1 MGAQVS
7 TQKTGAHETSLSAN
21 GSSII
26 HYTNINYYKDA
37 ASNSAN
43 RQDFTQDP
51 SKFTEPVKDVMIK
64 SLPALNSPSAEEC
77 GFSDRVRSI
86 TIGNSTITTQECANV
101 VVAYGRW
108 PSYLRDDEA
117 TAEDQPTQPDVATCR
132 FYTLESVQW
141 QENSA
146 GWWWKFPDALSNMG
160 LFGQNMLYHY
170 LGRTGYT
177 IHVQCN
183 ASKFHQGCLLVV
195 CVPEAEMGCSKVD
208 GVVNAQGLSNSET
221 PIEFD
226 RTSTTPE
233 VGVVQKAV
241 YNAGMGVGV
250 GNLTIF
256 PHQWINL
263 RTNNS
268 ATIVIPYINCV
279 PMDNM
284 FRHNNFTLMVIPFAP
299 LKSSGGTN
307 YVPIT
312 ITVAPMDAEYNGL
325 RLAGHQGLPTMNTP
339 GSTQFLTSDD
349 YQSPCAMPEFD
360 VTPCMDI
367 PGEVHNLMEI
377 AEVDSVVPV
386 NNTPTNMEGTDAF
399 QIKVTAGNVQDKNAI
414 FSFQLNPG
422 NSTVLRRTLLGEI
435 LNYYAHW
442 SGSIK
447 LTFLFCG
454 SAMATGK
461 LLLAYSP
468 PGASVPKSRRDAML
482 GTHVI
487 WDVGLQSSCVLC
499 VPWISQTHY
508 RLVAQ
513 DEYTSAGYIT
523 CWYQTNIV
531 VPPETP
537 SDCVVLCFVSACND
551 FSVRMLKDTP
561 FIEQA
566 AELQNEVRQAVEGA
580 IGRVADT
587 IRSGPSNSEAVP
599 ALTAAETGHTSQ
611 VVPSD
616 TMQTRHVK
624 NFHSRSES
632 TIENFLC
639 RAACVHMAKYKAR
652 GSSESTDRFDAWEI
666 STRDMVQ
673 LRRKCEMFTY
683 LRFDMEVTFVITSY
697 QHQGTVKQD
706 MPPMTHQIMYIPPGG
721 PIPKKVDG
729 YEWQTSTNPSIFWT
743 EGNAP
748 PRMSIP
754 FISIGNAYSS
764 FYDGWSHFDSKGAYG
779 FNTLNKMGH
788 IYCRHVNKETPAEV
802 ISYIRIYF
810 KPKHVKAWV
819 PRPPRLCQYK
829 NKANVNFDA
838 TAVTETRE
846 TINTVPVSSHGG
858 DRRGDLATLNTHG
871 AFGHQSGAV
880 YVGNYRVVNRH
891 LATSADWQNCVW
903 EDYNRDLLVS
913 TTTAHGCDTI
923 ARCQCTTG
931 VYFCA
936 SRGKHYPVSFEGPG
950 LVEVQESEYYPK
962 RFQSHVLLAAGFSE
976 PGDCGGILRCEHGVI
991 GLVTMGGEGVV
1002 GFADIRDLLWLED
1015 DAMEQ
1020 GVKDYVEQ
1028 LGNAFG
1034 SGFTNQ
1040 IYEQVNLL
1048 KESLIGQDSILE
1060 KSLKALVRIISAL
1073 VIVVRNHDDLIT
1085 VTATLAL
1092 IGCTSSPWRWLKRKI
1107 SQYYGIPMA
1116 ERQNSGWLKKFTEMT
1131 NACKGMEWIAI
1142 KIQKFIEWLKV
1153 KILPEVKEKHE
1164 FLNRL
1169 KQLPLL
1175 ESQIA
1180 TIEQS
1185 APSQSDQEQ
1194 LFSNVQYFAHYCRK
1208 YAPLYAAE
1216 AKRVYALEKKMS
1228 NYIQFKSKCRIEPV
1242 CLLLHGSPGAGKSVA
1257 TNLIGRS
1264 LAEKLNSS
1272 VYSLPPD
1279 PDHFD
1284 GYKQQAVVIMD
1295 DLCQNPD
1302 GKDVSLFCQMVS
1314 SVDFVPPMAAL
1325 EEKGILFTSPF
1336 VLASTNA
1343 GSINAPTVSDS
1354 RALARRFHFDMNIE
1368 VISIYSQNG
1377 KINMPM
1383 SVKTCDDE
1391 CCPVNFKKC
1400 CPLVCGKAIQFIDR
1414 RTQVRYS
1421 LDMLVTEMFREYNH
1435 RHSVG
1440 ATLEALFQGPPVYRE
1455 IKISVAPETPPPPAI
1470 ADLLKS
1476 VDSEAVRE
1484 YCKEKGWLVPEINS
1498 TLQIEK
1504 HVSRAFICLQALTT
1518 FVSVA
1523 GIIYIIYKLFAGFQG
1538 AYTGMPNQKPKV
1550 PTLRQAKVQ
1559 GPAFEFAVAMMKRNA
1574 STVKTEYGEFTM
1586 LGIYDRWA
1594 VLPRHAKPGPTIL
1607 MNDQEV
1613 GVVDAKELVDKDG
1626 TNLELTLLKLN
1637 RNEKFRDI
1645 RGFLTSEEAEV
1656 NEAVLAI
1663 NTSKF
1668 PNMYIPVG
1676 QVIDYG
1682 FLNLGGTPTKRML
1695 MYNFPTRAGQ
1705 CGGVLMS
1712 TGRVLGIHVGGN
1724 GHQGFSAALLRHY
1737 FNDEQGEIEF
1747 IESSKDAGFPVINTP
1762 SKTKLEPSVFHHV
1775 FEGNKEPAV
1784 LRNGDP
1790 RLKTNFEEAIFSKYI
1805 GNVNTHVDEYMM
1817 EAVDHYAGQLATLD
1831 ISTEPMKLEDA
1842 VYGTEGLEA
1851 LDLTTSA
1858 GYPYVAL
1865 GIKKRDILSKK
1876 TKDLTRLKECM
1887 DKYGLNLPMV
1897 TYVKDELRSAEKI
1910 AKGKSRLIEASSLN
1924 DSVAMRQTFGNL
1936 YKTFHLNPGIV
1947 TGSAVGCD
1955 PDLFWSKIPVMLDG
1969 HLIAFDYS
1977 GYDASLSPV
1986 WFACLKLLL
1995 EKLGYS
2001 HKETSYID
2009 YLCNSHHLYRDK
2021 HYFVRGGMP
2030 SGCSGTSIFNTM
2042 INNIII
2048 RTLVLKVYKGID
2060 LDQFRMIAYGDDVIA
2075 SYPHPIDASM
2085 LAEAGKGYGLIMTPA
2100 DKGECFNEVTW
2111 TNVTFLKRYFRADEQ
2126 YPFLVHPVM
2135 PMKDIHE
2142 SIRWTKDPKN
2152 TQDHVRSLCLLAWHN
2167 GEHEY
2172 EEFVSKIR
2180 SVPIGRCLI
2189 LPAFSTLRRK
2199 WLDSF

>member
-1 MGAQVS
+1 MS
-7 TQKTGAHETSLSAN
+7 TQKTGAHETGLNASGNSV
-21 GSSII
+21 I

-51 SKFTEPVKDVMIK
+51 GKFTEPVKDIMVKTM
-64 SLPALNSPSAEEC
+64 PALNSPSAEEC
-77 GFSDRVRSI
+77 GYSDRVRSI
-86 TIGNSTITTQECANV
+86 TLGNSTITTQECANV
-101 VVAYGRW
+101 VVGYGVW
-108 PSYLRDDEA
+108 PEYLKDNEA

-141 QENSA
+141 MKNSA
-146 GWWWKFPDALSNMG
+146 GWWWKLPDALSQMG
-160 LFGQNMLYHY
+160 LFGQNMQYHY

-195 CVPEAEMGCSKVD
+195 CVPEAEMGCS
-208 GVVNAQGLSNSET
+208 NLNN
-221 PIEFD
+221 
-226 RTSTTPE
+226 TPE
-233 VGVVQKAV
+233 FSELSGGDSARMFTDTQVGESNAKKVQTAV
-241 YNAGMGVGV
+241 WNAGMGVGV

-268 ATIVIPYINCV
+268 ATLVMPYINSV

-284 FRHNNFTLMVIPFAP
+284 FRHNNLTLMIIPFVP
-299 LKSSGGTN
+299 LNYSEGSSP

-312 ITVAPMDAEYNGL
+312 VTIAPMCAEYNGL
-325 RLAGHQGLPTMNTP
+325 RLASNQGLPVMTTP

-349 YQSPCAMPEFD
+349 FQSPSAMPQFD
-360 VTPCMDI
+360 VTPEMQI
-367 PGEVHNLMEI
+367 PGRVNNLMEI

-386 NNTPTNMEGTDAF
+386 NNTEDNVSSLKAY
-399 QIKVTAGNVQDKNAI
+399 QIPVQSNSDNGKQVFGFPLQPGANNV
-414 FSFQLNPG
+414 LN
-422 NSTVLRRTLLGEI
+422 RTLLGEI
-435 LNYYAHW
+435 LNYYTHW

-447 LTFLFCG
+447 LTFMFCG

-461 LLLAYSP
+461 FLLAYSP
-468 PGASVPKSRRDAML
+468 PGAGVPKNRKDAML

-508 RLVAQ
+508 RYVVE
-513 DEYTSAGYIT
+513 DEYTAAGYVT

-531 VPPETP
+531 VPADVQ
-537 SDCVVLCFVSACND
+537 SSCDILCFVSACND

-561 FIEQA
+561 FIGQDTFYQGPVE
-566 AELQNEVRQAVEGA
+566 ESVDRAVA
-580 IGRVADT
+580 RVADT
-587 IRSGPSNSEAVP
+587 ISSRPTNSESIP

-624 NFHSRSES
+624 NYHSRSES
-632 TIENFLC
+632 SIENFLC
-639 RAACVHMAKYKAR
+639 RSACVYYATYTNNSKKGFA
-652 GSSESTDRFDAWEI
+652 EWVI
-666 STRDMVQ
+666 NTRQVAQ
-673 LRRKCEMFTY
+673 LRRKLELFTY
-683 LRFDMEVTFVITSY
+683 LRFDLELTFVITSA
-697 QHQGTVKQD
+697 QQPSTASSVDAPVQ
-706 MPPMTHQIMYIPPGG
+706 THQIMYVPPGG
-721 PIPKKVDG
+721 PVPTKVKD
-729 YEWQTSTNPSIFWT
+729 YAWQTSTNPSVFWT

-754 FISIGNAYSS
+754 FISIGNAYSC
-764 FYDGWSHFDSKGAYG
+764 FYDGWTQFSRNGVYG
-779 FNTLNKMGH
+779 INTLNNMGTL
-788 IYCRHVNKETPAEV
+788 YMRHVNEAGQGPIKSTV
-802 ISYIRIYF
+802 RIYF

-819 PRPPRLCQYK
+819 PRPPRLCQYEK
-829 NKANVNFDA
+829 QKNVNFSPIG
-838 TAVTETRE
+838 VTTSR
-846 TINTVPVSSHGG
+846 TDIITTG
-858 DRRGDLATLNTHG
+858 T
-871 AFGHQSGAV
+871 FGQQSGAI
-880 YVGNYRVVNRH
+880 YVGNYRIVNRH
-891 LATSADWQNCVW
+891 LATHFDWQNCIW
-903 EDYNRDLLVS
+903 EDYNRDLLVC
-913 TTTAHGCDTI
+913 TTTAHGCDNI
-923 ARCQCTTG
+923 ARCQCTAG
-931 VYFCA
+931 VYYCA
-936 SRGKHYPVSFEGPG
+936 SRNKHYPVHFEGPG

-962 RFQSHVLLAAGFSE
+962 RYQSHVLLAAGFSE

-991 GLVTMGGEGVV
+991 GIVTMGGEGVV
-1002 GFADIRDLLWLED
+1002 GFADVRDLLWLED

-1020 GVKDYVEQ
+1020 GVRDYVEQ

-1040 IYEQVNLL
+1040 ICEQVNLL

-1060 KSLKALVRIISAL
+1060 KSLKALVKIISAL

-1092 IGCTSSPWRWLKRKI
+1092 IGCTTSPWRWLKKKVT
-1107 SQYYGIPMA
+1107 QYYGIPMA
-1116 ERQNSGWLKKFTEMT
+1116 ERQNNGWLKKFTEMT

-1142 KIQKFIEWLKV
+1142 KIQKFIEWLKI

-1164 FLNRL
+1164 FLTRL

-1194 LFSNVQYFAHYCRK
+1194 LFSNIQYFAHYCRK

-1216 AKRVYALEKKMS
+1216 AKRVFSLEKKMS

-1354 RALARRFHFDMNIE
+1354 RALARRFHFDLNIE
-1368 VISIYSQNG
+1368 VISMYSQNG

-1383 SVKTCDDE
+1383 SVKACDDE
-1391 CCPVNFKKC
+1391 CCPVNFKRC

-1414 RTQVRYS
+1414 RTQMRYS

-1440 ATLEALFQGPPVYRE
+1440 ATLEALFQGPPVYKE

-1594 VLPRHAKPGPTIL
+1594 VLPRHARPGPTIL

-1645 RGFLTSEEAEV
+1645 RGFLTREEAEV

-1676 QVIDYG
+1676 QVTDYG

-1712 TGRVLGIHVGGN
+1712 TGKVLGIHVGGN

-1790 RLKTNFEEAIFSKYI
+1790 RLKANFEEAIFSKYI

-1876 TKDLTRLKECM
+1876 SKDLSKLRECM

-1897 TYVKDELRSAEKI
+1897 TYVKDELRSAEKV

-2001 HKETSYID
+2001 HKETNYID

-2030 SGCSGTSIFNTM
+2030 SGCSGTSIFNSM

-2048 RTLVLKVYKGID
+2048 RTLMLKVYKGID

-2075 SYPHPIDASM
+2075 SYPYPIDASL

-2100 DKGECFNEVTW
+2100 DKGKCFNEVTW

-2167 GEHEY
+2167 GEQEY
-2172 EEFVSKIR
+2172 ENFVSKIR
-2180 SVPIGRCLI
+2180 SVPVGRCLT

>member
-7 TQKTGAHETSLSAN
+7 TQKTGAHETSLSASGN
-21 GSSII
+21 SII

-51 SKFTEPVKDVMIK
+51 GKFTEPVKDIMIK
-64 SLPALNSPSAEEC
+64 SMPALNSPSAEEC
-77 GFSDRVRSI
+77 GYSDRVRSI
-86 TIGNSTITTQECANV
+86 TLGNSTITTQECANV
-101 VVAYGRW
+101 VVGYGVW
-108 PSYLRDDEA
+108 PQYLSDKEA

-132 FYTLESVQW
+132 FYTLSSVQW
-141 QENSA
+141 QKESA
-146 GWWWKFPDALSNMG
+146 GWWWKFPDALSDMG
-160 LFGQNMLYHY
+160 LFAQNMMYHY

-195 CVPEAEMGCSKVD
+195 CVPEAEMGCTNKENTPLFEKLCGQD
-208 GVVNAQGLSNSET
+208 NAKEFSREGPTVSEGAT
-221 PIEFD
+221 D
-226 RTSTTPE
+226 
-233 VGVVQKAV
+233 VQTAV
-241 YNAGMGVGV
+241 CNAGMGVGV

-268 ATIVIPYINCV
+268 ATIVMPYINSV
-279 PMDNM
+279 PMDSM
-284 FRHNNFTLMVIPFAP
+284 IRHNNFTLMIIPFVP
-299 LKSSGGTN
+299 LDFVNGSSP
-307 YVPIT
+307 YIPIT
-312 ITVAPMDAEYNGL
+312 VTVAPMSAEYNGL
-325 RLAGHQGLPTMNTP
+325 RLASTQGLPTMLTP
-339 GSTQFLTSDD
+339 GSNQFLTSDD
-349 YQSPCAMPEFD
+349 FQSPSAMPQFD
-360 VTPCMDI
+360 VTPEMEI
-367 PGEVHNLMEI
+367 PGQVRNLMEI
-377 AEVDSVVPV
+377 AEVDSVVPL
-386 NNTPTNMEGTDAF
+386 NNIQDNLRKMD
-399 QIKVTAGNVQDKNAI
+399 IYRVQVSSQTSQGAQVFG
-414 FSFQLNPG
+414 FSLQPG
-422 NSTVLRRTLLGEI
+422 ASSVLQRTLLGEI
-435 LNYYAHW
+435 LNYYTHW
-442 SGSIK
+442 SGSLK
-447 LTFLFCG
+447 LTFVFCG

-461 LLLAYSP
+461 FLLAYSP
-468 PGASVPKSRRDAML
+468 PGAGVPPDRKKAML

-508 RLVAQ
+508 RYTVQ
-513 DEYTSAGYIT
+513 DEYTDSGYIT
-523 CWYQTNIV
+523 CWYQTNVIA
-531 VPPETP
+531 PADALST
-537 SDCVVLCFVSACND
+537 CYIMCMVSACND
-551 FSVRMLKDTP
+551 FSVRMLRDTR
-561 FIEQA
+561 FIKQTA
-566 AELQNEVRQAVEGA
+566 FYQSPVEESIERS

-587 IRSGPSNSEAVP
+587 IGSGPSNSEAIP
-599 ALTAAETGHTSQ
+599 ALTAVETGHTSQ
-611 VVPSD
+611 VTPSD
-616 TMQTRHVK
+616 TMQTRHVH
-624 NFHSRSES
+624 NYHSRSES
-632 TIENFLC
+632 SVENFLA
-639 RAACVHMAKYKAR
+639 RSACVFYTTYTNSKNAAKEKKFATWKVSVR
-652 GSSESTDRFDAWEI
+652 QAA
-666 STRDMVQ
+666 Q
-673 LRRKCEMFTY
+673 LRRKLEMFTY
-683 LRFDMEVTFVITSY
+683 LRCDIELTFVITSA
-697 QHQGTVKQD
+697 QD
-706 MPPMTHQIMYIPPGG
+706 PSTATNLDVPVLTHQIMYVPPGG
-721 PIPKKVDG
+721 PVPETVDD
-729 YEWQTSTNPSIFWT
+729 YNWQTSTNPSLFWT

-754 FISIGNAYSS
+754 FMSIGNAYSM
-764 FYDGWSHFDSKGAYG
+764 FYDGWSEFRHDGVYG
-779 FNTLNKMGH
+779 LNTLNNMGT
-788 IYCRHVNKETPAEV
+788 IYARHVNADNPGSITSTV
-802 ISYIRIYF
+802 RIYF

-819 PRPPRLCQYK
+819 PRPPRLAQYL
-829 NKANVNFDA
+829 KANNVNFEITD
-838 TAVTETRE
+838 VTEKRDSLVT
-846 TINTVPVSSHGG
+846 T
-858 DRRGDLATLNTHG
+858 G
-871 AFGHQSGAV
+871 AFGHQSGAI
-880 YVGNYRVVNRH
+880 YVGNYRIVNRH
-891 LATSADWQNCVW
+891 LATHNDWQNCVW

-913 TTTAHGCDTI
+913 TTTAHGCDVI
-923 ARCQCTTG
+923 ARCKCTTG

-936 SRGKHYPVSFEGPG
+936 SRNRHYPVSFEGPG
-950 LVEVQESEYYPK
+950 LAEVQESEYYPK
-962 RFQSHVLLAAGFSE
+962 KYQSHVLLAAGFSE

-991 GLVTMGGEGVV
+991 GIVTMGGEGIV
-1002 GFADIRDLLWLED
+1002 GFADVRDLLWLED

-1040 IYEQVNLL
+1040 ICEQVNLL
-1048 KESLIGQDSILE
+1048 KDSLVGQDSILE
-1060 KSLKALVRIISAL
+1060 KSLKALVKIISAL

-1085 VTATLAL
+1085 MTATLAL
-1092 IGCTSSPWRWLKRKI
+1092 VGCTSSPWRWLKQKV

-1116 ERQNSGWLKKFTEMT
+1116 ERQGNGWLKKFTEMT
-1131 NACKGMEWIAI
+1131 NACKGMEWIAT
-1142 KIQKFIEWLKV
+1142 KIQKFIEWLKI

-1216 AKRVYALEKKMS
+1216 AKRVFSLEKKMG

-1314 SVDFVPPMAAL
+1314 SVDFTPPMAAL

-1368 VISIYSQNG
+1368 VISMYSQNG

-1440 ATLEALFQGPPVYRE
+1440 ATLEALFQGPPVYKE
-1455 IKISVAPETPPPPAI
+1455 IKISVAPEVPPPPAI

-1484 YCKEKGWLVPEINS
+1484 YCREKGWLVPEVNS

-1504 HVSRAFICLQALTT
+1504 HISRAFICLQALTT

-1538 AYTGMPNQKPKV
+1538 AYTGIPNQKPKV

-1559 GPAFEFAVAMMKRNA
+1559 GPAFEFAVAMMKRNSSIA
-1574 STVKTEYGEFTM
+1574 KTEYGEFTM
-1586 LGIYDRWA
+1586 LGIYDKWA

-1613 GVVDAKELVDKDG
+1613 GVIDAKELVDRDG

-1645 RGFLTSEEAEV
+1645 RGFLAKEEIEV

-1676 QVIDYG
+1676 QVTDYG

-1712 TGRVLGIHVGGN
+1712 TGKVLGIHVGGN
-1724 GHQGFSAALLRHY
+1724 GHQGFSAALLKHY

-1747 IESSKDAGFPVINTP
+1747 IESSKEAGFPIINTP
-1762 SKTKLEPSVFHHV
+1762 SKTKLEPSVFHQV
-1775 FEGNKEPAV
+1775 FEGDKEPAV

-1790 RLKTNFEEAIFSKYI
+1790 RLKANFEEAIFSKYI
-1805 GNVNTHVDEYMM
+1805 GNVNTHVDEYML
-1817 EAVDHYAGQLATLD
+1817 EAIDHYAGQLATLD

-1876 TKDLTRLKECM
+1876 TKDLTKLKECM

-1897 TYVKDELRSAEKI
+1897 TYVKDELRSTEKI

-1986 WFACLKLLL
+1986 WFACLKMLL
-1995 EKLGYS
+1995 EKLGYT
-2001 HKETSYID
+2001 HKETNYID

-2030 SGCSGTSIFNTM
+2030 SGCSGTSIFNSM

-2048 RTLVLKVYKGID
+2048 RTLMLKVYKGID

-2075 SYPHPIDASM
+2075 SYPWPIDASL
-2085 LAEAGKGYGLIMTPA
+2085 LAEAGKDYGLVMTPA

-2111 TNVTFLKRYFRADEQ
+2111 ANVTFLKRYFRADDQ

-2172 EEFVSKIR
+2172 EEFIRKIR
-2180 SVPIGRCLI
+2180 SVPVGRCLT

>member
-1 MGAQVS
+1 MS
-7 TQKTGAHETSLSAN
+7 TQKTGAHETGLNASGNSV
-21 GSSII
+21 I

-51 SKFTEPVKDVMIK
+51 GKFTEPVKDIMVKTM
-64 SLPALNSPSAEEC
+64 PALNSPSAEEC
-77 GFSDRVRSI
+77 GYSDRVRSI
-86 TIGNSTITTQECANV
+86 TLGNSTITTQECANV
-101 VVAYGRW
+101 VVGYGVW
-108 PSYLRDDEA
+108 PEYLKDNEA

-141 QENSA
+141 MKNSA
-146 GWWWKFPDALSNMG
+146 GWWWKLPDALSQMG
-160 LFGQNMLYHY
+160 LFGQNMQYHY

-195 CVPEAEMGCSKVD
+195 CVPEAEMGCS
-208 GVVNAQGLSNSET
+208 NLNN
-221 PIEFD
+221 
-226 RTSTTPE
+226 TPE
-233 VGVVQKAV
+233 FSELSGGDSARMFTDTQVGESNAKKVQTAV
-241 YNAGMGVGV
+241 WNAGMGVGV

-268 ATIVIPYINCV
+268 ATLVMPYINSV

-284 FRHNNFTLMVIPFAP
+284 FRHNNLTLMIIPFVP
-299 LKSSGGTN
+299 LNYSEGSSP

-312 ITVAPMDAEYNGL
+312 VTIAPMCAEYNGL
-325 RLAGHQGLPTMNTP
+325 RLASNQGLPVMTTP

-349 YQSPCAMPEFD
+349 FQSPSAMPQFD
-360 VTPCMDI
+360 VTPEMQI
-367 PGEVHNLMEI
+367 PGRVNNLMEI

-386 NNTPTNMEGTDAF
+386 NNTEDNVSSLKAY
-399 QIKVTAGNVQDKNAI
+399 QIPVQSNSDNGKQVFGFPLQPGANNV
-414 FSFQLNPG
+414 LN
-422 NSTVLRRTLLGEI
+422 RTLLGEI
-435 LNYYAHW
+435 LNYYTHW

-447 LTFLFCG
+447 LTFMFCG

-461 LLLAYSP
+461 FLLAYSP
-468 PGASVPKSRRDAML
+468 PGAGVPKNRKDAML

-508 RLVAQ
+508 RYVVE
-513 DEYTSAGYIT
+513 DEYTAAGYVT

-531 VPPETP
+531 VPADVQ
-537 SDCVVLCFVSACND
+537 SSCDILCFVSACND

-561 FIEQA
+561 FIGQDTFYQGPVE
-566 AELQNEVRQAVEGA
+566 ESVDRAVA
-580 IGRVADT
+580 RVADT
-587 IRSGPSNSEAVP
+587 ISSRPTNSESIP

-624 NFHSRSES
+624 NYHSRSES
-632 TIENFLC
+632 SIENFLC
-639 RAACVHMAKYKAR
+639 RSACVYYATYTNN
-652 GSSESTDRFDAWEI
+652 SEKGFAEWVI
-666 STRDMVQ
+666 NTRQVAQ
-673 LRRKCEMFTY
+673 LRRKLELFTY
-683 LRFDMEVTFVITSY
+683 LRFDLELTFVITSA
-697 QHQGTVKQD
+697 QQPSTASSVDAPVQ
-706 MPPMTHQIMYIPPGG
+706 THQIMYVPPGG
-721 PIPKKVDG
+721 PVPTKVKD
-729 YEWQTSTNPSIFWT
+729 YAWQTSTNPSVFWT

-754 FISIGNAYSS
+754 FISIGNAYSC
-764 FYDGWSHFDSKGAYG
+764 FYDGWTQFSRNGVYG
-779 FNTLNKMGH
+779 INTLNNMGTL
-788 IYCRHVNKETPAEV
+788 YMRHVNEV
-802 ISYIRIYF
+802 GQGPIKSTVRIYF

-819 PRPPRLCQYK
+819 PRPPRLCQYEK
-829 NKANVNFDA
+829 QKNVNFSPIG
-838 TAVTETRE
+838 VTTSR
-846 TINTVPVSSHGG
+846 TDIITTG
-858 DRRGDLATLNTHG
+858 T
-871 AFGHQSGAV
+871 FGQQSGAI
-880 YVGNYRVVNRH
+880 YVGNYRIVNRH
-891 LATSADWQNCVW
+891 LATHFDWQNCIW
-903 EDYNRDLLVS
+903 EDYNRDLLVC
-913 TTTAHGCDTI
+913 TTTAHGCDNI
-923 ARCQCTTG
+923 ARCQCTAG
-931 VYFCA
+931 VYYCA
-936 SRGKHYPVSFEGPG
+936 SRNKHYPVHFEGPG

-962 RFQSHVLLAAGFSE
+962 RYQSHVLLAAGFSE

-991 GLVTMGGEGVV
+991 GIVTMGGEGVV
-1002 GFADIRDLLWLED
+1002 GFADVRDLLWLED

-1020 GVKDYVEQ
+1020 GVRDYVEQ

-1040 IYEQVNLL
+1040 ICEQVNLL

-1060 KSLKALVRIISAL
+1060 KSLKALVKIISAL

-1092 IGCTSSPWRWLKRKI
+1092 IGCTTSPWRWLKKKVT
-1107 SQYYGIPMA
+1107 QYYGIPMA
-1116 ERQNSGWLKKFTEMT
+1116 ERQNNGWLKKFTEMT

-1142 KIQKFIEWLKV
+1142 KIQKFIEWLKI

-1164 FLNRL
+1164 FLTRL

-1194 LFSNVQYFAHYCRK
+1194 LFSNIQYFAHYCRK

-1216 AKRVYALEKKMS
+1216 AKRVFSLEKKMS

-1354 RALARRFHFDMNIE
+1354 RALARRFHFDLNIE
-1368 VISIYSQNG
+1368 VISMYSQNG

-1383 SVKTCDDE
+1383 SVKACDDE
-1391 CCPVNFKKC
+1391 CCPVNFKRC

-1414 RTQVRYS
+1414 RTQMRYS

-1440 ATLEALFQGPPVYRE
+1440 ATLEALFQGPPVYKE

-1594 VLPRHAKPGPTIL
+1594 VLPRHARPGPTIL

-1645 RGFLTSEEAEV
+1645 RGFLTREEAEV

-1676 QVIDYG
+1676 QVTDYG

-1712 TGRVLGIHVGGN
+1712 TGKVLGIHVGGN

-1790 RLKTNFEEAIFSKYI
+1790 RLKANFEEAIFSKYI

-1876 TKDLTRLKECM
+1876 SKDLSKLRECM

-1897 TYVKDELRSAEKI
+1897 TYVKDELRSAEKV

-2001 HKETSYID
+2001 HKETNYID

-2030 SGCSGTSIFNTM
+2030 SGCSGTSIFNSM

-2048 RTLVLKVYKGID
+2048 RTLMLKVYKGID

-2075 SYPHPIDASM
+2075 SYPYPIDASL

-2100 DKGECFNEVTW
+2100 DKGKCFNEVTW

-2167 GEHEY
+2167 GEQEY
-2172 EEFVSKIR
+2172 ENFVSKIR
-2180 SVPIGRCLI
+2180 SVPVGRCLT

>member
-21 GSSII
+21 GNSVI

-51 SKFTEPVKDVMIK
+51 GKFTEPVKDVMIK
-64 SLPALNSPSAEEC
+64 SMPALNSPSAEEC
-77 GFSDRVRSI
+77 GYSDRVRSL
-86 TIGNSTITTQECANV
+86 TLGNSTITTQESANV
-101 VVAYGRW
+101 VVGYGRW
-108 PSYLRDDEA
+108 PEYLKDEEA

-141 QENSA
+141 EKNSA
-146 GWWWKFPDALSNMG
+146 GWWWKFPEALKDMG

-170 LGRTGYT
+170 LGRAGYT

-195 CVPEAEMGCSKVD
+195 CVPEAEMGCSQTDKEVT
-208 GVVNAQGLSNSET
+208 ALSLTKGET
-221 PIEFD
+221 AHEFA
-226 RTSTTPE
+226 STKTTGE
-233 VGVVQKAV
+233 HTVQSIV
-241 YNAGMGVGV
+241 CNAGMGVGV
-250 GNLTIF
+250 GNLTVF

-263 RTNNS
+263 RTNNC
-268 ATIVIPYINCV
+268 ATIVMPYINSV

-284 FRHNNFTLMVIPFAP
+284 FRHYNFTLMVIPFAP
-299 LKSSGGTN
+299 LDYTAQASE
-307 YVPIT
+307 YVPVTVT
-312 ITVAPMDAEYNGL
+312 IAPMCAEYNGL
-325 RLAGHQGLPTMNTP
+325 RLAYQQGLPVLNTP
-339 GSTQFLTSDD
+339 GSNQFMTSDD
-349 YQSPCAMPEFD
+349 FQSPSAMPQFD
-360 VTPCMDI
+360 VTPHMDI

-386 NNTPTNMEGTDAF
+386 NNTQNNLQSMDAYHIEVNTGNHQGDKIFAF
-399 QIKVTAGNVQDKNAI
+399 QIQ
-414 FSFQLNPG
+414 PG
-422 NSTVLRRTLLGEI
+422 LDSVFKRTLLGEV

-447 LTFLFCG
+447 LTFTFCG

-468 PGASVPKSRRDAML
+468 PGADVPASRKQAML
-482 GTHVI
+482 GTHII
-487 WDVGLQSSCVLC
+487 WDIGLQSSCVLC
-499 VPWISQTHY
+499 IPWISQTHY
-508 RLVAQ
+508 RLVQQ
-513 DEYTSAGYIT
+513 DEYTSAGNVT
-523 CWYQTNIV
+523 CWYQTGIV
-531 VPPETP
+531 VPPGTP
-537 SDCVVLCFVSACND
+537 NKCVVLCFVSACND
-551 FSVRMLKDTP
+551 FSVRMLRDTP
-561 FIEQA
+561 FIGQTA
-566 AELQNEVRQAVEGA
+566 LLQGDTDVAINNAVA
-580 IGRVADT
+580 RVADT
-587 IRSGPSNSEAVP
+587 IASGPSNSTSIP
-599 ALTAAETGHTSQ
+599 ALTAVETGHTSQ
-611 VVPSD
+611 VEPSD

-624 NFHSRSES
+624 NYHSRSES
-632 TIENFLC
+632 TIENFLS
-639 RAACVHMAKYKAR
+639 RSACVYIEEYFTKDQDNVNRYMSWTINAR
-652 GSSESTDRFDAWEI
+652 R
-666 STRDMVQ
+666 MVQ
-673 LRRKCEMFTY
+673 LRRKFELFTY
-683 LRFDMEVTFVITSY
+683 MRFDMEVTFVITSR
-697 QHQGTVKQD
+697 QLPGTSIAQD
-706 MPPMTHQIMYIPPGG
+706 MPPLTHQIMYIPPGG
-721 PIPKKVDG
+721 PVPNSVTDFA
-729 YEWQTSTNPSIFWT
+729 WQTSTNPSIFWT

-754 FISIGNAYSS
+754 FISIGNAYSN
-764 FYDGWSHFDSKGAYG
+764 FYDGWSHFSQNGVYG
-779 FNTLNKMGH
+779 YNALNNMGKL
-788 IYCRHVNKETPAEV
+788 YARHVNKDTPYQM
-802 ISYIRIYF
+802 SSTIRVYF
-810 KPKHVKAWV
+810 KPKHIRVWV
-819 PRPPRLCQYK
+819 PRPPRLCPYIK
-829 NKANVNFDA
+829 SSNVNFDPTNLTEKRESITYVPDTIRPDVR
-838 TAVTETRE
+838 TA
-846 TINTVPVSSHGG
+846 GK
-858 DRRGDLATLNTHG
+858 
-871 AFGHQSGAV
+871 FGQQSGAI

-891 LATSADWQNCVW
+891 LATHTDWQNCVW

-913 TTTAHGCDTI
+913 TTTAHGCDII

-931 VYFCA
+931 VYYCQ
-936 SRGKHYPVSFEGPG
+936 SRCKHYPVCFEGPG
-950 LVEVQESEYYPK
+950 LVEVQANEYYP
-962 RFQSHVLLAAGFSE
+962 RRYQSHVLLAAGFSE

-991 GLVTMGGEGVV
+991 GIVTMGGEGIV
-1002 GFADIRDLLWLED
+1002 GFADVRDLLWLED

-1040 IYEQVNLL
+1040 ICEQVNLL
-1048 KESLIGQDSILE
+1048 KESLVGQDSILE
-1060 KSLKALVRIISAL
+1060 KSLKALVKIISAL

-1092 IGCTSSPWRWLKRKI
+1092 IGCTSSPWRWLKRKV
-1107 SQYYGIPMA
+1107 SQYYGIFMA
-1116 ERQNSGWLKKFTEMT
+1116 ERQNNGWLKKFTEMT

-1153 KILPEVKEKHE
+1153 KILPEVREKHE

-1185 APSQSDQEQ
+1185 APSQGDQEQ

-1208 YAPLYAAE
+1208 FAPLYAAE
-1216 AKRVYALEKKMS
+1216 AKRVFSLEKKMG

-1368 VISIYSQNG
+1368 VISMYSQNG

-1383 SVKTCDDE
+1383 SVKTCDEE
-1391 CCPVNFKKC
+1391 CCPVNFKRC

-1421 LDMLVTEMFREYNH
+1421 LDMLVTEMFREYSH

-1455 IKISVAPETPPPPAI
+1455 IKINVAPETPPPPAI

-1484 YCKEKGWLVPEINS
+1484 YCKERGWLVPELNS

-1538 AYTGMPNQKPKV
+1538 AYTGIPNQKPKV

-1559 GPAFEFAVAMMKRNA
+1559 GPVFEFAVAMMKRNS

-1613 GVVDAKELVDKDG
+1613 GVLDAKELVDKDG
-1626 TNLELTLLKLN
+1626 ANLELTLLKLN

-1645 RGFLTSEEAEV
+1645 RGFLAKEEVEV
-1656 NEAVLAI
+1656 GEAVLAI

-1676 QVIDYG
+1676 QVTDYG

-1712 TGRVLGIHVGGN
+1712 TGKVLGIHVGGN
-1724 GHQGFSAALLRHY
+1724 GHQGFSAALLKHY

-1747 IESSKDAGFPVINTP
+1747 IESSKEAGFPVINTP
-1762 SKTKLEPSVFHHV
+1762 SKTKLEPSVFHQV

-1817 EAVDHYAGQLATLD
+1817 EAVDHYAGQLVTLD

-1876 TKDLTRLKECM
+1876 TKDLTKLKECM

-1897 TYVKDELRSAEKI
+1897 TYVKDELRSAEKV

-1936 YKTFHLNPGIV
+1936 YKTFHLNPGVV

-1995 EKLGYS
+1995 EKLGYT
-2001 HKETSYID
+2001 HKETNYID

-2030 SGCSGTSIFNTM
+2030 SGCSGTSIFNSM

-2048 RTLVLKVYKGID
+2048 RTLMLKVYKGID

-2075 SYPHPIDASM
+2075 SYPWPIDASL
-2085 LAEAGKGYGLIMTPA
+2085 LAEAGKDYGLIMTPA

-2172 EEFVSKIR
+2172 EEFIRKIR
-2180 SVPIGRCLI
+2180 SVPVGRCLT

>member
-7 TQKTGAHETSLSAN
+7 TQKTGAHETGLSASGN
-21 GSSII
+21 SII

-64 SLPALNSPSAEEC
+64 SLPALNSPTVEEC
-77 GFSDRVRSI
+77 GYSDRVRSI
-86 TIGNSTITTQECANV
+86 TLGNSTITTQESANV
-101 VVAYGRW
+101 VVGYGVW
-108 PSYLRDDEA
+108 PEYLRDEEA
-117 TAEDQPTQPDVATCR
+117 TAQDQPTQPDVATCR
-132 FYTLESVQW
+132 FYTLESVMW
-141 QENSA
+141 EKSSA
-146 GWWWKFPDALSNMG
+146 GWWWKFPDALAEMG

-170 LGRTGYT
+170 LGRSGYT

-195 CVPEAEMGCSKVD
+195 CVPEAEMGS
-208 GVVNAQGLSNSET
+208 AQLDKPLNHTKLSNTEHARIFGSMN
-221 PIEFD
+221 
-226 RTSTTPE
+226 SNKAGA
-233 VGVVQKAV
+233 VQNVVH
-241 YNAGMGVGV
+241 NAGMGVGV
-250 GNLTIF
+250 GNLPIF

-263 RTNNS
+263 RTNNC
-268 ATIVIPYINCV
+268 ATIVMPYINSV

-284 FRHNNFTLMVIPFAP
+284 FRHYNFTLMVIPFAQLDYAP
-299 LKSSGGTN
+299 SASTH
-307 YVPIT
+307 VPIT
-312 ITVAPMDAEYNGL
+312 VTVAPMCAEYNGL
-325 RLAGHQGLPTMNTP
+325 RLAGKQGLPTMLTP
-339 GSTQFLTSDD
+339 GSNQFLTSDD
-349 YQSPCAMPEFD
+349 FQSPSAMPQFD
-360 VTPCMDI
+360 VTPEIAI
-367 PGEVHNLMEI
+367 PGEVKNLMEI

-386 NNTPTNMEGTDAF
+386 NNLED
-399 QIKVTAGNVQDKNAI
+399 KVNSIEAYRIPVKSMSGSATQVFGFKLQ
-414 FSFQLNPG
+414 PG
-422 NSTVLRRTLLGEI
+422 DDSVFKRTLLGEI
-435 LNYYAHW
+435 LNYFANW

-447 LTFLFCG
+447 LTFTYCG
-454 SAMATGK
+454 AAMTTGK
-461 LLLAYSP
+461 FLIAYSP
-468 PGASVPKSRRDAML
+468 PGAGIPANRKDAML
-482 GTHVI
+482 GTHIV
-487 WDVGLQSSCVLC
+487 WDIGLQSSCVLC
-499 VPWISQTHY
+499 VPWISQTNY
-508 RLVAQ
+508 RFVTHDA
-513 DEYTSAGYIT
+513 YTDAGFIT

-531 VPPETP
+531 SPPDIPADSTI
-537 SDCVVLCFVSACND
+537 LCFVSACND
-551 FSVRMLKDTP
+551 FSVRLLRDTP
-561 FIEQA
+561 FISQNA
-566 AELQNEVRQAVEGA
+566 LLQNDPATAIVKSVE
-580 IGRVADT
+580 RVADT
-587 IRSGPSNSEAVP
+587 IASGPMNSERVP
-599 ALTAAETGHTSQ
+599 ALTAVETGHTSQ

-616 TMQTRHVK
+616 TMQTRHVV
-624 NFHSRSES
+624 NHHIRSES
-632 TIENFLC
+632 SIENFLS
-639 RAACVHMAKYKAR
+639 RSACVYIDTYGTKEN
-652 GSSESTDRFDAWEI
+652 GNIERFTNWKI
-666 STRDMVQ
+666 NTRQVVQ
-673 LRRKCEMFTY
+673 LRRKLEMFTY
-683 LRFDMEVTFVITSY
+683 IRFDVEITFVITST
-697 QHQGTVKQD
+697 QGTSTQTNTDTPVL
-706 MPPMTHQIMYIPPGG
+706 THQVMYVPPGG
-721 PIPKKVDG
+721 PIPAS
-729 YEWQTSTNPSIFWT
+729 YEDYSWQTSTNPSVFWT

-748 PRMSIP
+748 ARMSIP
-754 FISIGNAYSS
+754 FMSVGNAYCN
-764 FYDGWSHFDSKGAYG
+764 FYDGWSHFSQSGVYG
-779 FNTLNKMGH
+779 FTTLNNMGQLFF
-788 IYCRHVNKETPAEV
+788 RHVNKDTLGPYNSTV
-802 ISYIRIYF
+802 RVYF
-810 KPKHVKAWV
+810 KPKHIKAWV
-819 PRPPRLCQYK
+819 PRPPRLCDYVY
-829 NKANVNFDA
+829 AHNVDF
-838 TAVTETRE
+838 TPRGVTDKRE
-846 TINTVPVSSHGG
+846 KIILERDNHLTPMVN
-858 DRRGDLATLNTHG
+858 HG
-871 AFGHQSGAV
+871 AFGQQSGAV

-891 LATSADWQNCVW
+891 LATHADWQNCVW

-923 ARCQCTTG
+923 ARCHCTTG
-931 VYFCA
+931 VYFCQ
-936 SRGKHYPVSFEGPG
+936 SKNKHYPVSFEGPG

-962 RFQSHVLLAAGFSE
+962 RYQSHVLLAAGFSE

-1002 GFADIRDLLWLED
+1002 GFADMRDLLWLED

-1040 IYEQVNLL
+1040 ICEQVNLL

-1060 KSLKALVRIISAL
+1060 KSLKALVKIISAL

-1092 IGCTSSPWRWLKRKI
+1092 IGCTSSPWRWLKHKV

-1116 ERQNSGWLKKFTEMT
+1116 ERQNNGWLKKFTEMT

-1153 KILPEVKEKHE
+1153 KILPEVREKHE

-1185 APSQSDQEQ
+1185 APSQGDQEQ

-1216 AKRVYALEKKMS
+1216 AKRVFSLEKKMS

-1368 VISIYSQNG
+1368 VISMYSQNG

-1391 CCPVNFKKC
+1391 CCPANFKKC

-1455 IKISVAPETPPPPAI
+1455 IKISVAPEIPPPPAI

-1613 GVVDAKELVDKDG
+1613 GVVDAKELVDRDG

-1645 RGFLTSEEAEV
+1645 RGFLAREEAEV

-1676 QVIDYG
+1676 QVTDYG

-1712 TGRVLGIHVGGN
+1712 TGKVLGIHVGGN

-1747 IESSKDAGFPVINTP
+1747 IESSKEAGFPVINTP

-1790 RLKTNFEEAIFSKYI
+1790 RLKANFEEAIFSKYI

-1817 EAVDHYAGQLATLD
+1817 EAVDQYAGQLATLD

-1876 TKDLTRLKECM
+1876 TKDLTKLKECM

-1897 TYVKDELRSAEKI
+1897 TYVKDELRSAEKV

-1936 YKTFHLNPGIV
+1936 YRAFHLNPGIV

-2001 HKETSYID
+2001 YKETNYID

-2030 SGCSGTSIFNTM
+2030 SGCSGTSIFNSM

-2048 RTLVLKVYKGID
+2048 RTLMLKVYKGID

-2075 SYPHPIDASM
+2075 SYPHPIDAAL

-2100 DKGECFNEVTW
+2100 DKGKFFNEVTW

-2167 GEHEY
+2167 GEQEY

-2180 SVPIGRCLI
+2180 SVPVGRCLT

>member
-7 TQKTGAHETSLSAN
+7 TQKTGAHETGLSASGN
-21 GSSII
+21 SII

-51 SKFTEPVKDVMIK
+51 GKFTEPVKDIMIK
-64 SLPALNSPSAEEC
+64 SMPALNSPSAEEC
-77 GFSDRVRSI
+77 GYSDRVRSI
-86 TIGNSTITTQECANV
+86 TLGNSTITTQECANV
-101 VVAYGRW
+101 VVGYGVW
-108 PSYLRDDEA
+108 PTYLKDDEA

-132 FYTLESVQW
+132 FYTLESVMW
-141 QENSA
+141 QQSSP

-160 LFGQNMLYHY
+160 LFGQNMQYHY
-170 LGRTGYT
+170 LGRAGYT
-177 IHVQCN
+177 VHVQCN

-195 CVPEAEMGCSKVD
+195 CVPEAEMGCATLANKPDQKS
-208 GVVNAQGLSNSET
+208 LSNGET
-221 PIEFD
+221 ANVFESQN
-226 RTSTTPE
+226 STGQTA
-233 VGVVQKAV
+233 VQANV
-241 YNAGMGVGV
+241 INAGMGVGV
-250 GNLTIF
+250 GNLTIY

-268 ATIVIPYINCV
+268 ATIVMPYINSV

-284 FRHNNFTLMVIPFAP
+284 FRHNNFTLMIIPFAP
-299 LKSSGGTN
+299 LSYSTGATT

-312 ITVAPMDAEYNGL
+312 VTVAPMCAEYNGL
-325 RLAGHQGLPTMNTP
+325 RLAGKQGLPTMLTP
-339 GSTQFLTSDD
+339 GSNQFLTSDD
-349 YQSPCAMPEFD
+349 FQSPSAMPQFD
-360 VTPCMDI
+360 VTPEMDI
-367 PGEVHNLMEI
+367 PGQVNNLMEI

-386 NNTPTNMEGTDAF
+386 NNTEGKVLSIESY
-399 QIKVTAGNVQDKNAI
+399 QIPVQ
-414 FSFQLNPG
+414 S
-422 NSTVLRRTLLGEI
+422 NSTNGSQVFGFPLIPGASSVLNRTLLGEI
-435 LNYYAHW
+435 LNYYTHW

-447 LTFLFCG
+447 LTFMFCG

-461 LLLAYSP
+461 FLLAYSP
-468 PGASVPKSRRDAML
+468 PGAGAPTTRKEAML

-499 VPWISQTHY
+499 IPWISQTHY
-508 RLVAQ
+508 RYVVV
-513 DEYTSAGYIT
+513 DEYTAGGYIT

-531 VPPETP
+531 VPADTQ
-537 SDCVVLCFVSACND
+537 SDCKILCFVSACND

-561 FIEQA
+561 FIKQDNFYQGPPGE
-566 AELQNEVRQAVEGA
+566 AVERA
-580 IGRVADT
+580 IARVADT
-587 IRSGPSNSEAVP
+587 IGSGPVNSESIP

-611 VVPSD
+611 VVPAD

-624 NFHSRSES
+624 NYHSRSES
-632 TIENFLC
+632 TVENFLC
-639 RAACVHMAKYKAR
+639 RSACVFYTTYKNH
-652 GSSESTDRFDAWEI
+652 GTDGDNFGYWVI
-666 STRDMVQ
+666 STRQVAQ
-673 LRRKCEMFTY
+673 LRRKLEMFTY
-683 LRFDMEVTFVITSY
+683 ARFDLELTFVITST
-697 QHQGTVKQD
+697 QEQSTIQGQD
-706 MPPMTHQIMYIPPGG
+706 SPVLTHQIMYVPPGG
-721 PIPKKVDG
+721 PVPTKVNS
-729 YEWQTSTNPSIFWT
+729 YSWQTSTNPSVFWT
-743 EGNAP
+743 EGSAP

-754 FISIGNAYSS
+754 FISIGNAYSM
-764 FYDGWSHFDSKGAYG
+764 FYDGWAKFDKQGTYG
-779 FNTLNKMGH
+779 INTLNNMGTL
-788 IYCRHVNKETPAEV
+788 YMRHVNDGSPGPIVSTV
-802 ISYIRIYF
+802 RIYF
-810 KPKHVKAWV
+810 KPKHVKTWI
-819 PRPPRLCQYK
+819 PRPPRLCQYQ
-829 NKANVNFDA
+829 KAGNVNFEP
-838 TAVTETRE
+838 TGVTESRTDI
-846 TINTVPVSSHGG
+846 TTMQ
-858 DRRGDLATLNTHG
+858 TTG
-871 AFGHQSGAV
+871 AYGQQSGAI
-880 YVGNYRVVNRH
+880 YIGNYRIVNRH
-891 LATSADWQNCVW
+891 LATHTDWQNCVW

-936 SRGKHYPVSFEGPG
+936 SRNKHYPVVFEGPG

-962 RFQSHVLLAAGFSE
+962 KYQTHVLLAVGFSE
-976 PGDCGGILRCEHGVI
+976 PGDCGGILRCEHGVVGI
-991 GLVTMGGEGVV
+991 VTMGGEGVV
-1002 GFADIRDLLWLED
+1002 GFADVRDLLWLED

-1040 IYEQVNLL
+1040 ICEQVNLL
-1048 KESLIGQDSILE
+1048 KETLIGQDSILE
-1060 KSLKALVRIISAL
+1060 KSLKALVKIISAL

-1092 IGCTSSPWRWLKRKI
+1092 IGCTSSPWRWLKQKV

-1116 ERQNSGWLKKFTEMT
+1116 ERQNNGWLKKFTEMT

-1142 KIQKFIEWLKV
+1142 KIQKFIDWLKV
-1153 KILPEVKEKHE
+1153 KILPEVREKHE
-1164 FLNRL
+1164 FLTRL

-1185 APSQSDQEQ
+1185 APSQGDQEQ

-1216 AKRVYALEKKMS
+1216 AKRVFALEKKMS

-1302 GKDVSLFCQMVS
+1302 GRDVSLFCQMVS

-1368 VISIYSQNG
+1368 VISMYSQNG

-1383 SVKTCDDE
+1383 SVKTCDEE
-1391 CCPVNFKKC
+1391 CSPVNFKKC

-1455 IKISVAPETPPPPAI
+1455 IKISVTPEIPPPPAI

-1484 YCKEKGWLVPEINS
+1484 YCKERGWLVPEVNS
-1498 TLQIEK
+1498 ALQIEK

-1538 AYTGMPNQKPKV
+1538 AYTGMPNQKPKI

-1613 GVVDAKELVDKDG
+1613 DVVDAKELVDKDG

-1645 RGFLTSEEAEV
+1645 RGFLTREEAEV

-1676 QVIDYG
+1676 QVTDYG

-1712 TGRVLGIHVGGN
+1712 TGKVLGIHVGGN

-1747 IESSKDAGFPVINTP
+1747 IESSKEAGFPVINTP

-1790 RLKTNFEEAIFSKYI
+1790 RLKANFEEAIFSKYI
-1805 GNVNTHVDEYMM
+1805 GNVNTHVDEYMQ
-1817 EAVDHYAGQLATLD
+1817 EAIDHYAGQLATLD

-1876 TKDLTRLKECM
+1876 TKDLTKLKECM

-1897 TYVKDELRSAEKI
+1897 TYVKDELRSADKV

-2001 HKETSYID
+2001 HKETNYID

-2030 SGCSGTSIFNTM
+2030 SGCSGTSIFNSM

-2048 RTLVLKVYKGID
+2048 RTLMLKVYKGID

-2075 SYPHPIDASM
+2075 SYPHPIDASL
-2085 LAEAGKGYGLIMTPA
+2085 LAETGKGYGLIMTPA

-2167 GEHEY
+2167 GEQEY

-2180 SVPIGRCLI
+2180 SVPVGRCLT

>member
-1 MGAQVS
+1 MS
-7 TQKTGAHETSLSAN
+7 TQKTGAHETGLNASGN
-21 GSSII
+21 SII

-43 RQDFTQDP
+43 RQDFSQDP
-51 SKFTEPVKDVMIK
+51 SKFTEPMKDIMVK
-64 SLPALNSPSAEEC
+64 SLPALNSPKAEEC
-77 GFSDRVRSI
+77 GYSDRVRSI
-86 TIGNSTITTQECANV
+86 TLGNSTITTQECANV
-101 VVAYGRW
+101 VVAYGEW
-108 PSYLRDDEA
+108 PEYLSDREA
-117 TAEDQPTQPDVATCR
+117 VAEDQPTQPDVATCR
-132 FYTLESVQW
+132 FYTLDSVSW
-141 QENSA
+141 QKTSD
-146 GWWWKFPDALSNMG
+146 GWWWKFPNALKDMG

-195 CVPEAEMGCSKVD
+195 CVPEAEMGCATVGNTLNATALCNGDVAMTFSKGSV
-208 GVVNAQGLSNSET
+208 
-221 PIEFD
+221 
-226 RTSTTPE
+226 STANE
-233 VGVVQKAV
+233 VQTAV
-241 YNAGMGVGV
+241 YNAGMGVAA

-268 ATIVIPYINCV
+268 ATIVMPYINSV

-284 FRHNNFTLMVIPFAP
+284 YRHHNFTLMIIPFAP
-299 LKSSGGTN
+299 LDFAVGASS

-312 ITVAPMDAEYNGL
+312 VTIAPMSAEYNGL
-325 RLAGHQGLPTMNTP
+325 RLAGPQGLPTMLTP
-339 GSTQFLTSDD
+339 GSNQFLTSDD
-349 YQSPCAMPEFD
+349 FQSPSAMPQFD
-360 VTPCMDI
+360 VTPEMHI
-367 PGEVHNLMEI
+367 PGEVRNLMEI
-377 AEVDSVVPV
+377 AEVDSVIPINNLQNTVNSMEAYRVEVVP
-386 NNTPTNMEGTDAF
+386 NAEAGK
-399 QIKVTAGNVQDKNAI
+399 QIFG
-414 FSFQLNPG
+414 FQLQPG
-422 NSTVLRRTLLGEI
+422 ASSVFKRTLLGEI
-435 LNYYAHW
+435 LNYYTHW

-447 LTFLFCG
+447 LTFVFCG

-461 LLLAYSP
+461 FLLAYSP
-468 PGASVPKSRRDAML
+468 PGAGVPKDRKGAML

-508 RLVAQ
+508 RFVA
-513 DEYTSAGYIT
+513 DDVYTDAGFVT
-523 CWYQTNIV
+523 CWYQTSV
-531 VPPETP
+531 VAPADAQ
-537 SDCVVLCFVSACND
+537 SACYILGFVSACND
-551 FSVRMLKDTP
+551 FSVRLLKDTP
-561 FIEQA
+561 FISQ
-566 AELQNEVRQAVEGA
+566 QNFYQGDVCEEVERA
-580 IGRVADT
+580 ITRVADT
-587 IRSGPSNSEAVP
+587 VGRGPANTESVP
-599 ALTAAETGHTSQ
+599 ALTAVETGHTSQ
-611 VVPSD
+611 VVPGD
-616 TMQTRHVK
+616 TMQTRHVR
-624 NFHSRSES
+624 NFHTRSES
-632 TIENFLC
+632 SVENFMC
-639 RAACVHMAKYKAR
+639 RAACVYYVDYHTQNDQEDKKYA
-652 GSSESTDRFDAWEI
+652 SWTI
-666 STRDMVQ
+666 NTRQVAQ
-673 LRRKCEMFTY
+673 LRRKIELFTY
-683 LRFDMEVTFVITSY
+683 TRFDVEITFVITTTQQQS
-697 QHQGTVKQD
+697 TAPNPD
-706 MPPMTHQIMYIPPGG
+706 TPLLTHQIMYVPPGG
-721 PIPKKVDG
+721 PVPNSSTD
-729 YEWQTSTNPSIFWT
+729 YCWQSSTNPSIFWT
-743 EGNAP
+743 EGSAP

-754 FISIGNAYSS
+754 FISVGNAYSS
-764 FYDGWSHFDSKGAYG
+764 FYDGWSHFTQNGVYG
-779 FNTLNKMGH
+779 FNALNNMGRL
-788 IYCRHVNKETPAEV
+788 YFRHVNDNTVGPYVSKA
-802 ISYIRIYF
+802 RIYF
-810 KPKHVKAWV
+810 KPKHVRAWV
-819 PRPPRLCQYK
+819 PRPPRLCEY
-829 NKANVNFDA
+829 NNRANVNFTPKGVTDA
-838 TAVTETRE
+838 RSSITATTD
-846 TINTVPVSSHGG
+846 TIIESRAMQNT
-858 DRRGDLATLNTHG
+858 G
-871 AFGHQSGAV
+871 AFGQQSGAV

-891 LATSADWQNCVW
+891 LATHTDWQNCVW

-913 TTTAHGCDTI
+913 TTTAQGCDTI
-923 ARCQCTTG
+923 ARCRCTTG

-936 SRGKHYPVSFEGPG
+936 SKNKHYPVSFEGPG

-962 RFQSHVLLAAGFSE
+962 RYQSHVLLAAGFSE

-1002 GFADIRDLLWLED
+1002 GFADVRDLLWLED

-1040 IYEQVNLL
+1040 ICEQVNLL
-1048 KESLIGQDSILE
+1048 KESLVGQDSILE
-1060 KSLKALVRIISAL
+1060 KSLKALVKIISAL

-1092 IGCTSSPWRWLKRKI
+1092 IGCTSSPWRWLKHKV
-1107 SQYYGIPMA
+1107 SQYYGISMA
-1116 ERQNSGWLKKFTEMT
+1116 ERQNNNWLKKFTEMT

-1153 KILPEVKEKHE
+1153 KILPEVREKHE

-1185 APSQSDQEQ
+1185 APSQGDQEQ

-1216 AKRVYALEKKMS
+1216 AKRVFSLEKKMS

-1368 VISIYSQNG
+1368 VISMYSQNG

-1383 SVKTCDDE
+1383 SVKTCDEE
-1391 CCPVNFKKC
+1391 CCPVNFRKC

-1484 YCKEKGWLVPEINS
+1484 YCKERGWLVPEINS

-1538 AYTGMPNQKPKV
+1538 AYTGIPNQKPKV

-1613 GVVDAKELVDKDG
+1613 DVVDAKELVDKDG

-1645 RGFLTSEEAEV
+1645 RGFLAREEAEV

-1676 QVIDYG
+1676 QVTDYG

-1712 TGRVLGIHVGGN
+1712 TGKVLGIHVGGN

-1747 IESSKDAGFPVINTP
+1747 IESSREAGFPVINTP

-1790 RLKTNFEEAIFSKYI
+1790 RLKVNFEEAIFSKYI

-1876 TKDLTRLKECM
+1876 TKDLTKLKECM

-1897 TYVKDELRSAEKI
+1897 TYVKDELRSVEKV

-2001 HKETSYID
+2001 HKETNYID

-2030 SGCSGTSIFNTM
+2030 SGCSGTSIFNSM

-2048 RTLVLKVYKGID
+2048 RTLMLKVYKGID

-2075 SYPHPIDASM
+2075 SYPHPIDASL

-2100 DKGECFNEVTW
+2100 DKGDCFNEVTW
-2111 TNVTFLKRYFRADEQ
+2111 SNVTFLKRYFRADEQ

-2167 GEHEY
+2167 GEQEY

-2180 SVPIGRCLI
+2180 SVPVGRCLT

>member
-1 MGAQVS
+1 MS
-7 TQKTGAHETSLSAN
+7 TQKTGAHETSVSAT
-21 GSSII
+21 GSSIV
-26 HYTNINYYKDA
+26 HYTNINFYKDA

-43 RQDFTQDP
+43 RQDFSQDP
-51 SKFTEPVKDVMIK
+51 SKFTEPLKDVMIK

-77 GFSDRVRSI
+77 GYSDRVRSL
-86 TIGNSTITTQECANV
+86 TLGNSTITTQESANV
-101 VVAYGRW
+101 VVAYGEW
-108 PSYLRDDEA
+108 PEYLADDQA

-132 FYTLESVQW
+132 FYTLDSIQW
-141 QENSA
+141 EANSA
-146 GWWWKFPDALSNMG
+146 GWWWKFPDALKDMG
-160 LFGQNMLYHY
+160 LFGQNMYYHY
-170 LGRTGYT
+170 LGRAGYT

-183 ASKFHQGCLLVV
+183 ASRFHQGCLLVV
-195 CVPEAEMGCSKVD
+195 CVPEAEMGSHTPGTAFASDAVSK
-208 GVVNAQGLSNSET
+208 GEAALQFSET
-221 PIEFD
+221 G
-226 RTSTTPE
+226 SGGTTA
-233 VGVVQKAV
+233 GVQTAV
-241 YNAGMGVGV
+241 CNAGMGVAV

-263 RTNNS
+263 RTNNC
-268 ATIVIPYINCV
+268 ATIVMPYINCV

-284 FRHNNFTLMVIPFAP
+284 FRHYNFTLMIIPFVP
-299 LKSSGGTN
+299 LAEMGGTT

-312 ITVAPMDAEYNGL
+312 VTVAPMCAEYNGL
-325 RLAGHQGLPTMNTP
+325 RLSSKQGLPVLATP
-339 GSTQFLTSDD
+339 GSDQFLTSDD
-349 YQSPCAMPEFD
+349 YQSPCAMPEYD
-360 VTPCMDI
+360 VTPPMRI
-367 PGEVHNLMEI
+367 PGEVRNLMEI
-377 AEVDSVVPV
+377 AEVDSVIPINNVADNLQSTRVYQIPV
-386 NNTPTNMEGTDAF
+386 SAANNSQTESVFAF
-399 QIKVTAGNVQDKNAI
+399 QLDPGHGNV
-414 FSFQLNPG
+414 LN
-422 NSTVLRRTLLGEI
+422 RTLLGEV

-442 SGSIK
+442 SGSLK
-447 LTFLFCG
+447 FTFLFCG

-468 PGASVPKSRRDAML
+468 PGADVPKSRKDAML
-482 GTHVI
+482 GTHII
-487 WDVGLQSSCVLC
+487 WDIGLQSSCVLC

-508 RLVAQ
+508 RLVQQ
-513 DEYTSAGYIT
+513 DAYSAAGYIS
-523 CWYQTNIV
+523 CWYQTNII
-531 VPPETP
+531 VPPSTP
-537 SDCVVLCFVSACND
+537 TQCYLLGFVSACND
-551 FSVRMLKDTP
+551 FSVRMLRDTP
-561 FIEQA
+561 FITQSA
-566 AELQNEVRQAVEGA
+566 NLQGDDPPQVKTGT
-580 IGRVADT
+580 VADT
-587 IRSGPSNSEAVP
+587 SPSGPANSERVP
-599 ALTAAETGHTSQ
+599 ALTAVETGHTSQ

-616 TMQTRHVK
+616 TIQTRCVK

-632 TIENFLC
+632 SIENFLC
-639 RAACVHMAKYKAR
+639 RSACAHM
-652 GSSESTDRFDAWEI
+652 SSYEAFPTESQDGTQRFANWTI
-666 STRDMVQ
+666 SVKDMVQ

-683 LRFDMEVTFVITSY
+683 LRFDVEVTFVITSVIKTAN
-697 QHQGTVKQD
+697 GEV
-706 MPPMTHQIMYIPPGG
+706 PAPAVTHQMMYIPPGG
-721 PIPKKVDG
+721 PVPASVES
-729 YEWQTSTNPSIFWT
+729 YAWQTSTNPSVFWT

-754 FISIGNAYSS
+754 FIGIGNAYSM
-764 FYDGWSHFDSKGAYG
+764 FYDGWASFRQSGGYG
-779 FNTLNKMGH
+779 YSTLNHMGQ
-788 IYCRHVNKETPAEV
+788 IFVRHVNANVPNLVSTV
-802 ISYIRIYF
+802 RIYF
-810 KPKHVKAWV
+810 KPKHIRAWV
-819 PRPPRLCQYK
+819 PRPPRLSQYVY
-829 NKANVNFDA
+829 KANVDY
-838 TAVTETRE
+838 TVTNITEKRDSIRWTPS
-846 TINTVPVSSHGG
+846 TGPSMVTY
-858 DRRGDLATLNTHG
+858 G
-871 AFGHQSGAV
+871 AFGQQSGAV

-891 LATSADWQNCVW
+891 LATHADWQNCVW

-923 ARCQCTTG
+923 ARCQCSTG

-936 SRGKHYPVSFEGPG
+936 SRNKHYPVVFEGPG
-950 LVEVQESEYYPK
+950 LVEVQENEYYPK
-962 RFQSHVLLAAGFSE
+962 RYQSHVLLAAGFSE

-991 GLVTMGGEGVV
+991 GMVTMGGEGIV
-1002 GFADIRDLLWLED
+1002 GFADVRDLLWLED

-1020 GVKDYVEQ
+1020 GVRDYVEQ

-1040 IYEQVNLL
+1040 ICEQVNLL
-1048 KESLIGQDSILE
+1048 KESLVGQDSILE
-1060 KSLKALVRIISAL
+1060 KSLKALVKIISAL

-1085 VTATLAL
+1085 ITATLAL
-1092 IGCTSSPWRWLKRKI
+1092 IGCTSSPWRWLKHKV

-1116 ERQNSGWLKKFTEMT
+1116 ERQNNNWLKKFTEMT
-1131 NACKGMEWIAI
+1131 NACKGMEWIAT

-1216 AKRVYALEKKMS
+1216 AKRVFSLEKKMS

-1368 VISIYSQNG
+1368 VISMYSQNG

-1414 RTQVRYS
+1414 KTQVRYS

-1645 RGFLTSEEAEV
+1645 RGFLAREEAEV

-1676 QVIDYG
+1676 QVTDYG

-1712 TGRVLGIHVGGN
+1712 TGKVLGIHVGGN

-1747 IESSKDAGFPVINTP
+1747 IESSKEAGFPVINTP
-1762 SKTKLEPSVFHHV
+1762 SKTKLEPSVFHQV

-1790 RLKTNFEEAIFSKYI
+1790 RLKANFEEAIFSKYI

-1876 TKDLTRLKECM
+1876 TKDLTKLKECM

-1897 TYVKDELRSAEKI
+1897 TYVKDELRSAEKV

-1936 YKTFHLNPGIV
+1936 YKAFHLNPGIV

-1995 EKLGYS
+1995 GKLGYT
-2001 HKETSYID
+2001 HKETNYID

-2030 SGCSGTSIFNTM
+2030 SGCSGTSIFNSM

-2048 RTLVLKVYKGID
+2048 RTLMLKVYKGID

-2075 SYPHPIDASM
+2075 SYPHPIDAAL

-2167 GEHEY
+2167 GEREY

-2180 SVPIGRCLI
+2180 SVPVGRCLT

>member
-7 TQKTGAHETSLSAN
+7 TQKTGAHETGVSASGN
-21 GSSII
+21 SVI

-43 RQDFTQDP
+43 RQDFKQDP
-51 SKFTEPVKDVMIK
+51 SKFTEPLKDVMVK

-77 GFSDRVRSI
+77 GYSDRVRSL
-86 TIGNSTITTQECANV
+86 TLGNSTITTQESANV
-101 VVAYGRW
+101 VIGYGEW
-108 PSYLRDDEA
+108 PGYLADDQA

-132 FYTLESVQW
+132 FYTLESVKW
-141 QENSA
+141 EANSP
-146 GWWWKFPDALSNMG
+146 GWWWKLPDALKDMG
-160 LFGQNMLYHY
+160 LFGQNMYYHY
-170 LGRTGYT
+170 LGRAGYT

-183 ASKFHQGCLLVV
+183 ASRFHQGCLLVV
-195 CVPEAEMGCSKVD
+195 CVPEAEMGSSVPGSAFAVEEITK
-208 GVVNAQGLSNSET
+208 GEEAMEFTAGNHQGT
-221 PIEFD
+221 T
-226 RTSTTPE
+226 TS
-233 VGVVQKAV
+233 VQKAV
-241 YNAGMGVGV
+241 CNAGLGVGV

-263 RTNNS
+263 RTNNC
-268 ATIVIPYINCV
+268 ATIVMPYINCV
-279 PMDNM
+279 PMDTM
-284 FRHNNFTLMVIPFAP
+284 YRHYNFTLMVIPFVQ
-299 LKSSGGTN
+299 LRSDGGTT

-312 ITVAPMDAEYNGL
+312 VTVAPMCAEYNGL
-325 RLAGHQGLPTMNTP
+325 RLSAHQGLPVLNTP
-339 GSTQFLTSDD
+339 GSNQFLTTDD
-349 YQSPCAMPEFD
+349 YQSPCAMPEYD
-360 VTPCMDI
+360 VTPLMHI
-367 PGEVHNLMEI
+367 PGEVSNLMEI

-386 NNTPTNMEGTDAF
+386 NNLSD
-399 QIKVTAGNVQDKNAI
+399 KVNTIETFGIPVSASDSAQTAAI
-414 FSFQLNPG
+414 FTFQLDPG
-422 NSTVLRRTLLGEI
+422 RSPVLKRTLLGEI

-461 LLLAYSP
+461 ILLAYSP
-468 PGASVPKSRRDAML
+468 PGAGVPTKRKDAML

-487 WDVGLQSSCVLC
+487 WDIGLQSSCVLC

-508 RLVAQ
+508 RLVDQ
-513 DEYTSAGYIT
+513 DEYTAAGYISG
-523 CWYQTNIV
+523 WYQTNLI
-531 VPPETP
+531 VPPSTP
-537 SDCVVLCFVSACND
+537 TKCEILCFVSACND
-551 FSVRMLKDTP
+551 FSVRMLRDTP
-561 FIEQA
+561 FIEQEA
-566 AELQNEVRQAVEGA
+566 ALQGDDDRPQGTRGSTVQ
-580 IGRVADT
+580 DT
-587 IRSGPSNSEAVP
+587 QKSGPSNSEQVP

-611 VVPSD
+611 VEPSD
-616 TMQTRHVK
+616 TIQTRHVV
-624 NFHSRSES
+624 NYHSRSES

-639 RAACVHMAKYKAR
+639 RSACVYIGTYNSKGAQEGDTDQFAVWTISVKDMAQ
-652 GSSESTDRFDAWEI
+652 
-666 STRDMVQ
+666 M
-673 LRRKCEMFTY
+673 RRKCEIFTY
-683 LRFDMEVTFVITSY
+683 LRFDMEVTFVITSTTTN
-697 QHQGTVKQD
+697 GGSVSNEA
-706 MPPMTHQIMYIPPGG
+706 PITHQVMYVPPGG
-721 PIPKKVDG
+721 PIPKKVDS
-729 YEWQTSTNPSIFWT
+729 YAWQTSTNPSVFWT
-743 EGNAP
+743 EGSTP

-754 FISIGNAYSS
+754 FISIGNAYSM
-764 FYDGWSHFDSKGAYG
+764 FYDGWSSFKATGAYG
-779 FNTLNKMGH
+779 YSNLNHMGKLY
-788 IYCRHVNKETPAEV
+788 IRHVGAVERTITSKV
-802 ISYIRIYF
+802 RVYF
-810 KPKHVKAWV
+810 KPKHVRGWV
-819 PRPPRLCQYK
+819 PRPPRLCPYIR
-829 NKANVNFDA
+829 KASVDF
-838 TAVTETRE
+838 AVTPITDHRAN
-846 TINTVPVSSHGG
+846 INSTTN
-858 DRRGDLATLNTHG
+858 LANCG
-871 AFGHQSGAV
+871 AYGQQSGAI
-880 YVGNYRVVNRH
+880 YVSNYRVVNRH
-891 LATSADWQNCVW
+891 LATHTDWQNCVW

-913 TTTAHGCDTI
+913 TTTAHGCDVI

-936 SRGKHYPVSFEGPG
+936 SRNKHYPVSFEGPG

-962 RFQSHVLLAAGFSE
+962 RYQSHVLLAAGFSE

-991 GLVTMGGEGVV
+991 GIVTMGGEGVV
-1002 GFADIRDLLWLED
+1002 GFADVRDLLWLED
-1015 DAMEQ
+1015 DVMEQ

-1040 IYEQVNLL
+1040 ICEQVNLL
-1048 KESLIGQDSILE
+1048 KESLVGQDSILE
-1060 KSLKALVRIISAL
+1060 KSLKALVKIISAL

-1092 IGCTSSPWRWLKRKI
+1092 IGCTSSPWRWLKQKV

-1116 ERQNSGWLKKFTEMT
+1116 ERQSNGWLKKFTEMT

-1194 LFSNVQYFAHYCRK
+1194 LFSNIQYFAHYCRK

-1216 AKRVYALEKKMS
+1216 AKRVFSLEKKMS

-1368 VISIYSQNG
+1368 VISMYSQNG

-1383 SVKTCDDE
+1383 SVKTCDEE

-1455 IKISVAPETPPPPAI
+1455 IKISVSPEIPPPPAI

-1484 YCKEKGWLVPEINS
+1484 YCKERGWLVPEVNS

-1504 HVSRAFICLQALTT
+1504 HVSRAFICLQAVTT

-1559 GPAFEFAVAMMKRNA
+1559 GPAFEFAVAMMKRNS

-1586 LGIYDRWA
+1586 LGIYDKWA

-1613 GVVDAKELVDKDG
+1613 GVLDAKELVDKDG

-1645 RGFLTSEEAEV
+1645 RGFLAKEEVEV

-1712 TGRVLGIHVGGN
+1712 TGKVLGIHVGGN
-1724 GHQGFSAALLRHY
+1724 GHQGFSAALLKHY

-1747 IESSKDAGFPVINTP
+1747 IENSKEVGFPVINTP
-1762 SKTKLEPSVFHHV
+1762 SKTKLEPSVFHQV

-1790 RLKTNFEEAIFSKYI
+1790 RLKANFEEAIFSKYI
-1805 GNVNTHVDEYMM
+1805 GNVNTHVDDYML
-1817 EAVDHYAGQLATLD
+1817 EAVDPYAGQLATLD

-1876 TKDLTRLKECM
+1876 TKDLTKLKECM

-1897 TYVKDELRSAEKI
+1897 TYVKDELRSAEKV

-1995 EKLGYS
+1995 EKLGYT
-2001 HKETSYID
+2001 HKETNYID

-2030 SGCSGTSIFNTM
+2030 SGCSGTSIFNSM

-2048 RTLVLKVYKGID
+2048 RTLMLKVYKGID

-2075 SYPHPIDASM
+2075 SYPWPIDASL
-2085 LAEAGKGYGLIMTPA
+2085 LAEAGKDYGLIMTPA

-2111 TNVTFLKRYFRADEQ
+2111 TNVTFLKRYFRADDQ

-2172 EEFVSKIR
+2172 EEFIRKIR
-2180 SVPIGRCLI
+2180 SVPVGRCLT

>member
-1 MGAQVS
+1 MS
-7 TQKTGAHETSLSAN
+7 TQKTGAHETSLSAAGN
-21 GSSII
+21 SVI

-51 SKFTEPVKDVMIK
+51 GKFTEPVKDIMVK
-64 SLPALNSPSAEEC
+64 SMPALNSPSAEEC
-77 GFSDRVRSI
+77 GYSDRVRSI
-86 TIGNSTITTQECANV
+86 TLGNSTITTQECANV
-101 VVAYGRW
+101 VVGYGVW
-108 PSYLRDDEA
+108 PTYLKDEEA

-132 FYTLESVQW
+132 FYTLESVMW
-141 QENSA
+141 QQSSP

-160 LFGQNMLYHY
+160 LFGQNMQYHY
-170 LGRTGYT
+170 LGRAGYT

-195 CVPEAEMGCSKVD
+195 CVPEAEMGCATLANKPDPKSLSK
-208 GVVNAQGLSNSET
+208 GEIANMFESQNSTGET
-221 PIEFD
+221 A
-226 RTSTTPE
+226 
-233 VGVVQKAV
+233 VQANV
-241 YNAGMGVGV
+241 INAGMGVGV

-268 ATIVIPYINCV
+268 ATIVMPYINSV

-299 LKSSGGTN
+299 LSYSTGATT

-312 ITVAPMDAEYNGL
+312 VTVAPMCAEYNGL
-325 RLAGHQGLPTMNTP
+325 RLAGKQGLPTLSTP
-339 GSTQFLTSDD
+339 GSNQFLTSDD
-349 YQSPCAMPEFD
+349 FQSPSAMPQFD
-360 VTPCMDI
+360 VTPEMDI
-367 PGEVHNLMEI
+367 PGQVNNLMEI

-386 NNTPTNMEGTDAF
+386 NNTEGKVMSIEAYQIPVQSNPTNGSQVFGFPLTPGANS
-399 QIKVTAGNVQDKNAI
+399 V
-414 FSFQLNPG
+414 LN
-422 NSTVLRRTLLGEI
+422 RTLLGEI

-447 LTFLFCG
+447 LTFMFCG

-461 LLLAYSP
+461 FLLAYSP
-468 PGASVPKSRRDAML
+468 PGAGAPTTRKEAML

-499 VPWISQTHY
+499 IPWISQTHY
-508 RLVAQ
+508 RYVVM
-513 DEYTSAGYIT
+513 DEYTAGGYIT

-531 VPPETP
+531 VPADAQ
-537 SDCVVLCFVSACND
+537 SDCKILCFASACND

-561 FIEQA
+561 FIKQDNFF
-566 AELQNEVRQAVEGA
+566 QGPPGEVVERA
-580 IGRVADT
+580 IARVADT
-587 IRSGPSNSEAVP
+587 IGSGPVNSESIP

-624 NFHSRSES
+624 NYHSRSES
-632 TIENFLC
+632 TVENFLC
-639 RAACVHMAKYKAR
+639 RSACVFYTTYKNHDSDGDNFAY
-652 GSSESTDRFDAWEI
+652 WVI
-666 STRDMVQ
+666 NTRQVAQ
-673 LRRKCEMFTY
+673 LRRKLEMFTY
-683 LRFDMEVTFVITSY
+683 ARFDLELTFVITST
-697 QHQGTVKQD
+697 QEQPTVRGQD
-706 MPPMTHQIMYIPPGG
+706 TPVLTHQIMYVPPGG
-721 PIPKKVDG
+721 PVPTKVNS
-729 YEWQTSTNPSIFWT
+729 YSWQTSTNPSVFWT
-743 EGNAP
+743 EGSAP

-754 FISIGNAYSS
+754 FIGIGNAYSM
-764 FYDGWSHFDSKGAYG
+764 FYDGWARFDKQGTYG
-779 FNTLNKMGH
+779 TSTLNNMGTL
-788 IYCRHVNKETPAEV
+788 YMRHVNDGGPGPIVSTV
-802 ISYIRIYF
+802 RIYF
-810 KPKHVKAWV
+810 KPKHVKTWV
-819 PRPPRLCQYK
+819 PRPPRLCQYQ
-829 NKANVNFDA
+829 KAGNVNFEP
-838 TAVTETRE
+838 TGVTEGRTDI
-846 TINTVPVSSHGG
+846 TTMK
-858 DRRGDLATLNTHG
+858 TTG
-871 AFGHQSGAV
+871 AFGQQSGAV
-880 YVGNYRVVNRH
+880 YVGNYRVVNIH
-891 LATSADWQNCVW
+891 LATRADWQNCVW
-903 EDYNRDLLVS
+903 EDYDRDLLVS

-923 ARCQCTTG
+923 ARCDCTAG

-936 SRGKHYPVSFEGPG
+936 SRNKHYPVTFEGPG

-962 RFQSHVLLAAGFSE
+962 KHQSHVLLAAGFAE
-976 PGDCGGILRCEHGVI
+976 PGDCGGILRCQHGVI
-991 GLVTMGGEGVV
+991 GIVTMGGEGVV
-1002 GFADIRDLLWLED
+1002 GFADVRDLLWLED

-1020 GVKDYVEQ
+1020 GVRDYVEQ

-1040 IYEQVNLL
+1040 ICEQVTLL

-1060 KSLKALVRIISAL
+1060 KSLKALVKIVSAL

-1092 IGCTSSPWRWLKRKI
+1092 IGCTTSPWRWLKQKV

-1216 AKRVYALEKKMS
+1216 AKRVFSLEKKMS

-1343 GSINAPTVSDS
+1343 GSVNAPTVSDS
-1354 RALARRFHFDMNIE
+1354 RALVRRFHFDMNIE
-1368 VISIYSQNG
+1368 VVSMYSQNG

-1383 SVKTCDDE
+1383 AVKTCDEE

-1455 IKISVAPETPPPPAI
+1455 IKISVAPETPPPPAV

-1484 YCKEKGWLVPEINS
+1484 YCKEKGWLIPEVDS

-1504 HVSRAFICLQALTT
+1504 HVNRAFICLQALTT

-1607 MNDQEV
+1607 MNDQVV
-1613 GVVDAKELVDKDG
+1613 GVLDAKELVDKDG

-1645 RGFLTSEEAEV
+1645 RGFLAREEVEA

-1676 QVIDYG
+1676 RVTDYG

-1712 TGRVLGIHVGGN
+1712 TGKVLGIHVGGN

-1737 FNDEQGEIEF
+1737 FNEEQGEIEF
-1747 IESSKDAGFPVINTP
+1747 VESSKDAGFPVINTP

-1790 RLKTNFEEAIFSKYI
+1790 RLKANFEEAIFSKYI

-1817 EAVDHYAGQLATLD
+1817 EAVDYYAGQLATLD

-1876 TKDLTRLKECM
+1876 TRDLTKLKECM

-1897 TYVKDELRSAEKI
+1897 TYVKDELRSADKV

-1955 PDLFWSKIPVMLDG
+1955 PDVFWSKIPVMLDG

-1986 WFACLKLLL
+1986 WFTCLKLLL
-1995 EKLGYS
+1995 EKLGYTN
-2001 HKETSYID
+2001 KETNYID

-2030 SGCSGTSIFNTM
+2030 SGCSGTSIFNSM

-2048 RTLVLKVYKGID
+2048 RTLMLKVYKGID

-2075 SYPHPIDASM
+2075 SYPWPIDASL

-2172 EEFVSKIR
+2172 EEFIRKIR
-2180 SVPIGRCLI
+2180 SVPVGRCLS

>member
-7 TQKTGAHETSLSAN
+7 TQKTGAHETSVSATGN
-21 GSSII
+21 SVV
-26 HYTNINYYKDA
+26 HYTNINFYKDA

-43 RQDFTQDP
+43 RQDFRQDP
-51 SKFTEPVKDVMIK
+51 SKFTEPIKDVMVK
-64 SLPALNSPSAEEC
+64 TLPALNSPSAEEC
-77 GFSDRVRSI
+77 GYSDRVRSL
-86 TIGNSTITTQECANV
+86 TLGNSTITTQESANV
-101 VVAYGRW
+101 VVAYGQW
-108 PSYLRDDEA
+108 PQYLADDQA

-132 FYTLESVQW
+132 FYTLDSIQW
-141 QENSA
+141 QKASP
-146 GWWWKFPDALSNMG
+146 GWWWKFPDALKDMG
-160 LFGQNMLYHY
+160 LFGQNMYYHY
-170 LGRTGYT
+170 LGRAGYT

-195 CVPEAEMGCSKVD
+195 CVPEAEMGGRPTGQAFLNEELTKGEIACTFTANKEEGTSK
-208 GVVNAQGLSNSET
+208 T
-221 PIEFD
+221 
-226 RTSTTPE
+226 
-233 VGVVQKAV
+233 VQAAV
-241 YNAGMGVGV
+241 CNAGMGVGV
-250 GNLTIF
+250 GNLTIY

-263 RTNNS
+263 RTNNC
-268 ATIVIPYINCV
+268 ATIVMPYINCV

-284 FRHNNFTLMVIPFAP
+284 NRHYNFTLMVIPFVP
-299 LKSSGGTN
+299 LDSNGGTT

-312 ITVAPMDAEYNGL
+312 VTVAPMCAEYNGL
-325 RLAGHQGLPTMNTP
+325 RLSAHHQGLPVLNTP

-349 YQSPCAMPEFD
+349 YQSPSAMPEYD
-360 VTPCMDI
+360 VTPVLRI

-386 NNTPTNMEGTDAF
+386 NNLKDTINTINAYGIPVSASNSSRDEAIFAF
-399 QIKVTAGNVQDKNAI
+399 QLD
-414 FSFQLNPG
+414 PG
-422 NSTVLRRTLLGEI
+422 HSSVLSRTLLGEI

-442 SGSIK
+442 SGSLK
-447 LTFLFCG
+447 FTFLFCG

-461 LLLAYSP
+461 ILLSYSP
-468 PGASVPKSRRDAML
+468 PGAKVPEKRKDAML
-482 GTHVI
+482 GTHII
-487 WDVGLQSSCVLC
+487 WDLGLQSSCVLC
-499 VPWISQTHY
+499 VPWISQSHY
-508 RLVAQ
+508 RLVQQ
-513 DEYTSAGYIT
+513 DEYSAAGFISG
-523 CWYQTNIV
+523 WYQTNII
-531 VPPETP
+531 VPPNTP
-537 SDCVVLCFVSACND
+537 TDCRVLCFVSACND
-551 FSVRMLKDTP
+551 FSVRMLRDTP
-561 FIEQA
+561 FATQDA
-566 AELQNEVRQAVEGA
+566 KLQGDDK
-580 IGRVADT
+580 ILDTVANT
-587 IRSGPSNSEAVP
+587 ERSGPSNSEQVP
-599 ALTAAETGHTSQ
+599 ALTAVETGHTSQ
-611 VVPSD
+611 VTPSD
-616 TMQTRHVK
+616 TIQTRHVA
-624 NFHSRSES
+624 NYHSRSES
-632 TIENFLC
+632 SIENFLC
-639 RAACVHMAKYKAR
+639 RSACVFKDEYNASGGDEGDVKRYAVW
-652 GSSESTDRFDAWEI
+652 DI
-666 STRDMVQ
+666 SVKDMVQ
-673 LRRKCEMFTY
+673 MRRKCEMFTY
-683 LRFDMEVTFVITSY
+683 LRFDMEVTFVITSKMSD
-697 QHQGTVKQD
+697 GTTTSQIPVV
-706 MPPMTHQIMYIPPGG
+706 THQVMYIPPGG
-721 PIPKKVDG
+721 PIPTKVDG
-729 YEWQTSTNPSIFWT
+729 YEWQTSTNPSVFWT

-748 PRMSIP
+748 ARMSIP
-754 FISIGNAYSS
+754 FISIGNAYSM
-764 FYDGWSHFDSKGAYG
+764 FYDGWSNFEQTGSYG
-779 FNTLNKMGH
+779 YNNLNHMGKLY
-788 IYCRHVNKETPAEV
+788 IRHVNANITNLTSTV
-802 ISYIRIYF
+802 RVYF
-810 KPKHVKAWV
+810 KPKHVRAWV
-819 PRPPRLCQYK
+819 PRPPRLCKYLYK
-829 NKANVNFDA
+829 AKVDFNVEPV
-838 TAVTETRE
+838 TAARQNIRDTSKLGSRAVQSVT
-846 TINTVPVSSHGG
+846 
-858 DRRGDLATLNTHG
+858 THG
-871 AFGHQSGAV
+871 AFGQQSGAV

-891 LATSADWQNCVW
+891 LATHSDWQNCVW

-913 TTTAHGCDTI
+913 TTTAHGCDII
-923 ARCQCTTG
+923 ARCQCTSG

-936 SRGKHYPVSFEGPG
+936 SKNKHYPVVFEGPG
-950 LVEVQESEYYPK
+950 LVEVQESEFYPK
-962 RFQSHVLLAAGFSE
+962 RYQSHVLLAAGFSE
-976 PGDCGGILRCEHGVI
+976 PGDCGGILRCDHGVI

-1020 GVKDYVEQ
+1020 GVKGYVEQ

-1040 IYEQVNLL
+1040 ICEQVNLL

-1092 IGCTSSPWRWLKRKI
+1092 IGCTTSPWRWLKQKV

-1116 ERQNSGWLKKFTEMT
+1116 ERQNNGWLKKFTEMT

-1194 LFSNVQYFAHYCRK
+1194 LFSNVQYLAHFCRK
-1208 YAPLYAAE
+1208 FQPLYATE
-1216 AKRVYALEKKMS
+1216 AKRVYALEKRMN
-1228 NYIQFKSKCRIEPV
+1228 NYMQFKSKHRIEPV

-1368 VISIYSQNG
+1368 VISMYSQNG

-1484 YCKEKGWLVPEINS
+1484 YCKEKGWLVPEVNS

-1523 GIIYIIYKLFAGFQG
+1523 GIIYIVYKLFAGFQG

-1645 RGFLTSEEAEV
+1645 RGFLAREEAEV

-1676 QVIDYG
+1676 QVTDYG

-1712 TGRVLGIHVGGN
+1712 TGKVLGIHVGGN

-1747 IESSKDAGFPVINTP
+1747 IESSKEAGFPVINTP
-1762 SKTKLEPSVFHHV
+1762 SKTKLEPSVFHDV

-1790 RLKTNFEEAIFSKYI
+1790 RLKANFEEAIFSKYI
-1805 GNVNTHVDEYMM
+1805 GNVNTHVDEYML

-1876 TKDLTRLKECM
+1876 TKDLTKLKECM

-1897 TYVKDELRSAEKI
+1897 TYVKDELRSAEKV

-1936 YKTFHLNPGIV
+1936 YRTFHLNPGIV

-2001 HKETSYID
+2001 HKETNYID

-2030 SGCSGTSIFNTM
+2030 SGCSGTSIFNSM

-2048 RTLVLKVYKGID
+2048 RTLMLKVYKGID

-2075 SYPHPIDASM
+2075 SYPHPIDASL

-2111 TNVTFLKRYFRADEQ
+2111 ANVTFLKRYFRADEQ

-2167 GEHEY
+2167 GEQEY

-2180 SVPIGRCLI
+2180 SVPVGRCLT

>member
-7 TQKTGAHETSLSAN
+7 TQKTGAHETGLNASGNSV
-21 GSSII
+21 I

-51 SKFTEPVKDVMIK
+51 SKFTEPVKDIMIK
-64 SLPALNSPSAEEC
+64 SMPALNSPSAEEC
-77 GFSDRVRSI
+77 GYSDRVRSM
-86 TIGNSTITTQECANV
+86 TLGNSTITTQECANV
-101 VVAYGRW
+101 IVAYGRW
-108 PSYLRDDEA
+108 PGYLSDDEA

-132 FYTLESVQW
+132 FYTLESVDW
-141 QENSA
+141 SANSN
-146 GWWWKFPDALSNMG
+146 GWWWKFPEALKDMG

-170 LGRTGYT
+170 LGRAGYT

-183 ASKFHQGCLLVV
+183 ASRFHQGCLLVV
-195 CVPEAEMGCSKVD
+195 CVPEAEMGSAVPGKALLASD
-208 GVVNAQGLSNSET
+208 LTGAEEPMEFKNTDTTTGVQANV
-221 PIEFD
+221 I
-226 RTSTTPE
+226 
-233 VGVVQKAV
+233 
-241 YNAGMGVGV
+241 NAGMGVGV

-268 ATIVIPYINCV
+268 ATIVMPYINSV

-284 FRHNNFTLMVIPFAP
+284 YRHYNFTLMVIPFAK
-299 LKSSGGTN
+299 LSVIGSN
-307 YVPIT
+307 LNSVPIT
-312 ITVAPMDAEYNGL
+312 VTVAPMFAEYNGL
-325 RLAGHQGLPTMNTP
+325 RLAGPQGLPVMNTP
-339 GSTQFLTSDD
+339 GSNQFLTSDD
-349 YQSPCAMPEFD
+349 FQSPSAMPQFD
-360 VTPCMDI
+360 VTPGMDI
-367 PGEVHNLMEI
+367 PGEVQNMMEI
-377 AEVDSVVPV
+377 AEVDSLVPI
-386 NNTPTNMEGTDAF
+386 NNTQENVRTMESFRVKVQTGSHDAN
-399 QIKVTAGNVQDKNAI
+399 TAI
-414 FSFQLNPG
+414 FGFQLDPG
-422 NSTVLRRTLLGEI
+422 SSSVLKHTLLGEI

-442 SGSIK
+442 SGSLK
-447 LTFLFCG
+447 FTFMFCG
-454 SAMATGK
+454 TAMTTGK

-468 PGASVPKSRRDAML
+468 PGASAPTSRKQAML
-482 GTHVI
+482 GTHII

-508 RLVAQ
+508 RFVHT

-523 CWYQTNIV
+523 AWYQTSIV

-537 SDCVVLCFVSACND
+537 TECTILCFVSACND
-551 FSVRMLKDTP
+551 FSVRMLRDTP
-561 FIEQA
+561 FIDQK
-566 AELQNEVRQAVEGA
+566 AELQGDVEDSVNRAVV
-580 IGRVADT
+580 RVADT
-587 IRSGPSNSEAVP
+587 MPSGPSNSQAVP

-611 VVPSD
+611 VVPGD
-616 TMQTRHVK
+616 NIQTRHVH
-624 NFHSRSES
+624 NYHSRTES
-632 TIENFLC
+632 SIENFFG
-639 RAACVHMAKYKAR
+639 RSACVVVKTYKMGQKVVA
-652 GSSESTDRFDAWEI
+652 TDRYDSWMI
-666 STRDMVQ
+666 SIRDMVQ

-683 LRFDMEVTFVITSY
+683 MRFDLEITFVVTSY
-697 QHQGTVKQD
+697 QQYSTSLTQD
-706 MPPMTHQIMYIPPGG
+706 MPVITHQFMYVPPGG
-721 PIPKKVDG
+721 PVPESVNS
-729 YEWQTSTNPSIFWT
+729 YAWQTSTNPSIFWT

-748 PRMSIP
+748 ARMSIP
-754 FISIGNAYSS
+754 FISVGNAYSC
-764 FYDGWSHFDSKGAYG
+764 FYDGWSHFTQKGVYG
-779 FNTLNKMGH
+779 YNTLNNMGKL
-788 IYCRHVNKETPAEV
+788 YMRHVNKNSPTEI
-802 ISYIRIYF
+802 ISTLRVYF

-819 PRPPRLCQYK
+819 PRPPRLCPYK
-829 NKANVNFDA
+829 YKANVDFE
-838 TAVTETRE
+838 VTPITDKRDSI
-846 TINTVPVSSHGG
+846 TSIPVPKH
-858 DRRGDLATLNTHG
+858 THG
-871 AFGHQSGAV
+871 AFGQQSGAV
-880 YVGNYRVVNRH
+880 YVGNYRLLNRH
-891 LATSADWQNCVW
+891 LATHTDWQNCVW
-903 EDYNRDLLVS
+903 ESYNRDLLVS

-923 ARCQCTTG
+923 ARCRCITG

-936 SRGKHYPVSFEGPG
+936 SKNKHYPVHFEGPG

-962 RFQSHVLLAAGFSE
+962 RYQSHVLLAAGFSE

-991 GLVTMGGEGVV
+991 GIVTMGGEGVV
-1002 GFADIRDLLWLED
+1002 GFADVRDLLWLED

-1040 IYEQVNLL
+1040 ICEQVNLL
-1048 KESLIGQDSILE
+1048 KESLVGQDSILE
-1060 KSLKALVRIISAL
+1060 KSLKALVKIISAL

-1092 IGCTSSPWRWLKRKI
+1092 IGCTSSPWRWLKQKV

-1116 ERQNSGWLKKFTEMT
+1116 ERQNNGWLKKFTEMT
-1131 NACKGMEWIAI
+1131 NACKGMEWIAV

-1153 KILPEVKEKHE
+1153 KILPEVREKHE

-1208 YAPLYAAE
+1208 YAPLYALE
-1216 AKRVYALEKKMS
+1216 ARRVFSLEKKMS

-1368 VISIYSQNG
+1368 VISMYSQNG

-1383 SVKTCDDE
+1383 SVKTCDEE
-1391 CCPVNFKKC
+1391 CCPVNFKRC

-1440 ATLEALFQGPPVYRE
+1440 ATLEALFQGPPVYKE

-1476 VDSEAVRE
+1476 VDSEAVRD
-1484 YCKEKGWLVPEINS
+1484 YCKEKGWLVPEVSS

-1559 GPAFEFAVAMMKRNA
+1559 GPAFEFAVAMMKRNS

-1613 GVVDAKELVDKDG
+1613 GVLDAKELVDKDG
-1626 TNLELTLLKLN
+1626 INLELTLLKLN

-1645 RGFLTSEEAEV
+1645 RGFLAKEEVEV

-1676 QVIDYG
+1676 QVTDYG

-1712 TGRVLGIHVGGN
+1712 TGKVLGIHVGGN
-1724 GHQGFSAALLRHY
+1724 GHQGFSAALLKHY

-1747 IESSKDAGFPVINTP
+1747 IESSKDAGYPIINTP
-1762 SKTKLEPSVFHHV
+1762 SRTKLEPSVFHQV

-1790 RLKTNFEEAIFSKYI
+1790 RLKANFEEAIFSKYI
-1805 GNVNTHVDEYMM
+1805 GNVNTHVDEYML

-1897 TYVKDELRSAEKI
+1897 TYVKDELRSAEKV

-1986 WFACLKLLL
+1986 WFACLKMLL
-1995 EKLGYS
+1995 EKLGYT
-2001 HKETSYID
+2001 HKETNYID

-2030 SGCSGTSIFNTM
+2030 SGCSGTSIFNSM

-2048 RTLVLKVYKGID
+2048 RTLMLKVYKGID

-2075 SYPHPIDASM
+2075 SYPWPIDASL
-2085 LAEAGKGYGLIMTPA
+2085 LAEAGKEYGLIMTPA

-2172 EEFVSKIR
+2172 EEFIQKIR
-2180 SVPIGRCLI
+2180 SVPVGRCLT

>member
-7 TQKTGAHETSLSAN
+7 TQKTGAHETGLNASGN
-21 GSSII
+21 SII
-26 HYTNINYYKDA
+26 HYTNINYYKDS

-64 SLPALNSPSAEEC
+64 SLPALNSPTVEEC
-77 GFSDRVRSI
+77 GYSDRVRSI

-101 VVAYGRW
+101 VVGYGVW
-108 PSYLRDDEA
+108 PEYLKDDEA
-117 TAEDQPTQPDVATCR
+117 TAQDQPTQPDVATCR
-132 FYTLESVQW
+132 FYTLESVKW
-141 QENSA
+141 EKESP
-146 GWWWKFPDALSNMG
+146 GWWWKFPDALSDMG
-160 LFGQNMLYHY
+160 LFGQNMQYHY
-170 LGRTGYT
+170 LGRAGYT

-195 CVPEAEMGCSKVD
+195 CVPDAEMGAAKPNVAFNHSK
-208 GVVNAQGLSNSET
+208 LSNAENANVFT
-221 PIEFD
+221 KEKN
-226 RTSTTPE
+226 TAEHE
-233 VGVVQKAV
+233 VQTIVH
-241 YNAGMGVGV
+241 NAGMGVAA

-268 ATIVIPYINCV
+268 ATIVMPYINGV

-284 FRHNNFTLMVIPFAP
+284 FRHYNFTLMIIPFAK
-299 LKSSGGTN
+299 LDYAATAST

-312 ITVAPMDAEYNGL
+312 VTVAPMCAEYNGL
-325 RLAGHQGLPTMNTP
+325 RLAGHQGLPVMNTP

-349 YQSPCAMPEFD
+349 FQSPSAMPQFD
-360 VTPCMDI
+360 VTPEILI
-367 PGEVHNLMEI
+367 PGEVRNLMEI

-386 NNTPTNMEGTDAF
+386 NNTPTAVTSMEAYR
-399 QIKVTAGNVQDKNAI
+399 IPVQPQQ
-414 FSFQLNPG
+414 SG
-422 NSTVLRRTLLGEI
+422 NSQVFGFKLEPGDGTVFKRTLLGEI
-435 LNYYAHW
+435 LNYYANW

-447 LTFLFCG
+447 LTFMYCG
-454 SAMATGK
+454 AAMATGK
-461 LLLAYSP
+461 FLIAYAP
-468 PGASVPKSRRDAML
+468 PGAGVPANRKQAML

-499 VPWISQTHY
+499 VPWISQTNY
-508 RLVAQ
+508 RFVSH
-513 DEYTSAGYIT
+513 DVYTDAGNIT
-523 CWYQTNIV
+523 CWYQTSIV
-531 VPPETP
+531 IPPDVPTT
-537 SDCVVLCFVSACND
+537 STILCFVSACND
-551 FSVRMLKDTP
+551 FSVRLLRDSP
-561 FIEQA
+561 FATQDALFQNDPAQA
-566 AELQNEVRQAVEGA
+566 IQGA

-587 IRSGPSNSEAVP
+587 IASGPSNSERVP

-616 TMQTRHVK
+616 TIQTRHVV
-624 NFHSRSES
+624 NFHTRSES
-632 TIENFLC
+632 TIENFMC
-639 RAACVHMAKYKAR
+639 RAACVYIAR
-652 GSSESTDRFDAWEI
+652 YGTDKQGEQI
-666 STRDMVQ
+666 SRYTKWKITTRQVAQ
-673 LRRKCEMFTY
+673 LRRKMEMFTY
-683 LRFDMEVTFVITSY
+683 MRFDLEMTFVITSSQRMSTTY
-697 QHQGTVKQD
+697 DSDTPVL
-706 MPPMTHQIMYIPPGG
+706 THQIMYVPPGG
-721 PIPKKVDG
+721 PEPRD
-729 YEWQTSTNPSIFWT
+729 YEDFAWQTSTNPSIFWT

-748 PRMSIP
+748 PRLSIP
-754 FISIGNAYSS
+754 FMSVGNAYCN
-764 FYDGWSHFDSKGAYG
+764 FYDGWSHFSQSGVYG
-779 FNTLNKMGH
+779 FTTLNNMGQLFM
-788 IYCRHVNKETPAEV
+788 RHVNKSTAHPVDTVARV
-802 ISYIRIYF
+802 YF

-819 PRPPRLCQYK
+819 PRPPRLCPYMY
-829 NKANVNFDA
+829 ARNVDFEPQG
-838 TAVTETRE
+838 VTESRE
-846 TINTVPVSSHGG
+846 KITL
-858 DRRGDLATLNTHG
+858 DRDTHTPMRTCG
-871 AFGHQSGAV
+871 PFGQQSGAV

-891 LATSADWQNCVW
+891 LATHNDWQNCVW
-903 EDYNRDLLVS
+903 EDYYRDLLVS

-923 ARCQCTTG
+923 ATCQCSTG

-936 SRGKHYPVSFEGPG
+936 SRNKHYPVSFEGPG
-950 LVEVQESEYYPK
+950 LVEVQESEYYP
-962 RFQSHVLLAAGFSE
+962 RRYQSHVLLATGFSE

-991 GLVTMGGEGVV
+991 GLVTMGGEGIV
-1002 GFADIRDLLWLED
+1002 GFADVRDLLWLED

-1020 GVKDYVEQ
+1020 GVRDYVEQ

-1040 IYEQVNLL
+1040 ICEQVTLL
-1048 KESLIGQDSILE
+1048 KESLVGQDSILE
-1060 KSLKALVRIISAL
+1060 KSLKALVKIISAL

-1092 IGCTSSPWRWLKRKI
+1092 IGCTSSPWRWLKCKV

-1116 ERQNSGWLKKFTEMT
+1116 ERQSNGWLKKFTEMT
-1131 NACKGMEWIAI
+1131 NACKGMEWIAV
-1142 KIQKFIEWLKV
+1142 KIQKFIDWLKV

-1164 FLNRL
+1164 FLTRL

-1208 YAPLYAAE
+1208 YAPLYATE
-1216 AKRVYALEKKMS
+1216 AKRVFSLEKKMS

-1368 VISIYSQNG
+1368 VISMYSQNG

-1383 SVKTCDDE
+1383 SVKTCDEE

-1414 RTQVRYS
+1414 RTQMRYS
-1421 LDMLVTEMFREYNH
+1421 LDMLVTEMFREYSH

-1455 IKISVAPETPPPPAI
+1455 IKISVAPDTPPPPAI

-1484 YCKEKGWLVPEINS
+1484 YCKEKGWLVPEISS

-1538 AYTGMPNQKPKV
+1538 AYAGMPNQKPKV

-1559 GPAFEFAVAMMKRNA
+1559 GPAFEFAVAMMKRNS

-1594 VLPRHAKPGPTIL
+1594 VLPRHARPGPTIL

-1613 GVVDAKELVDKDG
+1613 GVLDAKELVDKDG

-1645 RGFLTSEEAEV
+1645 RGFLAREEVEV

-1676 QVIDYG
+1676 QVTDYG

-1712 TGRVLGIHVGGN
+1712 TGKVLGIHVGGN
-1724 GHQGFSAALLRHY
+1724 GHQGFSAALLKHY

-1747 IESSKDAGFPVINTP
+1747 IESSKEAGFPIINTP
-1762 SKTKLEPSVFHHV
+1762 SKTKLEPSVFHQV

-1790 RLKTNFEEAIFSKYI
+1790 RLKANFEEAIFSKYI

-1876 TKDLTRLKECM
+1876 TKDLTKLKECM
-1887 DKYGLNLPMV
+1887 DKYGLNLPMG
-1897 TYVKDELRSAEKI
+1897 TYVKDELRSAEKV

-1936 YKTFHLNPGIV
+1936 YKTFHMNPGVV

-1955 PDLFWSKIPVMLDG
+1955 PDIFWSKIPVMLDG

-2001 HKETSYID
+2001 HKETNYID

-2030 SGCSGTSIFNTM
+2030 SGCSGTSIFNSM

-2048 RTLVLKVYKGID
+2048 RTLMLKVYKGID

-2075 SYPHPIDASM
+2075 SYPWPIDASL

-2172 EEFVSKIR
+2172 EEFIQKIR
-2180 SVPIGRCLI
+2180 SVPVGRCLT

>member
-7 TQKTGAHETSLSAN
+7 TQKTGAHETSLSASGN
-21 GSSII
+21 SVI

-64 SLPALNSPSAEEC
+64 SLPALNSPTVEEC
-77 GFSDRVRSI
+77 GYSDRVRSI
-86 TIGNSTITTQECANV
+86 TLGNSTITTQECANV
-101 VVAYGRW
+101 VVGYGVW
-108 PSYLRDDEA
+108 PDYLSDEEA

-132 FYTLESVQW
+132 FYTLNSVKWEMQ
-141 QENSA
+141 SA
-146 GWWWKFPDALSNMG
+146 GWWWKFPDALSEMG
-160 LFGQNMLYHY
+160 LFGQNMQYHY
-170 LGRTGYT
+170 LGRSGYT

-195 CVPEAEMGCSKVD
+195 CVPEAEMGCT
-208 GVVNAQGLSNSET
+208 NAENAPTYGDLCGGET
-221 PIEFD
+221 AKQFEQNAA
-226 RTSTTPE
+226 TGETA
-233 VGVVQKAV
+233 VQTAV
-241 YNAGMGVGV
+241 CNAGMGVGV
-250 GNLTIF
+250 GNLTIY

-268 ATIVIPYINCV
+268 ATIVMPYINSV

-284 FRHNNFTLMVIPFAP
+284 FRHNNFTLMIIPFAP
-299 LKSSGGTN
+299 LDYVTGASS
-307 YVPIT
+307 YIPIT
-312 ITVAPMDAEYNGL
+312 VTVAPMSAEYNGL
-325 RLAGHQGLPTMNTP
+325 RLAGHQGLPTMLTP

-349 YQSPCAMPEFD
+349 FQSPSAMPQFD
-360 VTPCMDI
+360 VTPEMNI
-367 PGEVHNLMEI
+367 PGQVRNLMEI
-377 AEVDSVVPV
+377 AEVDSVVPL
-386 NNTPTNMEGTDAF
+386 NNLKANLKTMEAYRVQVRSTDEMGG
-399 QIKVTAGNVQDKNAI
+399 QIFGFPLQ
-414 FSFQLNPG
+414 PG
-422 NSTVLRRTLLGEI
+422 ASSVLQRTLLGEI
-435 LNYYAHW
+435 LNYYTHW
-442 SGSIK
+442 SGSLK
-447 LTFLFCG
+447 LTFVFCG

-461 LLLAYSP
+461 FLLAYSP
-468 PGASVPKSRRDAML
+468 PGAGAPDSRKNAML

-508 RLVAQ
+508 RYVV
-513 DEYTSAGYIT
+513 DDKYTASGFIS
-523 CWYQTNIV
+523 CWYQTNVIV
-531 VPPETP
+531 PAEAQK
-537 SDCVVLCFVSACND
+537 SCYIMCFVSACND
-551 FSVRMLKDTP
+551 FSVRMLRDTQ
-561 FIEQA
+561 FIKQENFYQGPT
-566 AELQNEVRQAVEGA
+566 EESVERA
-580 IGRVADT
+580 MGRVADT
-587 IRSGPSNSEAVP
+587 IARGPSNSEQIP
-599 ALTAAETGHTSQ
+599 ALTAVETGHTSQ
-611 VVPSD
+611 VEPSD
-616 TMQTRHVK
+616 TMQTRHVH
-624 NFHSRSES
+624 NYHSRSES
-632 TIENFLC
+632 SIENFLC
-639 RAACVHMAKYKAR
+639 RSACVIYIKY
-652 GSSESTDRFDAWEI
+652 SSAESNNLKRYAEWVI
-666 STRDMVQ
+666 NTRQVAQ
-673 LRRKCEMFTY
+673 LRRKMEMFTY
-683 LRFDMEVTFVITSY
+683 IRCDMELTFVITS
-697 QHQGTVKQD
+697 HQEMSTATNSDVPVQ
-706 MPPMTHQIMYIPPGG
+706 THQIMYVPPGG
-721 PIPKKVDG
+721 PVPTSVND
-729 YEWQTSTNPSIFWT
+729 YVWQTSTNPSIFWT

-754 FISIGNAYSS
+754 FMSIGNAYTM
-764 FYDGWSHFDSKGAYG
+764 FYDGWSNFSRDGIYG
-779 FNTLNKMGH
+779 YNSLNNMGT
-788 IYCRHVNKETPAEV
+788 IYARHVNDSSPGGLT
-802 ISYIRIYF
+802 STIRIYF
-810 KPKHVKAWV
+810 KPKHVKAYV

-829 NKANVNFDA
+829 KAKNVNFDVE
-838 TAVTETRE
+838 AVTTERANLVT
-846 TINTVPVSSHGG
+846 TGPHGQ
-858 DRRGDLATLNTHG
+858 
-871 AFGHQSGAV
+871 QSGAV

-891 LATSADWQNCVW
+891 LATYLDWQNCVW
-903 EDYNRDLLVS
+903 EDYNRDLLIS

-923 ARCQCTTG
+923 ARCRCTSG

-936 SRGKHYPVSFEGPG
+936 SRNKHYPVIFEGPG

-962 RFQSHVLLAAGFSE
+962 RYQSHVLLAVGFSE

-991 GLVTMGGEGVV
+991 GIVTMGGEGVV
-1002 GFADIRDLLWLED
+1002 GFADVRDLLWLED

-1034 SGFTNQ
+1034 TGFTNQ
-1040 IYEQVNLL
+1040 ICEQVNLL
-1048 KESLIGQDSILE
+1048 KESLVGQDSILE
-1060 KSLKALVRIISAL
+1060 KSLKALVKIISAL

-1092 IGCTSSPWRWLKRKI
+1092 IGCTTSPWRWLKQKVA
-1107 SQYYGIPMA
+1107 QYYGIPMA
-1116 ERQNSGWLKKFTEMT
+1116 ERQSNGWLKKFTEMT

-1216 AKRVYALEKKMS
+1216 AKRVFSLEKKMS

-1257 TNLIGRS
+1257 TSLIGRS

-1368 VISIYSQNG
+1368 VISMYSQNG

-1383 SVKTCDDE
+1383 SVKTCDEE
-1391 CCPVNFKKC
+1391 CCPANFKKC

-1455 IKISVAPETPPPPAI
+1455 IKISVAPEIPPPPAI

-1538 AYTGMPNQKPKV
+1538 AYTGMPNQRPKV

-1613 GVVDAKELVDKDG
+1613 GVLDAKELVDKDG

-1645 RGFLTSEEAEV
+1645 RGFLAREEVEV

-1676 QVIDYG
+1676 QVTDYG

-1712 TGRVLGIHVGGN
+1712 TGKVLGIHVGGN

-1747 IESSKDAGFPVINTP
+1747 IESSKEAGFPVINTP

-1790 RLKTNFEEAIFSKYI
+1790 RLKANFEEAIFSKYI

-1876 TKDLTRLKECM
+1876 TRDLTKLKECM

-1897 TYVKDELRSAEKI
+1897 TYVKDELRSAEKV

-2001 HKETSYID
+2001 HKETNYID

-2030 SGCSGTSIFNTM
+2030 SGCSGTSIFNSM

-2048 RTLVLKVYKGID
+2048 RTLMLKVYKGID

-2075 SYPHPIDASM
+2075 SYPHPIDASL

-2167 GEHEY
+2167 GEQEY

-2180 SVPIGRCLI
+2180 SIPVGRCLI

>member
-7 TQKTGAHETSLSAN
+7 TQKTGAHETALNAQGNSV
-21 GSSII
+21 I

-64 SLPALNSPSAEEC
+64 SLPALNSPTVEEC
-77 GFSDRVRSI
+77 GYSDRVRSI
-86 TIGNSTITTQECANV
+86 TLGNSTITTQECANV
-101 VVAYGRW
+101 VVAYGVW
-108 PSYLRDDEA
+108 PDYLHDDEA

-132 FYTLESVQW
+132 FYTLDSVSW
-141 QENSA
+141 QSSSA

-160 LFGQNMLYHY
+160 LFGQNMQYHY
-170 LGRTGYT
+170 LGRSGYT

-195 CVPEAEMGCSKVD
+195 CVPEAEMGCSNLN
-208 GVVNAQGLSNSET
+208 NAPLAADLSAG
-221 PIEFD
+221 
-226 RTSTTPE
+226 E
-233 VGVVQKAV
+233 VARQFTVEPANGQNQVQTAV
-241 YNAGMGVGV
+241 HNAAMGVAV

-268 ATIVIPYINCV
+268 ATIVMPYINSV

-284 FRHNNFTLMVIPFAP
+284 FRHNNFTLMIIPFAK
-299 LKSSGGTN
+299 LAYSDGASTF
-307 YVPIT
+307 VPIT
-312 ITVAPMDAEYNGL
+312 VTIAPMNAEYNGL
-325 RLAGHQGLPTMNTP
+325 RLAGHQGLPVMTTP

-349 YQSPCAMPEFD
+349 FQSPCAMPQFD
-360 VTPCMDI
+360 VTPEMNI
-367 PGEVHNLMEI
+367 PGQVNNLMEI

-386 NNTPTNMEGTDAF
+386 NNTETNVNGMDAYRIPVQSNMDTGGQVFGFPLQPGASSVF
-399 QIKVTAGNVQDKNAI
+399 Q
-414 FSFQLNPG
+414 
-422 NSTVLRRTLLGEI
+422 RTLLGEI
-435 LNYYAHW
+435 LNYYTHW

-447 LTFLFCG
+447 LTFMFCG

-461 LLLAYSP
+461 FLLAYSP
-468 PGASVPKSRRDAML
+468 PGAGAPKSRKDAML

-499 VPWISQTHY
+499 IPWISQTHY
-508 RLVAQ
+508 RFVVA
-513 DEYTSAGYIT
+513 DEYTAGGFIT
-523 CWYQTNIV
+523 CWYQTNVIV
-531 VPPETP
+531 PLGAQ
-537 SDCVVLCFVSACND
+537 SNCSILCFVSACND
-551 FSVRMLKDTP
+551 FSVRMLRDTK
-561 FIEQA
+561 FISQTA
-566 AELQNEVRQAVEGA
+566 FYQSPVEGA
-580 IGRVADT
+580 IERAIARVADT
-587 IRSGPSNSEAVP
+587 MPSGPTNSEAVP
-599 ALTAAETGHTSQ
+599 ALTAVETGHTSQ

-616 TMQTRHVK
+616 NMQTRHVK
-624 NFHSRSES
+624 NYHSRSETS
-632 TIENFLC
+632 VENFLC
-639 RAACVHMAKYKAR
+639 RSACVYFTTYKNQTGA
-652 GSSESTDRFDAWEI
+652 TNRFASWVI
-666 STRDMVQ
+666 TTRQVAQ
-673 LRRKCEMFTY
+673 LRRKLEMFTY
-683 LRFDMEVTFVITSY
+683 LRFDIELTFVITSA
-697 QHQGTVKQD
+697 QD
-706 MPPMTHQIMYIPPGG
+706 QSTISQDAPVQTHQIMYVPPGG
-721 PIPKKVDG
+721 PVPTKVDD
-729 YEWQTSTNPSIFWT
+729 YAWQTSTNPSVFWT

-748 PRMSIP
+748 PRMSVP
-754 FISIGNAYSS
+754 FMSIGNAYST
-764 FYDGWSHFDSKGAYG
+764 FYDGWSDFSNKGIYG
-779 FNTLNKMGH
+779 LNTLNNMGTLY
-788 IYCRHVNKETPAEV
+788 IRHVNGPNPVPITSTV
-802 ISYIRIYF
+802 RIYF

-829 NKANVNFDA
+829 TSRQVNF
-838 TAVTETRE
+838 TVTGVTESRANIT
-846 TINTVPVSSHGG
+846 TMNT
-858 DRRGDLATLNTHG
+858 TG
-871 AFGHQSGAV
+871 AFGQQSGAA

-891 LATSADWQNCVW
+891 LATHADWQNCVW

-913 TTTAHGCDTI
+913 TTTAHGCDVI
-923 ARCQCTTG
+923 ARCQCNTG

-936 SRGKHYPVSFEGPG
+936 SRNKHYPVTFEGPG

-962 RFQSHVLLAAGFSE
+962 RYQSHVLLAAGFSE

-1002 GFADIRDLLWLED
+1002 GFADVRDLLWLED

-1020 GVKDYVEQ
+1020 GVRDYVEQ

-1040 IYEQVNLL
+1040 ICEQVNLL
-1048 KESLIGQDSILE
+1048 KESLVGQDSILE
-1060 KSLKALVRIISAL
+1060 KSLKALVKIISAL

-1092 IGCTSSPWRWLKRKI
+1092 IGCTTSPWRWLKQKV

-1116 ERQNSGWLKKFTEMT
+1116 ERQSNGWLKKFTEMT

-1142 KIQKFIEWLKV
+1142 KIQKFIEWLKAR
-1153 KILPEVKEKHE
+1153 ILPEVKEKHE

-1216 AKRVYALEKKMS
+1216 AKRVFSLEKKMS

-1257 TNLIGRS
+1257 TSLIGRS

-1368 VISIYSQNG
+1368 VISMYSQNG

-1383 SVKTCDDE
+1383 SVKTCDEE

-1559 GPAFEFAVAMMKRNA
+1559 GPAFEFAVAMMKRNS

-1586 LGIYDRWA
+1586 LGVYDRWA

-1613 GVVDAKELVDKDG
+1613 GVLDAKELVDKDG

-1645 RGFLTSEEAEV
+1645 RGFLAKEEVEV

-1676 QVIDYG
+1676 QVTDYG

-1712 TGRVLGIHVGGN
+1712 TGKVLGIHVGGN
-1724 GHQGFSAALLRHY
+1724 GHQGFSAALLKHY

-1747 IESSKDAGFPVINTP
+1747 IESSKDAGFPIINTP
-1762 SKTKLEPSVFHHV
+1762 SKTKLEPSVFHQV

-1790 RLKTNFEEAIFSKYI
+1790 RLKANFEEAIFSKYI
-1805 GNVNTHVDEYMM
+1805 GNVNTHVDEYML

-1831 ISTEPMKLEDA
+1831 INTEPMKLEDA

-1876 TKDLTRLKECM
+1876 SKDLTKLKECM

-1897 TYVKDELRSAEKI
+1897 TYVKDELRSAEKV

-1995 EKLGYS
+1995 EKLGYT
-2001 HKETSYID
+2001 HKETNYID

-2030 SGCSGTSIFNTM
+2030 SGCSGTSIFNSM

-2048 RTLVLKVYKGID
+2048 RTLMLKVYKGID

-2075 SYPHPIDASM
+2075 SYPWPIDASL

-2172 EEFVSKIR
+2172 EEFIRKVR
-2180 SVPIGRCLI
+2180 SVPVGRCLT

>member
-1 MGAQVS
+1 MS
-7 TQKTGAHETSLSAN
+7 TQKTGAHETGLNASGN
-21 GSSII
+21 SII

-43 RQDFTQDP
+43 RQDFSQDP
-51 SKFTEPVKDVMIK
+51 SKFTEPMKDIMVK
-64 SLPALNSPSAEEC
+64 SLPALNSPKAEEC
-77 GFSDRVRSI
+77 GYSDRVRSI
-86 TIGNSTITTQECANV
+86 TLGNSTITTQECANV
-101 VVAYGRW
+101 VVAYGEW
-108 PSYLRDDEA
+108 PEYLSDREA
-117 TAEDQPTQPDVATCR
+117 VAEDQPTQPDVATCR
-132 FYTLESVQW
+132 FYTLDSVSW
-141 QENSA
+141 QKTSD
-146 GWWWKFPDALSNMG
+146 GWWWKFPNALKDMG

-195 CVPEAEMGCSKVD
+195 CVPEAEMGCATVGNTLNATALCNGDVAMTFSKGSVNTAN
-208 GVVNAQGLSNSET
+208 GVQT
-221 PIEFD
+221 
-226 RTSTTPE
+226 
-233 VGVVQKAV
+233 AV
-241 YNAGMGVGV
+241 YNAGMGVAA

-268 ATIVIPYINCV
+268 ATIVMPYINSV

-284 FRHNNFTLMVIPFAP
+284 YRHHNFTLMIIPFAP
-299 LKSSGGTN
+299 LDFAVGASS

-312 ITVAPMDAEYNGL
+312 VTIAPMSAEYNGL
-325 RLAGHQGLPTMNTP
+325 RLAGPQGLPTMLTP
-339 GSTQFLTSDD
+339 GSNQFLTSDD
-349 YQSPCAMPEFD
+349 FQSPSAMPQFD
-360 VTPCMDI
+360 VTPEMHI
-367 PGEVHNLMEI
+367 PGEVRNLMEI
-377 AEVDSVVPV
+377 AEVDSVIPINNLQSTVNSMEAYRVEVVP
-386 NNTPTNMEGTDAF
+386 NAEAGK
-399 QIKVTAGNVQDKNAI
+399 QIFG
-414 FSFQLNPG
+414 FQLQPG
-422 NSTVLRRTLLGEI
+422 ASSVFKRTLLGEI
-435 LNYYAHW
+435 LNYYTHW

-447 LTFLFCG
+447 LTFVFCG

-461 LLLAYSP
+461 FLLAYSP
-468 PGASVPKSRRDAML
+468 PGAGVPKDRKGAML

-508 RLVAQ
+508 RFVA
-513 DEYTSAGYIT
+513 DDVYTDAGFVT
-523 CWYQTNIV
+523 CWYQTSV
-531 VPPETP
+531 VAPADAQ
-537 SDCVVLCFVSACND
+537 SACYILGFVSACND
-551 FSVRMLKDTP
+551 FSVRLLKDTP
-561 FIEQA
+561 FISQ
-566 AELQNEVRQAVEGA
+566 QNFYQGDVCEEVERA
-580 IGRVADT
+580 ITRVADT
-587 IRSGPSNSEAVP
+587 VGRGPANTESVP
-599 ALTAAETGHTSQ
+599 ALTAVETGHTSQ
-611 VVPSD
+611 VVPGD
-616 TMQTRHVK
+616 TMQTRHVR
-624 NFHSRSES
+624 NFHTRSES
-632 TIENFLC
+632 SVENFMC
-639 RAACVHMAKYKAR
+639 RAACVYYVDYHTQNDQEDKKYA
-652 GSSESTDRFDAWEI
+652 SWTI
-666 STRDMVQ
+666 NTRQVAQ
-673 LRRKCEMFTY
+673 LRRKIELFTY
-683 LRFDMEVTFVITSY
+683 TRFDVEITFVITTTQQQS
-697 QHQGTVKQD
+697 TAPNPD
-706 MPPMTHQIMYIPPGG
+706 TPLLTHQIMYVPPGG
-721 PIPKKVDG
+721 PVPNNSTD
-729 YEWQTSTNPSIFWT
+729 YCWQSSTNPSIFWT
-743 EGNAP
+743 EGSAP

-754 FISIGNAYSS
+754 FISVGNAYSS
-764 FYDGWSHFDSKGAYG
+764 FYDGWSHFTQNGVYG
-779 FNTLNKMGH
+779 FNTLNNMGRL
-788 IYCRHVNKETPAEV
+788 YFRHVNDNTVGPYVSKA
-802 ISYIRIYF
+802 RIYF
-810 KPKHVKAWV
+810 KPKHVRAWV
-819 PRPPRLCQYK
+819 PRPPRLCEY
-829 NKANVNFDA
+829 NNRANVNFTPKGVTDA
-838 TAVTETRE
+838 RSSITATTD
-846 TINTVPVSSHGG
+846 TIIESRAMQNT
-858 DRRGDLATLNTHG
+858 G
-871 AFGHQSGAV
+871 AFGQQSGAV

-891 LATSADWQNCVW
+891 LATHTDWQNCVW

-913 TTTAHGCDTI
+913 TTTAQGCDTI
-923 ARCQCTTG
+923 ARCRCTTG

-936 SRGKHYPVSFEGPG
+936 SKNKHYPVSFEGPG

-962 RFQSHVLLAAGFSE
+962 RYQSHVLLAAGFSE

-1002 GFADIRDLLWLED
+1002 GFADVRDLLWLED

-1040 IYEQVNLL
+1040 ICEQVNLL
-1048 KESLIGQDSILE
+1048 KESLVGQDSILE
-1060 KSLKALVRIISAL
+1060 KSLKALVKIISAL

-1092 IGCTSSPWRWLKRKI
+1092 IGCTSSPWRWLKHKV
-1107 SQYYGIPMA
+1107 SQYYGISMA
-1116 ERQNSGWLKKFTEMT
+1116 ERQNNNWLKKFTEMT

-1153 KILPEVKEKHE
+1153 KILPEVREKHE

-1185 APSQSDQEQ
+1185 APSQGDQEQ

-1216 AKRVYALEKKMS
+1216 AKRVFSLEKKMS

-1368 VISIYSQNG
+1368 VISMYSQNG

-1383 SVKTCDDE
+1383 SVKTCDEE
-1391 CCPVNFKKC
+1391 CCPVNFRKC

-1538 AYTGMPNQKPKV
+1538 AYTGIPNQKPKV

-1613 GVVDAKELVDKDG
+1613 NVVDAKELVDKDG

-1645 RGFLTSEEAEV
+1645 RGFLAREEAEV

-1676 QVIDYG
+1676 QVTDYG

-1712 TGRVLGIHVGGN
+1712 TGKVLGIHVGGN

-1747 IESSKDAGFPVINTP
+1747 IESSREAGFPVINTP

-1790 RLKTNFEEAIFSKYI
+1790 RLKVNFEEAIFSKYI

-1876 TKDLTRLKECM
+1876 TKDLTKLKECM

-1897 TYVKDELRSAEKI
+1897 TYVKDELRSVEKV

-2001 HKETSYID
+2001 HKETNYID

-2030 SGCSGTSIFNTM
+2030 SGCSGTSIFNSM

-2048 RTLVLKVYKGID
+2048 RTLLLKVYKGID

-2075 SYPHPIDASM
+2075 SYPHPIDASL

-2100 DKGECFNEVTW
+2100 DKGDCFNEVTW
-2111 TNVTFLKRYFRADEQ
+2111 SNVTFLKRYFRADEQ

-2167 GEHEY
+2167 GEQEY

-2180 SVPIGRCLI
+2180 SVPVGRCLT

>member
-7 TQKTGAHETSLSAN
+7 TQKTGAHETSLSAAGN
-21 GSSII
+21 SVI

-51 SKFTEPVKDVMIK
+51 GKFTEPVKDIMVK
-64 SLPALNSPSAEEC
+64 SMPALNSPSAEEC
-77 GFSDRVRSI
+77 GYSDRVRSI
-86 TIGNSTITTQECANV
+86 TLGNSTITTQECANV
-101 VVAYGRW
+101 VVGYGVW
-108 PSYLRDDEA
+108 PTYLKDEEA

-132 FYTLESVQW
+132 FYTLESVMW
-141 QENSA
+141 QQSSP

-160 LFGQNMLYHY
+160 LFGQNMQYHY
-170 LGRTGYT
+170 LGRAGYT

-195 CVPEAEMGCSKVD
+195 CVPEAEMGCATLANKPDAKS
-208 GVVNAQGLSNSET
+208 LSNGEIANMFESQNSTGET
-221 PIEFD
+221 A
-226 RTSTTPE
+226 
-233 VGVVQKAV
+233 VQANV
-241 YNAGMGVGV
+241 INAGMGVGV

-268 ATIVIPYINCV
+268 ATIVMPYINSV

-299 LKSSGGTN
+299 LSYSTGATT

-312 ITVAPMDAEYNGL
+312 VTVAPMCAEYNGL
-325 RLAGHQGLPTMNTP
+325 RLAGKQGLPTMSTP
-339 GSTQFLTSDD
+339 GSNQFLTSDD
-349 YQSPCAMPEFD
+349 FQSPSAMPQFD
-360 VTPCMDI
+360 VTPEMDI
-367 PGEVHNLMEI
+367 PGQVNNLMEI

-386 NNTPTNMEGTDAF
+386 NNTEGKVMSIEAYQIPVQSNPTNGSQVFGFPLTPGANS
-399 QIKVTAGNVQDKNAI
+399 V
-414 FSFQLNPG
+414 LN
-422 NSTVLRRTLLGEI
+422 RTLLGEI

-447 LTFLFCG
+447 LTFMFCG

-461 LLLAYSP
+461 FLLAYSP
-468 PGASVPKSRRDAML
+468 PGAGAPTTRKEAML

-499 VPWISQTHY
+499 IPWISQTHY
-508 RLVAQ
+508 RYVVM
-513 DEYTSAGYIT
+513 DEYTAGGYIT

-531 VPPETP
+531 VPADAQ
-537 SDCVVLCFVSACND
+537 SDCKILCFVSACND

-561 FIEQA
+561 FIKQDNFF
-566 AELQNEVRQAVEGA
+566 QGPPGEVMERA
-580 IGRVADT
+580 IARVADT
-587 IRSGPSNSEAVP
+587 IGSGPVNSESIP

-624 NFHSRSES
+624 NYHSRSES
-632 TIENFLC
+632 TVENFLC
-639 RAACVHMAKYKAR
+639 RSACVFYTTYKNHDSDGDNFAY
-652 GSSESTDRFDAWEI
+652 WVI
-666 STRDMVQ
+666 NTRQAAQ
-673 LRRKCEMFTY
+673 LRRKLEMFTY
-683 LRFDMEVTFVITSY
+683 ARFDLELTFVITST
-697 QHQGTVKQD
+697 QEQSTVQGQD
-706 MPPMTHQIMYIPPGG
+706 SPVLTHQIMYVPPGG
-721 PIPKKVDG
+721 PVPTKVNS
-729 YEWQTSTNPSIFWT
+729 YSWQTSTNPSVFWT
-743 EGNAP
+743 EGSAP

-754 FISIGNAYSS
+754 FIGIGNAYSM
-764 FYDGWSHFDSKGAYG
+764 FYDGWARFDKQGTYSIS
-779 FNTLNKMGH
+779 TLNNMGTL
-788 IYCRHVNKETPAEV
+788 YMRHVNDGGPGPIVSTV
-802 ISYIRIYF
+802 RIYF
-810 KPKHVKAWV
+810 KPKHVKTWV
-819 PRPPRLCQYK
+819 PRPPRLCQYQ
-829 NKANVNFDA
+829 KAGNVNFEP
-838 TAVTETRE
+838 TGVTEGRTDI
-846 TINTVPVSSHGG
+846 TTMK
-858 DRRGDLATLNTHG
+858 TTG
-871 AFGHQSGAV
+871 AFGQQSGAV

-891 LATSADWQNCVW
+891 LATHADWQNCVW

-923 ARCQCTTG
+923 ARCDCTAG
-931 VYFCA
+931 VYSCA
-936 SRGKHYPVSFEGPG
+936 SRNKHYPVTFEEPS

-962 RFQSHVLLAAGFSE
+962 RYQSHVLLAAGFAE
-976 PGDCGGILRCEHGVI
+976 PGDCGGILRCQHGVI
-991 GLVTMGGEGVV
+991 GIVTVGGEGVV
-1002 GFADIRDLLWLED
+1002 GFADVRDLLWLED

-1020 GVKDYVEQ
+1020 GVRDYVEQ

-1040 IYEQVNLL
+1040 ICEQVALL
-1048 KESLIGQDSILE
+1048 RESLIGQDSILE
-1060 KSLKALVRIISAL
+1060 KSLKALVKIVSAL

-1092 IGCTSSPWRWLKRKI
+1092 IGCTTSPWRWLKQKV

-1216 AKRVYALEKKMS
+1216 AKRVFSLEKKMS

-1343 GSINAPTVSDS
+1343 GSVNAPTVSDS
-1354 RALARRFHFDMNIE
+1354 RALVRRFHFDMNIE
-1368 VISIYSQNG
+1368 VVSMYSQNG

-1383 SVKTCDDE
+1383 AVKTCDEE

-1455 IKISVAPETPPPPAI
+1455 IKISVAPETPPPPAV

-1484 YCKEKGWLVPEINS
+1484 YCKEKGWLIPEVDS

-1607 MNDQEV
+1607 MNDQVV
-1613 GVVDAKELVDKDG
+1613 GVLDAKELVDRDG

-1645 RGFLTSEEAEV
+1645 RGFLAREEAEV

-1676 QVIDYG
+1676 RVTDYG

-1712 TGRVLGIHVGGN
+1712 TGKVLGIHVGGN

-1737 FNDEQGEIEF
+1737 FNEEQGEIEF

-1790 RLKTNFEEAIFSKYI
+1790 RLKANFEEAIFSKYI

-1831 ISTEPMKLEDA
+1831 INTEPMKLEDA

-1876 TKDLTRLKECM
+1876 TKDLTKLKECM

-1897 TYVKDELRSAEKI
+1897 TYVKDELRSADKV

-1955 PDLFWSKIPVMLDG
+1955 PDVFWSKIPVMLDG

-1986 WFACLKLLL
+1986 WFTCLKLLL
-1995 EKLGYS
+1995 EKLGYTS
-2001 HKETSYID
+2001 KETNYID

-2030 SGCSGTSIFNTM
+2030 SGCSGTSIFNSM

-2048 RTLVLKVYKGID
+2048 RTLMLKVYKGID

-2075 SYPHPIDASM
+2075 SYPWPIDASL
-2085 LAEAGKGYGLIMTPA
+2085 LAEAGKDYGLIMTPA

-2172 EEFVSKIR
+2172 EEFIRKIR
-2180 SVPIGRCLI
+2180 SVPVGRCLS

>member
-7 TQKTGAHETSLSAN
+7 TQKTGAHETSLSAS

-43 RQDFTQDP
+43 RQDFSQDP
-51 SKFTEPVKDVMIK
+51 SKFTEPMKDIMVKT
-64 SLPALNSPSAEEC
+64 LPALNSPTVEEC
-77 GFSDRVRSI
+77 GYSDRVRSI
-86 TIGNSTITTQECANV
+86 TLGNSTITTQECANV
-101 VVAYGRW
+101 VVAYGVW
-108 PSYLRDDEA
+108 PAYLTDREA

-132 FYTLESVQW
+132 FYTLESVNW
-141 QENSA
+141 QKESA
-146 GWWWKFPDALSNMG
+146 GWWWKFPDALKDMG

-170 LGRTGYT
+170 LGRSGYT

-183 ASKFHQGCLLVV
+183 ASKFHQGALLVV
-195 CVPEAEMGCSKVD
+195 CVPEAQMGSAKVKEAFTHEALSKGEVAKRFTSSDAVD
-208 GVVNAQGLSNSET
+208 GVQTAVHNA
-221 PIEFD
+221 
-226 RTSTTPE
+226 
-233 VGVVQKAV
+233 A
-241 YNAGMGVGV
+241 MGVAV

-268 ATIVIPYINCV
+268 ATIVMPYINAV

-284 FRHNNFTLMVIPFAP
+284 YRHYNFTLMIIPFAK
-299 LKSSGGTN
+299 LEYTSGSSSV
-307 YVPIT
+307 VPIT
-312 ITVAPMDAEYNGL
+312 VTVAPMCAEYNGL
-325 RLAGHQGLPTMNTP
+325 RLAGHQGLPVMCTP
-339 GSTQFLTSDD
+339 GSNQFLTSDD
-349 YQSPCAMPEFD
+349 FQSPSAMPQFD
-360 VTPCMDI
+360 VTPEMSI
-367 PGEVHNLMEI
+367 PGEVKNLMEI
-377 AEVDSVVPV
+377 AEVDSLVPV
-386 NNTPTNMEGTDAF
+386 NNTSRLTRSIEAYGIPVRTGLVSQQVF
-399 QIKVTAGNVQDKNAI
+399 GFKLQ
-414 FSFQLNPG
+414 PG
-422 NSTVLRRTLLGEI
+422 YDSVFKHTLLGEI
-435 LNYYAHW
+435 LNYYANW

-447 LTFLFCG
+447 LTFMFCG
-454 SAMATGK
+454 SAMTTGK
-461 LLLAYSP
+461 LILAYSP
-468 PGASVPKSRRDAML
+468 PGAGVPGTRKDAML
-482 GTHVI
+482 GTHVV
-487 WDVGLQSSCVLC
+487 WDLGLQSSCVLC

-508 RLVAQ
+508 RYVQSDA
-513 DEYTSAGYIT
+513 YTDAGFVT
-523 CWYQTNIV
+523 CWYQTSIV
-531 VPPETP
+531 VPTG
-537 SDCVVLCFVSACND
+537 VVTQSTILCFVSACND
-551 FSVRMLKDTP
+551 FSVRLLRDTP
-561 FIEQA
+561 FITQTT
-566 AELQNEVRQAVEGA
+566 LYQNDPPRA
-580 IGRVADT
+580 IESAITRVADT
-587 IRSGPSNSEAVP
+587 VASGPANSTSIP

-616 TMQTRHVK
+616 TMQTRCVK
-624 NFHSRSES
+624 NHHIRSES
-632 TIENFLC
+632 TVENFLS
-639 RAACVHMAKYKAR
+639 RAACAYIIKYNTQGEDQFNNWHINTHQVA
-652 GSSESTDRFDAWEI
+652 
-666 STRDMVQ
+666 Q
-673 LRRKCEMFTY
+673 LRRKLEMFTY
-683 LRFDMEVTFVITSY
+683 ARFDIEITFVITSS
-697 QHQGTVKQD
+697 QENGTQTNSDNAVL
-706 MPPMTHQIMYIPPGG
+706 THQIMYVPPGG
-721 PIPKKVDG
+721 PIPTSVDDFS
-729 YEWQTSTNPSIFWT
+729 WQTSTNPSVFWT
-743 EGNAP
+743 EGSAP
-748 PRMSIP
+748 ARISIP
-754 FISIGNAYSS
+754 FMSVGNAYSM
-764 FYDGWSHFDSKGAYG
+764 FYDGWSNFSQAGSYG
-779 FNTLNKMGH
+779 FTTLNNMGQL
-788 IYCRHVNKETPAEV
+788 YFRHVNKTTVGKYESVA
-802 ISYIRIYF
+802 RIYF

-819 PRPPRLCQYK
+819 PRPPRLCKYES
-829 NKANVNFDA
+829 KASVDFKTEPVTDIRA
-838 TAVTETRE
+838 TIT
-846 TINTVPVSSHGG
+846 
-858 DRRGDLATLNTHG
+858 LARDEHLPDMHSHG
-871 AFGHQSGAV
+871 AFGQQSGAV
-880 YVGNYRVVNRH
+880 YVGSYRIVNRH
-891 LATSADWQNCVW
+891 LATHSDWQDCVW

-923 ARCQCTTG
+923 ARCQCNVG

-936 SRGKHYPVSFEGPG
+936 SRNKHYPVTFEGPG

-962 RFQSHVLLAAGFSE
+962 RYQSHVLLAAGFSE

-991 GLVTMGGEGVV
+991 GIVTMGGEGVV
-1002 GFADIRDLLWLED
+1002 GFADVRDLLWLED

-1020 GVKDYVEQ
+1020 GVRDYVEQ
-1028 LGNAFG
+1028 LGSAFG

-1040 IYEQVNLL
+1040 ICEQVNLL
-1048 KESLIGQDSILE
+1048 KESLVGQDSILE
-1060 KSLKALVRIISAL
+1060 KSLKALVKIISAL

-1092 IGCTSSPWRWLKRKI
+1092 IGCTSSPWRWLKQKV

-1116 ERQNSGWLKKFTEMT
+1116 ERQNNSWLKKFTEMT
-1131 NACKGMEWIAI
+1131 NACKGMEWIAV

-1153 KILPEVKEKHE
+1153 KILPEVREKHE

-1194 LFSNVQYFAHYCRK
+1194 LFLNIQYFAHYCRK
-1208 YAPLYAAE
+1208 YAPLYASE
-1216 AKRVYALEKKMS
+1216 AKRVFSLEKRMS

-1368 VISIYSQNG
+1368 VMSMYSQNG

-1383 SVKTCDDE
+1383 SVKTCDEE

-1484 YCKEKGWLVPEINS
+1484 YCKEKGWLVPEITS

-1550 PTLRQAKVQ
+1550 PTLRQARVQ
-1559 GPAFEFAVAMMKRNA
+1559 GPAFEFAVAMMKRNS

-1613 GVVDAKELVDKDG
+1613 GVLDAKELVDKDG
-1626 TNLELTLLKLN
+1626 INLELTLLKLN

-1645 RGFLTSEEAEV
+1645 RGFLAKEEVEV

-1676 QVIDYG
+1676 QVTDYG

-1712 TGRVLGIHVGGN
+1712 TGKVLGIHVGGN
-1724 GHQGFSAALLRHY
+1724 GHQGFSAALLKHY

-1747 IESSKDAGFPVINTP
+1747 IESSKDAGFPIINTP
-1762 SKTKLEPSVFHHV
+1762 SKTKLEPSVFHQV

-1790 RLKTNFEEAIFSKYI
+1790 RLKVNFEEAIFSKYI
-1805 GNVNTHVDEYMM
+1805 GNVNTHVDEYML
-1817 EAVDHYAGQLATLD
+1817 EAIDHYAGQLATLD

-1876 TKDLTRLKECM
+1876 TKDLTKLKECM

-1897 TYVKDELRSAEKI
+1897 TYVKDELRSAEKV

-1986 WFACLKLLL
+1986 WFACLKMLL
-1995 EKLGYS
+1995 EKLGYT
-2001 HKETSYID
+2001 HKETNYID

-2030 SGCSGTSIFNTM
+2030 SGCSGTSIFNSM
-2042 INNIII
+2042 INNVII
-2048 RTLVLKVYKGID
+2048 RTLMLKVYKGID

-2075 SYPHPIDASM
+2075 SYPWPIDASL
-2085 LAEAGKGYGLIMTPA
+2085 LAEAGKDYGLIMTPA

-2172 EEFVSKIR
+2172 EEFIRKIR
-2180 SVPIGRCLI
+2180 SVPVGRCLT

>member
-7 TQKTGAHETSLSAN
+7 TQKTGAHETGLNASGN
-21 GSSII
+21 SII

-51 SKFTEPVKDVMIK
+51 GKFTEPVKDIMIK
-64 SLPALNSPSAEEC
+64 SMPALNSPTAEEC
-77 GFSDRVRSI
+77 GYSDRVRSI
-86 TIGNSTITTQECANV
+86 TLGNSTITTQECANV
-101 VVAYGRW
+101 VVGYGVW
-108 PSYLRDDEA
+108 PDYLMMMKPPLRINRHK
-117 TAEDQPTQPDVATCR
+117 PDVATCR
-132 FYTLESVQW
+132 FYTLESIQW
-141 QENSA
+141 QKTSD
-146 GWWWKFPDALSNMG
+146 GWWWKFPEALKDMG
-160 LFGQNMLYHY
+160 LFGQNMHYHY
-170 LGRTGYT
+170 LGRSGYT

-195 CVPEAEMGCSKVD
+195 CVPEAEMGCATVANE
-208 GVVNAQGLSNSET
+208 VNAAALSSG
-221 PIEFD
+221 
-226 RTSTTPE
+226 E
-233 VGVVQKAV
+233 VAKYFAKTGATGTNTVQNIV
-241 YNAGMGVGV
+241 TNAGMGVGV

-268 ATIVIPYINCV
+268 ATIVMPYINSV

-284 FRHNNFTLMVIPFAP
+284 FRHYNFTLMIIPFVP
-299 LKSSGGTN
+299 LDFTAEAST

-312 ITVAPMDAEYNGL
+312 VTVAPMCAEYNGL
-325 RLAGHQGLPTMNTP
+325 RLASHQGLPTMNTP
-339 GSTQFLTSDD
+339 GSNQFLTSDD
-349 YQSPCAMPEFD
+349 FQSPSAMPQFD
-360 VTPCMDI
+360 VTPELRI
-367 PGEVHNLMEI
+367 PGEVKNLMEI

-386 NNTPTNMEGTDAF
+386 NNTVDSVHNMDVYKIPVSGGNQLSTQVFGF
-399 QIKVTAGNVQDKNAI
+399 QMQPG
-414 FSFQLNPG
+414 LN
-422 NSTVLRRTLLGEI
+422 SVFKRTLLGEI

-442 SGSIK
+442 SGSVK
-447 LTFLFCG
+447 LTFVFCG

-461 LLLAYSP
+461 FLLAYSP
-468 PGASVPKSRRDAML
+468 PGADPPKSRKEAML

-487 WDVGLQSSCVLC
+487 WDIGLQSSCVLC

-508 RLVAQ
+508 RLVQQ
-513 DEYTSAGYIT
+513 DEYTSAGYVT
-523 CWYQTNIV
+523 CWYQTSLV
-531 VPPETP
+531 VPPGAP
-537 SDCVVLCFVSACND
+537 STCGILCLASACND
-551 FSVRMLKDTP
+551 FSVRMLRDTP
-561 FIEQA
+561 FIEQKQL
-566 AELQNEVRQAVEGA
+566 LQGDVEEAVNRA
-580 IGRVADT
+580 VARVADT
-587 IRSGPSNSEAVP
+587 LPTGPRNSESIP

-611 VVPSD
+611 VVPGD

-624 NFHSRSES
+624 NYHSRTES
-632 TIENFLC
+632 SVENFLC
-639 RAACVHMAKYKAR
+639 RAACVYITKYKTKDSDPVQRYANWR
-652 GSSESTDRFDAWEI
+652 I
-666 STRDMVQ
+666 NTRQMVQ
-673 LRRKCEMFTY
+673 LRRKFELFTY
-683 LRFDMEVTFVITSY
+683 LRFDMEVTFVITSS
-697 QHQGTVKQD
+697 QDDGTQLAQD
-706 MPPMTHQIMYIPPGG
+706 MPVLTHQVMYIPPGG
-721 PIPKKVDG
+721 PVPNSVTDFA
-729 YEWQTSTNPSIFWT
+729 WQSSTNPSIFWT

-748 PRMSIP
+748 ARMSIP
-754 FISIGNAYSS
+754 FISIGNAYSN
-764 FYDGWSHFDSKGAYG
+764 FYDGWSHFTQDGVYG
-779 FNTLNKMGH
+779 FNSLNNMGS
-788 IYCRHVNKETPAEV
+788 IYIRHVNEQSPHAITSTV
-802 ISYIRIYF
+802 RVYF
-810 KPKHVKAWV
+810 KPKHVRAWV
-819 PRPPRLCQYK
+819 PRPPRLCAYEK
-829 NKANVNFDA
+829 SSNVNFEPTD
-838 TAVTETRE
+838 VTTTRSSITE
-846 TINTVPVSSHGG
+846 VPSLRPSLQNT
-858 DRRGDLATLNTHG
+858 G
-871 AFGHQSGAV
+871 AFGQQSGAV

-891 LATSADWQNCVW
+891 LATYNDWQNCVW

-936 SRGKHYPVSFEGPG
+936 SKNKHYPISFEGPG

-962 RFQSHVLLAAGFSE
+962 RYQSHVLLAAGFSE

-1002 GFADIRDLLWLED
+1002 GFADVRDLLWLED

-1020 GVKDYVEQ
+1020 GVRDYVEQ

-1040 IYEQVNLL
+1040 ICEQVNLL
-1048 KESLIGQDSILE
+1048 KESLVGQDSILE
-1060 KSLKALVRIISAL
+1060 KSLKALVKIISAL

-1092 IGCTSSPWRWLKRKI
+1092 IGCTSSPWRWLKHKV

-1116 ERQNSGWLKKFTEMT
+1116 ERQNNGWLKKFTEMT

-1142 KIQKFIEWLKV
+1142 KIQKFVEWLKGQ
-1153 KILPEVKEKHE
+1153 ILPEVREKHE

-1216 AKRVYALEKKMS
+1216 AKRVFSLEKKMS

-1368 VISIYSQNG
+1368 VISMYSQNG

-1383 SVKTCDDE
+1383 SVKTCDEE
-1391 CCPVNFKKC
+1391 CSPVNFKKC

-1455 IKISVAPETPPPPAI
+1455 IKISVAPEIPPPPAI

-1484 YCKEKGWLVPEINS
+1484 YCKERGWLVPEINS

-1538 AYTGMPNQKPKV
+1538 AYTGMPNQKPKI

-1645 RGFLTSEEAEV
+1645 RGFLTREEAEV

-1676 QVIDYG
+1676 QVTDYG

-1712 TGRVLGIHVGGN
+1712 TGKVLGIHVGGN

-1747 IESSKDAGFPVINTP
+1747 IESSKEAGFPVINTP
-1762 SKTKLEPSVFHHV
+1762 SKTKLEPSVFHHI

-1790 RLKTNFEEAIFSKYI
+1790 RLKANFEEAIFSKYI
-1805 GNVNTHVDEYMM
+1805 GNVNTHVDGYMQ
-1817 EAVDHYAGQLATLD
+1817 EAIDHYAGQLATLD

-1876 TKDLTRLKECM
+1876 TKDLTKLKECM

-1897 TYVKDELRSAEKI
+1897 TYVKDELRSADKV

-1936 YKTFHLNPGIV
+1936 YKTFHLNPGVV

-2001 HKETSYID
+2001 HKETNYID

-2030 SGCSGTSIFNTM
+2030 SGCSGTSIFNSM

-2048 RTLVLKVYKGID
+2048 RTLMLKVYKGID

-2075 SYPHPIDASM
+2075 SYPHPIDASL

-2111 TNVTFLKRYFRADEQ
+2111 NNVTFLKRYFRADEQ

-2167 GEHEY
+2167 GEREY
-2172 EEFVSKIR
+2172 EEFIKKIR
-2180 SVPIGRCLI
+2180 SVPVGRCLT

>member
-7 TQKTGAHETSLSAN
+7 TQKTGAHETGLNASGN
-21 GSSII
+21 SII

-51 SKFTEPVKDVMIK
+51 GKFTEPVKDIMIK
-64 SLPALNSPSAEEC
+64 SMPALNSPSAEEC
-77 GFSDRVRSI
+77 GYSDRVRSI
-86 TIGNSTITTQECANV
+86 TLGNSTITTQECANV

-108 PSYLRDDEA
+108 PEYLSDEEA

-132 FYTLESVQW
+132 FYTLESVTW
-141 QENSA
+141 EKDSP
-146 GWWWKFPDALSNMG
+146 GWWWKFPDALKDMG
-160 LFGQNMLYHY
+160 LFGQNMYYHY
-170 LGRTGYT
+170 LGRAGYT

-195 CVPEAEMGCSKVD
+195 CVPEAEMGCSDVD
-208 GVVNAQGLSNSET
+208 GTVNEHAISEGEIAKKFSAT
-221 PIEFD
+221 A
-226 RTSTTPE
+226 TNGTHT
-233 VGVVQKAV
+233 VQSIV
-241 YNAGMGVGV
+241 TNAGMGVGV
-250 GNLTIF
+250 GNLTIY

-268 ATIVIPYINCV
+268 ATIVMPYINSV

-284 FRHNNFTLMVIPFAP
+284 FRHHNFTLMIIPFVSLDYSTDA
-299 LKSSGGTN
+299 ST

-312 ITVAPMDAEYNGL
+312 VTVAPMCAEYNGL
-325 RLAGHQGLPTMNTP
+325 RLATSLQGLPVMNTP
-339 GSTQFLTSDD
+339 GSNQFLTSDD
-349 YQSPCAMPEFD
+349 FQSPSAMPQFD
-360 VTPCMDI
+360 VTPELDI
-367 PGEVHNLMEI
+367 PGEVKNLMEI

-386 NNTPTNMEGTDAF
+386 NNVEGKLDTMDIFRIPVQSGNHQSTQVFGF
-399 QIKVTAGNVQDKNAI
+399 QVQ
-414 FSFQLNPG
+414 PG
-422 NSTVLRRTLLGEI
+422 LDSVFKHTLLGEI

-442 SGSIK
+442 SGSVK
-447 LTFLFCG
+447 LTFVFCG

-461 LLLAYSP
+461 FLLAYSP
-468 PGASVPKSRRDAML
+468 PGANAPKTRKDAML

-499 VPWISQTHY
+499 IPWISQTHY
-508 RLVAQ
+508 RLVHQ
-513 DEYTSAGYIT
+513 DEYTSAGNVT
-523 CWYQTNIV
+523 CWYQTGIV
-531 VPPETP
+531 VPAGTP
-537 SDCVVLCFVSACND
+537 TSCSIMCFVSACND
-551 FSVRMLKDTP
+551 FSVRLLKDTP
-561 FIEQA
+561 FIEQSA
-566 AELQNEVRQAVEGA
+566 LLQGDVVEAIESAVA
-580 IGRVADT
+580 RVADT
-587 IRSGPSNSEAVP
+587 ISSGPTNSQAVP
-599 ALTAAETGHTSQ
+599 ALTAVETGHTSQ
-611 VVPSD
+611 VVPGD
-616 TMQTRHVK
+616 TMQTRHVR
-624 NFHSRSES
+624 NYHSRSES
-632 TIENFLC
+632 TIENFLS
-639 RAACVHMAKYKAR
+639 RSACVYMGEYYTTNTDETKRFANWTINAR
-652 GSSESTDRFDAWEI
+652 R
-666 STRDMVQ
+666 MVQ
-673 LRRKCEMFTY
+673 MRRKLEMFTY
-683 LRFDMEVTFVITSY
+683 VRFDVEVTFVITSK
-697 QHQGTVKQD
+697 QDQGTRLGQD
-706 MPPMTHQIMYIPPGG
+706 MPPLTHQIMYIPPGG
-721 PIPKKVDG
+721 PIPKSTTD
-729 YEWQTSTNPSIFWT
+729 YAWQTSTNPSIFWT

-754 FISIGNAYSS
+754 FVSIGNAYSN
-764 FYDGWSHFDSKGAYG
+764 FYDGWSHFSQNGVYG
-779 FNTLNKMGH
+779 YNTLNNMGQL
-788 IYCRHVNKETPAEV
+788 YMRHVNGPSPLPMTSIV
-802 ISYIRIYF
+802 RVYF

-829 NKANVNFDA
+829 NAPTVNFSSTNITDKRDSI
-838 TAVTETRE
+838 TYIPDTVKPDVT
-846 TINTVPVSSHGG
+846 NHGV
-858 DRRGDLATLNTHG
+858 
-871 AFGHQSGAV
+871 FGQQSGAI

-891 LATSADWQNCVW
+891 LATHNDWQNCVW

-913 TTTAHGCDTI
+913 TTTAHGCDVI

-936 SRGKHYPVSFEGPG
+936 SRNKHYPVTFEGPG

-962 RFQSHVLLAAGFSE
+962 RYQSHVLLAVGFSE
-976 PGDCGGILRCEHGVI
+976 PGDCGGILRCEHGAI
-991 GLVTMGGEGVV
+991 GIVTMGGEGVV
-1002 GFADIRDLLWLED
+1002 GFADVRDLLWLED
-1015 DAMEQ
+1015 DVMEQ

-1034 SGFTNQ
+1034 TGFTNH
-1040 IYEQVNLL
+1040 ICEQVNLI
-1048 KESLIGQDSILE
+1048 KESLVGQDSILE
-1060 KSLKALVRIISAL
+1060 KSLKALVKIISAL
-1073 VIVVRNHDDLIT
+1073 VIVVRNHDDLVT

-1092 IGCTSSPWRWLKRKI
+1092 VGCSSSPWRWLKQKV

-1116 ERQNSGWLKKFTEMT
+1116 ERQNNGWLKKFTEMT
-1131 NACKGMEWIAI
+1131 NACKGMEWISI

-1153 KILPEVKEKHE
+1153 KILPEVREKHE

-1185 APSQSDQEQ
+1185 APSQSDQEH

-1216 AKRVYALEKKMS
+1216 AKRVFSLEKKMS

-1264 LAEKLNSS
+1264 LAEKLNGS

-1368 VISIYSQNG
+1368 VISMYSQNG

-1383 SVKTCDDE
+1383 SVKTCDEE
-1391 CCPVNFKKC
+1391 CCPINFKRC
-1400 CPLVCGKAIQFIDR
+1400 CPLVCGKAIQFVDR

-1484 YCKEKGWLVPEINS
+1484 YCKEKGWLVPEISS

-1538 AYTGMPNQKPKV
+1538 AYTGIPSQKPKV

-1607 MNDQEV
+1607 MNDQEM

-1645 RGFLTSEEAEV
+1645 RGFLAREEVEV

-1676 QVIDYG
+1676 QVTDYG

-1712 TGRVLGIHVGGN
+1712 TGKVLGIHVGGN

-1747 IESSKDAGFPVINTP
+1747 IESSKEAGFPVINTP
-1762 SKTKLEPSVFHHV
+1762 SKTKLEPSVFHHI

-1790 RLKTNFEEAIFSKYI
+1790 RLKANFEEAIFSKYI
-1805 GNVNTHVDEYMM
+1805 GNVNTHVDEYML

-1876 TKDLTRLKECM
+1876 NKDLTKLKECM

-1897 TYVKDELRSAEKI
+1897 TYVKDELRSAEKV

-1969 HLIAFDYS
+1969 YLIAFDYS

-1995 EKLGYS
+1995 EKLGYT
-2001 HKETSYID
+2001 HNETKYID

-2030 SGCSGTSIFNTM
+2030 SGCSGTSIFNSM

-2048 RTLVLKVYKGID
+2048 RTLMLKVYKGID
-2060 LDQFRMIAYGDDVIA
+2060 LDKFRMIAYGDDVIA
-2075 SYPHPIDASM
+2075 SYPHPIDAAL
-2085 LAEAGKGYGLIMTPA
+2085 LAEAGRGYGLIMTPA

-2167 GEHEY
+2167 GEQEY

-2180 SVPIGRCLI
+2180 SVPVGRCLT

>member
-1 MGAQVS
+1 MGAHVS
-7 TQKTGAHETSLSAN
+7 TQKTGAHETGLSASGN
-21 GSSII
+21 SVI
-26 HYTNINYYKDA
+26 HYTTSIITRMHLQIQQTGKTFHKTP
-37 ASNSAN
+37 AN
-43 RQDFTQDP
+43 LP
-51 SKFTEPVKDVMIK
+51 NPMKDVMIK
-64 SLPALNSPSAEEC
+64 SLPALNSPTVEEC
-77 GFSDRVRSI
+77 GYSDRVRSI
-86 TIGNSTITTQECANV
+86 TLGNSTITTQESANV
-101 VVAYGRW
+101 VVGYGVW
-108 PSYLRDDEA
+108 PEYLRDEEA
-117 TAEDQPTQPDVATCR
+117 TAQDQPTQPDVATCR
-132 FYTLESVQW
+132 FYTLESVMW
-141 QENSA
+141 EKSSA
-146 GWWWKFPDALSNMG
+146 GWWWKFPDALAEMG

-170 LGRTGYT
+170 LGRSGYT

-195 CVPEAEMGCSKVD
+195 CVPEAEMGS
-208 GVVNAQGLSNSET
+208 AQLDRTLNHTKLSNTEHA
-221 PIEFD
+221 
-226 RTSTTPE
+226 STFGSMSSNE
-233 VGVVQKAV
+233 AGAVQNVVH
-241 YNAGMGVGV
+241 NAGMGVGV
-250 GNLTIF
+250 GNLTIY

-263 RTNNS
+263 RTNNC
-268 ATIVIPYINCV
+268 ATIVMPYINSV

-284 FRHNNFTLMVIPFAP
+284 FRHYNFTLMVIPFAQLDYAP
-299 LKSSGGTN
+299 SASTH
-307 YVPIT
+307 VPIT
-312 ITVAPMDAEYNGL
+312 VTVAPMCAEYNGL
-325 RLAGHQGLPTMNTP
+325 RLAGKQGLPTMLTP
-339 GSTQFLTSDD
+339 GSNQFLTSDD
-349 YQSPCAMPEFD
+349 FQSPSAMPQFD
-360 VTPCMDI
+360 VTPEIEI
-367 PGEVHNLMEI
+367 PGDVKNLMEM

-386 NNTPTNMEGTDAF
+386 NNLDD
-399 QIKVTAGNVQDKNAI
+399 KVNSIEAYTIPVKSMSGIATQVVG
-414 FSFQLNPG
+414 FQLQPG
-422 NSTVLRRTLLGEI
+422 DDSAFKRTLLGEI
-435 LNYYAHW
+435 LNYFANW
-442 SGSIK
+442 SGIIK
-447 LTFLFCG
+447 LTFPYCG
-454 SAMATGK
+454 AAMTTGTF
-461 LLLAYSP
+461 LIAYSP
-468 PGASVPKSRRDAML
+468 PGAGFPANRKDSML
-482 GTHVI
+482 GTHIV
-487 WDVGLQSSCVLC
+487 WDIGLQSSCVLC
-499 VPWISQTHY
+499 VPWISQTNY
-508 RLVAQ
+508 RFVTHDA
-513 DEYTSAGYIT
+513 YTDAGFIT

-531 VPPETP
+531 SPPDIPADSTI
-537 SDCVVLCFVSACND
+537 LCFVSACND
-551 FSVRMLKDTP
+551 FSVRLLRDTP
-561 FIEQA
+561 FISQNA
-566 AELQNEVRQAVEGA
+566 LLQNDPATAIVRSVE
-580 IGRVADT
+580 RVADT
-587 IRSGPSNSEAVP
+587 IASGPMNSERVP
-599 ALTAAETGHTSQ
+599 ALTAVETGHTSQ

-616 TMQTRHVK
+616 TMQTRHVV
-624 NFHSRSES
+624 NHHIRSES
-632 TIENFLC
+632 SIENFLS
-639 RAACVHMAKYKAR
+639 RSACVYIDVYGTKEN
-652 GSSESTDRFDAWEI
+652 GDIERFTNWKI
-666 STRDMVQ
+666 NTRQVVQ
-673 LRRKCEMFTY
+673 LRRKLEMFTY
-683 LRFDMEVTFVITSY
+683 IRFDVEITFVITST
-697 QHQGTVKQD
+697 QGTSTQTSTGTPVL
-706 MPPMTHQIMYIPPGG
+706 THQVMYVPPGG
-721 PIPKKVDG
+721 PIPAS
-729 YEWQTSTNPSIFWT
+729 YEDYSWQTSTNPSVFWT

-748 PRMSIP
+748 ARMSIP
-754 FISIGNAYSS
+754 FMSVGNAYCN
-764 FYDGWSHFDSKGAYG
+764 FYDGWSHFSQSGVYG
-779 FNTLNKMGH
+779 FTTLNNMGQLFF
-788 IYCRHVNKETPAEV
+788 RHVNKDTLGPYNSTV
-802 ISYIRIYF
+802 RVYF
-810 KPKHVKAWV
+810 KPKHIKAWV
-819 PRPPRLCQYK
+819 PRPPRLCDYVY
-829 NKANVNFDA
+829 AHNVDF
-838 TAVTETRE
+838 TPRGVTDIRE
-846 TINTVPVSSHGG
+846 KI
-858 DRRGDLATLNTHG
+858 TLERDDHTPSMVNHG
-871 AFGHQSGAV
+871 AFGQQSGAI

-891 LATSADWQNCVW
+891 LATYADWQNCVW

-923 ARCQCTTG
+923 ARCQCCTG

-936 SRGKHYPVSFEGPG
+936 SRNKHYPVSFEGPG

-962 RFQSHVLLAAGFSE
+962 RYQSHVLLAAGFSE

-1002 GFADIRDLLWLED
+1002 GFADVRDLLWLED

-1020 GVKDYVEQ
+1020 GVKGYVEQ

-1040 IYEQVNLL
+1040 ICEQVNLL
-1048 KESLIGQDSILE
+1048 KESLVGQDSILE
-1060 KSLKALVRIISAL
+1060 KSLKALVKIISAL

-1092 IGCTSSPWRWLKRKI
+1092 IGCTSSPWRWLKQKV

-1116 ERQNSGWLKKFTEMT
+1116 ERQNNGWLKKFTEMT
-1131 NACKGMEWIAI
+1131 NACKGMEWIAV
-1142 KIQKFIEWLKV
+1142 KIQKFIEWLKI

-1164 FLNRL
+1164 FLTRL

-1208 YAPLYAAE
+1208 YAPLYATE
-1216 AKRVYALEKKMS
+1216 AKRVFSLEKKMS

-1368 VISIYSQNG
+1368 VISMYSQNG

-1383 SVKTCDDE
+1383 SVKTCDEE

-1455 IKISVAPETPPPPAI
+1455 IKITVAPDTPPPPAI
-1470 ADLLKS
+1470 AYLLKS
-1476 VDSEAVRE
+1476 LDSEAVRE
-1484 YCKEKGWLVPEINS
+1484 YCKENGWLVPEISS
-1498 TLQIEK
+1498 TLHIEK

-1538 AYTGMPNQKPKV
+1538 AYTGMPNQKPKI

-1559 GPAFEFAVAMMKRNA
+1559 GPACEFAVAMMKRN
-1574 STVKTEYGEFTM
+1574 SITVKTEYGEFTM

-1613 GVVDAKELVDKDG
+1613 GVLDAKELVDKDG
-1626 TNLELTLLKLN
+1626 TNLELTLLKLD

-1645 RGFLTSEEAEV
+1645 RGFLAKEEVEV

-1676 QVIDYG
+1676 QVTDYG

-1705 CGGVLMS
+1705 CGGILMS
-1712 TGRVLGIHVGGN
+1712 TGKVLGIHVGGN
-1724 GHQGFSAALLRHY
+1724 GHQGFSAALLKHY

-1747 IESSKDAGFPVINTP
+1747 IESSKEAGFPVINTP
-1762 SKTKLEPSVFHHV
+1762 SKTKLEPSVFHQV

-1790 RLKTNFEEAIFSKYI
+1790 RLKANFEEAIFSKYI

-1831 ISTEPMKLEDA
+1831 INTEPMKLEDA

-1876 TKDLTRLKECM
+1876 TRDLTKLKECM

-1897 TYVKDELRSAEKI
+1897 TYVKDELRSAEKV

-1936 YKTFHLNPGIV
+1936 YRTFHLNPGIV

-2001 HKETSYID
+2001 HKETNYID

-2030 SGCSGTSIFNTM
+2030 SGCSGTSIFNSM

-2048 RTLVLKVYKGID
+2048 RTLMLKVYKGID
-2060 LDQFRMIAYGDDVIA
+2060 LDRFRMIAYGDDVIA
-2075 SYPHPIDASM
+2075 SYPWPIDASL

-2126 YPFLVHPVM
+2126 YPFVVHPVI

-2172 EEFVSKIR
+2172 EEFIKKIR
-2180 SVPIGRCLI
+2180 SVPVGRCLT
-2189 LPAFSTLRRK
+2189 LPAFWTLRRK

>member
-7 TQKTGAHETSLSAN
+7 TQKTGAHETGLNASGNSV
-21 GSSII
+21 I

-51 SKFTEPVKDVMIK
+51 GKFTEPVKDIMVKTM
-64 SLPALNSPSAEEC
+64 PALNSPSAEEC
-77 GFSDRVRSI
+77 GYSDRVRSI
-86 TIGNSTITTQECANV
+86 TLGNSTITTQECANV
-101 VVAYGRW
+101 VVGYGAW
-108 PSYLRDDEA
+108 PEYLKDNEA

-141 QENSA
+141 MKNSA
-146 GWWWKFPDALSNMG
+146 GWWWKLPDALSQMG
-160 LFGQNMLYHY
+160 LFGQNMQYHY

-195 CVPEAEMGCSKVD
+195 CVPEAEMGCS
-208 GVVNAQGLSNSET
+208 NLNN
-221 PIEFD
+221 
-226 RTSTTPE
+226 TPE
-233 VGVVQKAV
+233 FSELSGGDSARMFTDTQVGESNAKKVQTAV
-241 YNAGMGVGV
+241 WNAGMGVGV

-268 ATIVIPYINCV
+268 ATLVMPYINSV

-284 FRHNNFTLMVIPFAP
+284 FRHNNLTLMIIPFVP
-299 LKSSGGTN
+299 LNFSEGSSP

-312 ITVAPMDAEYNGL
+312 VTIAPMCAEYNGL
-325 RLAGHQGLPTMNTP
+325 RLASNQGLPVMTTP

-349 YQSPCAMPEFD
+349 FQSPSAMPQFD
-360 VTPCMDI
+360 VTPEMQI
-367 PGEVHNLMEI
+367 PGRVNNLMEI

-386 NNTPTNMEGTDAF
+386 NNTEDNVSSLKAY
-399 QIKVTAGNVQDKNAI
+399 QIPVQSNSDNGKQVFGFPLQPGANNV
-414 FSFQLNPG
+414 LN
-422 NSTVLRRTLLGEI
+422 RTLLGEI
-435 LNYYAHW
+435 LNYYTHW

-447 LTFLFCG
+447 LTFMFCG

-461 LLLAYSP
+461 FLLAYSP
-468 PGASVPKSRRDAML
+468 PGAGVPKNRKDAML

-508 RLVAQ
+508 RYVVE
-513 DEYTSAGYIT
+513 DEYTAAGYVT

-531 VPPETP
+531 VPADVQ
-537 SDCVVLCFVSACND
+537 SSCDILCFVSACND

-561 FIEQA
+561 FI
-566 AELQNEVRQAVEGA
+566 RQDTFYQGPVEESVDRAVA
-580 IGRVADT
+580 RVADT
-587 IRSGPSNSEAVP
+587 ISSRPTNSESIP

-624 NFHSRSES
+624 NYHSRSES
-632 TIENFLC
+632 SIENFLC
-639 RAACVHMAKYKAR
+639 RSACVYYATYTNN
-652 GSSESTDRFDAWEI
+652 SEKGFAEWVI
-666 STRDMVQ
+666 NTRQVAQ
-673 LRRKCEMFTY
+673 LRRKLELFTY
-683 LRFDMEVTFVITSY
+683 LRFDLELTFVITSA
-697 QHQGTVKQD
+697 QQPSTASSVDAPVQ
-706 MPPMTHQIMYIPPGG
+706 THQIMYVPPGG
-721 PIPKKVDG
+721 PVPTKVKD
-729 YEWQTSTNPSIFWT
+729 YAWQTSTNPSVFWT

-754 FISIGNAYSS
+754 FISIGNAYSC
-764 FYDGWSHFDSKGAYG
+764 FYDGWTQFSRNGVYG
-779 FNTLNKMGH
+779 INTLNNMGTL
-788 IYCRHVNKETPAEV
+788 YMRHVNEAGQGPIKSTV
-802 ISYIRIYF
+802 RIYF

-819 PRPPRLCQYK
+819 PRPPRLCQYEK
-829 NKANVNFDA
+829 QKNVNFSPIG
-838 TAVTETRE
+838 VTTSR
-846 TINTVPVSSHGG
+846 TDIT
-858 DRRGDLATLNTHG
+858 TTG
-871 AFGHQSGAV
+871 AFGQQSGAI
-880 YVGNYRVVNRH
+880 YVGNYKVVNRH
-891 LATSADWQNCVW
+891 LATHFDWQNCIW
-903 EDYNRDLLVS
+903 EDYNRDLLVC
-913 TTTAHGCDTI
+913 TTTAHGCDNI
-923 ARCQCTTG
+923 ARCQCTAG
-931 VYFCA
+931 VYYCA
-936 SRGKHYPVSFEGPG
+936 SMDRHYPVSFEGPG

-962 RFQSHVLLAAGFSE
+962 RYQSHVLLAVGFSK
-976 PGDCGGILRCEHGVI
+976 PGDCGGILRCEHGVVGI
-991 GLVTMGGEGVV
+991 VTMGGEGIV
-1002 GFADIRDLLWLED
+1002 GFADVRDLLWLED

-1020 GVKDYVEQ
+1020 GVRDYVEQ

-1040 IYEQVNLL
+1040 ICEQVNLL
-1048 KESLIGQDSILE
+1048 KESLVGQDSILE
-1060 KSLKALVRIISAL
+1060 KSLKALVKIISAL

-1092 IGCTSSPWRWLKRKI
+1092 IGCTTSPWRWLKKKV

-1116 ERQNSGWLKKFTEMT
+1116 ERQNNGWLKKFTEMT

-1142 KIQKFIEWLKV
+1142 KIQKFIEWLKT

-1164 FLNRL
+1164 FLTRL

-1216 AKRVYALEKKMS
+1216 AKRVFSLEKKMS

-1368 VISIYSQNG
+1368 VISMYSQNG

-1383 SVKTCDDE
+1383 SVKACDEE

-1484 YCKEKGWLVPEINS
+1484 YCKERGWLVPEINS

-1538 AYTGMPNQKPKV
+1538 AYTGIPNQKPKI

-1613 GVVDAKELVDKDG
+1613 GVVDAKELVDRDG
-1626 TNLELTLLKLN
+1626 VNLELTLLKLN

-1645 RGFLTSEEAEV
+1645 RGFLTREEAEV

-1676 QVIDYG
+1676 QVTDYG
-1682 FLNLGGTPTKRML
+1682 FINLGGTPTKRML

-1712 TGRVLGIHVGGN
+1712 TGKVLGIHVGGN

-1747 IESSKDAGFPVINTP
+1747 IESSKEAGFPVINAP

-1790 RLKTNFEEAIFSKYI
+1790 RLRANFEEAIFSKYI
-1805 GNVNTHVDEYMM
+1805 GNVNTHVDEYMQ

-1876 TKDLTRLKECM
+1876 TKDLTKLKECM

-1897 TYVKDELRSAEKI
+1897 TYVKDELRSAEKV

-2001 HKETSYID
+2001 HKETNYID

-2030 SGCSGTSIFNTM
+2030 SGCSGTSIFNSM

-2048 RTLVLKVYKGID
+2048 RTLMLKVYKGID

-2075 SYPHPIDASM
+2075 SYPHPIDASL

-2167 GEHEY
+2167 GEQVY

-2180 SVPIGRCLI
+2180 SVPVGRCLT

>member
-1 MGAQVS
+1 MS
-7 TQKTGAHETSLSAN
+7 TQKTGAHETGLSASGN
-21 GSSII
+21 SVI

-43 RQDFTQDP
+43 RQDFSQDP
-51 SKFTEPVKDVMIK
+51 SKFTEPMKDVMIK
-64 SLPALNSPSAEEC
+64 SLPALNSPTVEEC
-77 GFSDRVRSI
+77 GYSDRVRSI
-86 TIGNSTITTQECANV
+86 TLGNSTITTQESANV
-101 VVAYGRW
+101 VVGYGVW
-108 PSYLRDDEA
+108 PEYLRDEEA
-117 TAEDQPTQPDVATCR
+117 TAQDQPTQPDVATCR
-132 FYTLESVQW
+132 FYTLESVMW
-141 QENSA
+141 EKSSA
-146 GWWWKFPDALSNMG
+146 GWWWKFPDALAEMG

-170 LGRTGYT
+170 LGRSGYT

-195 CVPEAEMGCSKVD
+195 CVPEAEMGS
-208 GVVNAQGLSNSET
+208 AQLDRTLNHTKLSNTEHA
-221 PIEFD
+221 
-226 RTSTTPE
+226 STFGSMNSNE
-233 VGVVQKAV
+233 AGAVQNVVH
-241 YNAGMGVGV
+241 NAGMGVGV
-250 GNLTIF
+250 GNLTIY

-263 RTNNS
+263 RTNNC
-268 ATIVIPYINCV
+268 ATIVMPYINSV

-284 FRHNNFTLMVIPFAP
+284 FRHYNFTLMVIPFAQLDYAP
-299 LKSSGGTN
+299 SASTH
-307 YVPIT
+307 VPIT
-312 ITVAPMDAEYNGL
+312 VTVAPMCAEYNGL
-325 RLAGHQGLPTMNTP
+325 RLAGKQGLPTMLTP
-339 GSTQFLTSDD
+339 GSNQFLTSDD
-349 YQSPCAMPEFD
+349 FQSPSAMPQFD
-360 VTPCMDI
+360 VTPEIEI
-367 PGEVHNLMEI
+367 PGEVKNLMEI

-386 NNTPTNMEGTDAF
+386 NNLED
-399 QIKVTAGNVQDKNAI
+399 KVNSIEAYRIPVKSMSGSATQVFGFKLQ
-414 FSFQLNPG
+414 PG
-422 NSTVLRRTLLGEI
+422 DDSVFKRTLLGEI
-435 LNYYAHW
+435 LNYFANW

-447 LTFLFCG
+447 LTFTYCG
-454 SAMATGK
+454 AAMNTGK
-461 LLLAYSP
+461 FLIAYSP
-468 PGASVPKSRRDAML
+468 PGAGIPANRKDAML
-482 GTHVI
+482 GTHIV
-487 WDVGLQSSCVLC
+487 WDIGLQSSCVLC
-499 VPWISQTHY
+499 VPWISQTNY
-508 RLVAQ
+508 RFVTHDA
-513 DEYTSAGYIT
+513 YTDAGFIT

-531 VPPETP
+531 SPPDIPADSTI
-537 SDCVVLCFVSACND
+537 LCFVSACND
-551 FSVRMLKDTP
+551 FSVRLLRDTP
-561 FIEQA
+561 FISQNA
-566 AELQNEVRQAVEGA
+566 LLQNDPATAIVRSVE
-580 IGRVADT
+580 RVADT
-587 IRSGPSNSEAVP
+587 IASGPMNSERVP
-599 ALTAAETGHTSQ
+599 ALTAVETGHTSQ

-616 TMQTRHVK
+616 TMQTRHVV
-624 NFHSRSES
+624 NHHIRSES
-632 TIENFLC
+632 SIENFLS
-639 RAACVHMAKYKAR
+639 RSACVYIDVYGTKENGDIK
-652 GSSESTDRFDAWEI
+652 RFTNWKI
-666 STRDMVQ
+666 NTRQVVQ
-673 LRRKCEMFTY
+673 LRRKLEMFTY
-683 LRFDMEVTFVITSY
+683 IRFDVEITFVITST
-697 QHQGTVKQD
+697 QGTSPQTSTDTPVL
-706 MPPMTHQIMYIPPGG
+706 THQVMYVPPGG
-721 PIPKKVDG
+721 PIPAS
-729 YEWQTSTNPSIFWT
+729 YEDYSWQTSTNPSVFWT

-748 PRMSIP
+748 ARMSIP
-754 FISIGNAYSS
+754 FMSVGNAYCN
-764 FYDGWSHFDSKGAYG
+764 FYDGWSHFSQSGVYG
-779 FNTLNKMGH
+779 FTTLNSMGQLFF
-788 IYCRHVNKETPAEV
+788 RHVNKDTLGPYNSTV
-802 ISYIRIYF
+802 RVYF
-810 KPKHVKAWV
+810 KPKHIKAWV
-819 PRPPRLCQYK
+819 PRPPRLCDYVY
-829 NKANVNFDA
+829 AHNVDF
-838 TAVTETRE
+838 TPRGVTDKRDKITLERDDHM
-846 TINTVPVSSHGG
+846 PSMVS
-858 DRRGDLATLNTHG
+858 HG
-871 AFGHQSGAV
+871 AFGQQSGAI

-891 LATSADWQNCVW
+891 LATHADWHNCVW

-923 ARCQCTTG
+923 ARCQCCTG
-931 VYFCA
+931 VFFCA
-936 SRGKHYPVSFEGPG
+936 SRNRHYPVSFEGPG

-962 RFQSHVLLAAGFSE
+962 RYQSHVLLAAGFSE

-1002 GFADIRDLLWLED
+1002 GFADVRDLLWLED

-1020 GVKDYVEQ
+1020 GVKGYVEQ

-1040 IYEQVNLL
+1040 ICEQVNLL
-1048 KESLIGQDSILE
+1048 KESLVGQDSILE
-1060 KSLKALVRIISAL
+1060 KSLKALVKIISAL

-1092 IGCTSSPWRWLKRKI
+1092 IGCTSSPWRWLKQKV

-1116 ERQNSGWLKKFTEMT
+1116 ERQNNGWLKKFTEMT
-1131 NACKGMEWIAI
+1131 NACKGMEWIAV
-1142 KIQKFIEWLKV
+1142 KIQKFIEWLKI

-1164 FLNRL
+1164 FLTRL

-1216 AKRVYALEKKMS
+1216 AKRVFSLEKKMS

-1368 VISIYSQNG
+1368 VISMYSQNG

-1383 SVKTCDDE
+1383 SVKTCDEE
-1391 CCPVNFKKC
+1391 CCPVNFKRC

-1559 GPAFEFAVAMMKRNA
+1559 GPAFEFAVAMMKRNS

-1613 GVVDAKELVDKDG
+1613 GVLDAKELVDKDG

-1645 RGFLTSEEAEV
+1645 RGFLAREEVEV
-1656 NEAVLAI
+1656 SEAVLAI

-1676 QVIDYG
+1676 QVTDYG

-1712 TGRVLGIHVGGN
+1712 TGKVLGIHVGGN
-1724 GHQGFSAALLRHY
+1724 GHQGFSAALLKHY

-1747 IESSKDAGFPVINTP
+1747 IENSRDAGFPVINTP
-1762 SKTKLEPSVFHHV
+1762 SKTKLEPSVFHQV

-1790 RLKTNFEEAIFSKYI
+1790 RLKANFEEAIFSKYI
-1805 GNVNTHVDEYMM
+1805 GNANTHVDEYMM

-1876 TKDLTRLKECM
+1876 TKDLTKLKECM

-1897 TYVKDELRSAEKI
+1897 TYVKDELRSAEKV

-2001 HKETSYID
+2001 HKETNYID

-2030 SGCSGTSIFNTM
+2030 SGCSGTSIFNSM

-2048 RTLVLKVYKGID
+2048 RTLMLKVYKGVD

-2075 SYPHPIDASM
+2075 SYPWPIDAAL

-2135 PMKDIHE
+2135 PMRDIHE

-2172 EEFVSKIR
+2172 EEFIKKIR
-2180 SVPIGRCLI
+2180 SVPVGRCLT

>member
-1 MGAQVS
+1 MS
-7 TQKTGAHETSLSAN
+7 TQKTGAHETSLNASGN
-21 GSSII
+21 SII

-43 RQDFTQDP
+43 RQDFSQDP
-51 SKFTEPVKDVMIK
+51 SKFTEPMKDVMIK
-64 SLPALNSPSAEEC
+64 TLPALNSPTVEEC
-77 GFSDRVRSI
+77 GYSDRVRSI
-86 TIGNSTITTQECANV
+86 TLGNSTITTQECANV
-101 VVAYGRW
+101 VVGYGVW
-108 PSYLRDDEA
+108 PEYLSDKEA

-132 FYTLESVQW
+132 FYTLESVAWSQ
-141 QENSA
+141 NSA
-146 GWWWKFPDALSNMG
+146 GWWWKFPDALKDMG
-160 LFGQNMLYHY
+160 LFGQNMAYHY
-170 LGRTGYT
+170 LGRSGYT

-195 CVPEAEMGCSKVD
+195 CVPEAEMGAANINTTINHTK
-208 GVVNAQGLSNSET
+208 LSNGEVASEFKPNAT
-221 PIEFD
+221 ND
-226 RTSTTPE
+226 AN
-233 VGVVQKAV
+233 GVQAAV
-241 YNAGMGVGV
+241 YNAGMGVAV

-268 ATIVIPYINCV
+268 ATIVMPYVNSV

-284 FRHNNFTLMVIPFAP
+284 YRHYNFTLMIIPFAK
-299 LKSSGGTN
+299 LDYATGSST

-312 ITVAPMDAEYNGL
+312 VTVAPMCAEYNGL
-325 RLAGHQGLPTMNTP
+325 RLAGHQGLPVMCTP
-339 GSTQFLTSDD
+339 GSNQFLTSDD
-349 YQSPCAMPEFD
+349 FQSPSAMPQFD
-360 VTPCMDI
+360 VTPEMSI
-367 PGEVHNLMEI
+367 PGEVKNMMEI
-377 AEVDSVVPV
+377 AEVDSLVPV
-386 NNTPTNMEGTDAF
+386 NNLAAHINSVEAYAIPV
-399 QIKVTAGNVQDKNAI
+399 QSVTQTGQQVFGFNLQ
-414 FSFQLNPG
+414 PG
-422 NSTVLRRTLLGEI
+422 ADSVFKRTLLGEV
-435 LNYYAHW
+435 LNYYANW

-447 LTFLFCG
+447 LTFMYCG

-461 LLLAYSP
+461 FLIAYSP
-468 PGASVPKSRRDAML
+468 PGAGVPTTRKEAML
-482 GTHVI
+482 GTHII
-487 WDVGLQSSCVLC
+487 WDIGLQSSCVLC

-508 RLVAQ
+508 RYVIH
-513 DEYTSAGYIT
+513 EPYTDAGYVT
-523 CWYQTNIV
+523 CWYQTSIV
-531 VPPETP
+531 VPADVQNKSTI
-537 SDCVVLCFVSACND
+537 LCFVSACND
-551 FSVRMLKDTP
+551 FSVRLLRDTP
-561 FIEQA
+561 FITQTA
-566 AELQNEVRQAVEGA
+566 FFQNEPGNA
-580 IGRVADT
+580 IERAIVRVADT
-587 IRSGPSNSEAVP
+587 MASGPANSEQIP

-616 TMQTRHVK
+616 TMQTRHVC
-624 NFHSRSES
+624 NYHTRSES
-632 TIENFLC
+632 SIENFLC
-639 RAACVHMAKYKAR
+639 RAACVYIVSYKTQGNEQTEKYAN
-652 GSSESTDRFDAWEI
+652 WEI
-666 STRDMVQ
+666 NTRQVAQ
-673 LRRKCEMFTY
+673 LRRKLEFFTY
-683 LRFDMEVTFVITSY
+683 IRFDMEVTFVITSS
-697 QHQGTVKQD
+697 QD
-706 MPPMTHQIMYIPPGG
+706 TSTQTNTDTPVLTHQIMYVPPGG
-721 PIPKKVDG
+721 PIPTSATD
-729 YEWQTSTNPSIFWT
+729 YSWQTSTNPSVFWT

-754 FISIGNAYSS
+754 FMSIGNAYAN
-764 FYDGWSHFDSKGAYG
+764 FYDGWSHFSQSGVYG
-779 FNTLNKMGH
+779 YTTLNNMGSL
-788 IYCRHVNKETPAEV
+788 YFRHVNNSTIGPYTSAV
-802 ISYIRIYF
+802 RIYF

-819 PRPPRLCQYK
+819 PRPPRLCDYK
-829 NKANVNFDA
+829 HKKNVDF
-838 TAVTETRE
+838 TPTGVTTTRDKI
-846 TINTVPVSSHGG
+846 TLDKVTHVPSA
-858 DRRGDLATLNTHG
+858 RTTG
-871 AFGHQSGAV
+871 AFGQQSGAV

-891 LATSADWQNCVW
+891 LATHTDWQNCVW
-903 EDYNRDLLVS
+903 ENYNRDLLVS

-931 VYFCA
+931 VYYCQ
-936 SRGKHYPVSFEGPG
+936 SRNKHYPVSFEGPG

-962 RFQSHVLLAAGFSE
+962 RYQSHVLLAAGFSE
-976 PGDCGGILRCEHGVI
+976 PGDCGGVLRCEHGVI

-1002 GFADIRDLLWLED
+1002 GFADVRDLLWLED

-1020 GVKDYVEQ
+1020 GVRDYVEQ

-1040 IYEQVNLL
+1040 ICEQVNLL
-1048 KESLIGQDSILE
+1048 KESLVGQDSILE
-1060 KSLKALVRIISAL
+1060 KSLKALVKIISAL

-1092 IGCTSSPWRWLKRKI
+1092 IGCTSSPWKWLKHKV

-1116 ERQNSGWLKKFTEMT
+1116 ERQNNNWLKKFTEMT

-1216 AKRVYALEKKMS
+1216 AKRVFSLEKKMS

-1368 VISIYSQNG
+1368 VISMYSQNG

-1391 CCPVNFKKC
+1391 CCPANFKKC

-1470 ADLLKS
+1470 ADLLRS
-1476 VDSEAVRE
+1476 VDNEAVRE
-1484 YCKEKGWLVPEINS
+1484 YCKEKGWLVPEVNS

-1645 RGFLTSEEAEV
+1645 RGFLAREEAEV
-1656 NEAVLAI
+1656 SEAVLAI

-1676 QVIDYG
+1676 QVVDYG

-1712 TGRVLGIHVGGN
+1712 TGKVLGIHVGGN

-1747 IESSKDAGFPVINTP
+1747 IESSKEAGFPVINTP

-1790 RLKTNFEEAIFSKYI
+1790 RLKANFEEAIFSKYI
-1805 GNVNTHVDEYMM
+1805 GNVNTHVDEYML

-1865 GIKKRDILSKK
+1865 GIKKRDIISKK
-1876 TKDLTRLKECM
+1876 TKDLTKLKECM

-1897 TYVKDELRSAEKI
+1897 TYVKDELRSAEKV

-2001 HKETSYID
+2001 HKETNYID

-2030 SGCSGTSIFNTM
+2030 SGCSGTSIFNSM

-2048 RTLVLKVYKGID
+2048 RTLMLKVYKGID

-2075 SYPHPIDASM
+2075 SYPHPIDASL

-2167 GEHEY
+2167 GEQEY

-2180 SVPIGRCLI
+2180 SVPVGRCLT

>member
-7 TQKTGAHETSLSAN
+7 TQKTGAHETGLSASGN
-21 GSSII
+21 SII

-51 SKFTEPVKDVMIK
+51 GKFTEPVKDIMIK
-64 SLPALNSPSAEEC
+64 SMPALNSPSAEEC
-77 GFSDRVRSI
+77 GYSDRVRSI
-86 TIGNSTITTQECANV
+86 TLGNSTITTQECANV
-101 VVAYGRW
+101 VVGYGVW
-108 PSYLRDDEA
+108 PEYLKDNEA

-141 QENSA
+141 MKNSA
-146 GWWWKFPDALSNMG
+146 GWWWKLPDALSQMG
-160 LFGQNMLYHY
+160 LFGQNMQYHY

-195 CVPEAEMGCSKVD
+195 CVPEAEMGCS
-208 GVVNAQGLSNSET
+208 NLNN
-221 PIEFD
+221 
-226 RTSTTPE
+226 TPE
-233 VGVVQKAV
+233 FAELSGGDVAKVFTDTKVGESNAKKVQTAV
-241 YNAGMGVGV
+241 WNAGMGVGV

-268 ATIVIPYINCV
+268 ATIVMPYINSV

-284 FRHNNFTLMVIPFAP
+284 FRHNNITLMIIPFVP
-299 LKSSGGTN
+299 LNYSEGSSP

-312 ITVAPMDAEYNGL
+312 VTIAPMCAEYNGL
-325 RLAGHQGLPTMNTP
+325 RLASNQGLPVMTTP

-349 YQSPCAMPEFD
+349 FQSPSAMPQFD
-360 VTPCMDI
+360 VTPEMQI
-367 PGEVHNLMEI
+367 PGRVNNLMEI

-386 NNTPTNMEGTDAF
+386 NNTEDNVSSLKAY
-399 QIKVTAGNVQDKNAI
+399 QIPVQSNSDNGKQVFGFPLQPGANNV
-414 FSFQLNPG
+414 LN
-422 NSTVLRRTLLGEI
+422 RTLLGEI
-435 LNYYAHW
+435 LNYYTHW

-447 LTFLFCG
+447 LTFMFCG

-461 LLLAYSP
+461 FLLAYSP
-468 PGASVPKSRRDAML
+468 PGAGVPRNRKDAML

-508 RLVAQ
+508 RYVVE
-513 DEYTSAGYIT
+513 DEYTAAGYVT

-531 VPPETP
+531 VPADVQ
-537 SDCVVLCFVSACND
+537 SSCDILCFVSACND

-561 FIEQA
+561 FI
-566 AELQNEVRQAVEGA
+566 RQDTFYQGPVEESVERAVA
-580 IGRVADT
+580 RVADT
-587 IRSGPSNSEAVP
+587 VSSRPTNSESIP

-624 NFHSRSES
+624 NYHSRSES
-632 TIENFLC
+632 SVENFLC
-639 RAACVHMAKYKAR
+639 RSACVYYATYTNNTEKGYA
-652 GSSESTDRFDAWEI
+652 EWVVN
-666 STRDMVQ
+666 TRQVAQ
-673 LRRKCEMFTY
+673 LRRKLELFTY
-683 LRFDMEVTFVITSY
+683 LRFDLELTFVITSA
-697 QHQGTVKQD
+697 QQPSTATSVDAPVQ
-706 MPPMTHQIMYIPPGG
+706 THQIMYVPPGG
-721 PIPKKVDG
+721 PVPTKVTD
-729 YEWQTSTNPSIFWT
+729 YAWQTSTNPSVFWT

-754 FISIGNAYSS
+754 FISIGNAYSC
-764 FYDGWSHFDSKGAYG
+764 FYDGWTQFSRNGVYG
-779 FNTLNKMGH
+779 INTLNNMGTL
-788 IYCRHVNKETPAEV
+788 YMRHVNEAGQGPIKSTV
-802 ISYIRIYF
+802 RIYF

-819 PRPPRLCQYK
+819 PRPPRLCQYEK
-829 NKANVNFDA
+829 QKNVNFNP
-838 TAVTETRE
+838 TGVTTSRLDI
-846 TINTVPVSSHGG
+846 TT
-858 DRRGDLATLNTHG
+858 TG
-871 AFGHQSGAV
+871 AFGQQSGAI
-880 YVGNYRVVNRH
+880 YVGNYRLVNRH
-891 LATSADWQNCVW
+891 LATHSDWQNCVW

-936 SRGKHYPVSFEGPG
+936 SRGKHYPVIFEGPG
-950 LVEVQESEYYPK
+950 LIEVQESEYYPK

-991 GLVTMGGEGVV
+991 GIVTMGGEGVV
-1002 GFADIRDLLWLED
+1002 GFADVRDLLWLED

-1020 GVKDYVEQ
+1020 GVRDYVEQ

-1040 IYEQVNLL
+1040 ICEQVNIL
-1048 KESLIGQDSILE
+1048 KESLVGQDSILE
-1060 KSLKALVRIISAL
+1060 KSLKALVKIISAL

-1092 IGCTSSPWRWLKRKI
+1092 IGCTSSPWRWLKQKV
-1107 SQYYGIPMA
+1107 SQYYGIPVA
-1116 ERQNSGWLKKFTEMT
+1116 ERQNNNWLKKFTEMT

-1153 KILPEVKEKHE
+1153 KILPEVREKHE
-1164 FLNRL
+1164 FLHRL

-1175 ESQIA
+1175 ENQIA

-1185 APSQSDQEQ
+1185 APSQGDQEQ

-1216 AKRVYALEKKMS
+1216 AKRVFSLEKKMS

-1368 VISIYSQNG
+1368 VISMYSQNG

-1440 ATLEALFQGPPVYRE
+1440 VTLEALFQGPPVYRE

-1484 YCKEKGWLVPEINS
+1484 YCKEKGWLVPEVNS

-1504 HVSRAFICLQALTT
+1504 YVSRAFICLQALTT

-1613 GVVDAKELVDKDG
+1613 SVVDAKELVDKDG

-1645 RGFLTSEEAEV
+1645 RGFLAREEAEV

-1663 NTSKF
+1663 NTSRF

-1676 QVIDYG
+1676 QVSDYG

-1712 TGRVLGIHVGGN
+1712 TGKVLGIHVGGN

-1747 IESSKDAGFPVINTP
+1747 IENSKEAGFPVINTP

-1775 FEGNKEPAV
+1775 FEGGKEPAV

-1790 RLKTNFEEAIFSKYI
+1790 RLKANFEEAIFSKYI

-1817 EAVDHYAGQLATLD
+1817 EAIDHYAGQLMTLD
-1831 ISTEPMKLEDA
+1831 ISTEPMRLEDA

-1876 TKDLTRLKECM
+1876 TKDLTKLKECM

-1897 TYVKDELRSAEKI
+1897 TYVKDELRSAEKV

-2001 HKETSYID
+2001 HSETNYID

-2030 SGCSGTSIFNTM
+2030 SGCSGTSIFNSM

-2048 RTLVLKVYKGID
+2048 RTLMLKVYKGID

-2075 SYPHPIDASM
+2075 SYPHPIDASL

-2135 PMKDIHE
+2135 PMKDICE

-2167 GEHEY
+2167 GEQEY

-2180 SVPIGRCLI
+2180 SVPVGRCLT

>member
-1 MGAQVS
+1 MS
-7 TQKTGAHETSLSAN
+7 TQKTGAHETGLTASGN
-21 GSSII
+21 SII

-51 SKFTEPVKDVMIK
+51 GKFTEPVKDIMIK
-64 SLPALNSPSAEEC
+64 SMPALNSPSAEEC
-77 GFSDRVRSI
+77 GYSDRVRSI
-86 TIGNSTITTQECANV
+86 TLGNSTITTQECANV
-101 VVAYGRW
+101 VVGYGVW
-108 PSYLRDDEA
+108 PEYLRDNEA

-141 QENSA
+141 MKNSA
-146 GWWWKFPDALSNMG
+146 GWWWKLPDALSQMG
-160 LFGQNMLYHY
+160 LFGQNMQYHY

-195 CVPEAEMGCSKVD
+195 CVPEAEMGCS
-208 GVVNAQGLSNSET
+208 NLNN
-221 PIEFD
+221 
-226 RTSTTPE
+226 TPE
-233 VGVVQKAV
+233 FAELSGGDTARMFTDTKVGDSNAKKVQTAV
-241 YNAGMGVGV
+241 WNAGMGVGV

-268 ATIVIPYINCV
+268 ATLVMPYINSV

-284 FRHNNFTLMVIPFAP
+284 FRHNNLTLMIIPFVP
-299 LKSSGGTN
+299 LNYSEGSSP

-312 ITVAPMDAEYNGL
+312 VTIAPMCAEYNGL
-325 RLAGHQGLPTMNTP
+325 RLASNQGLPVMTTP

-349 YQSPCAMPEFD
+349 FQSPSAMPQFD
-360 VTPCMDI
+360 VTPEMRI
-367 PGEVHNLMEI
+367 PGCVNNLMEI

-386 NNTPTNMEGTDAF
+386 NNTEDNVSSLKAY
-399 QIKVTAGNVQDKNAI
+399 QIPVQSNSDNGKQVFGFPLQPGAN
-414 FSFQLNPG
+414 SVLN
-422 NSTVLRRTLLGEI
+422 RTLLGEI
-435 LNYYAHW
+435 LNYYTHW

-447 LTFLFCG
+447 LTFMFCG

-461 LLLAYSP
+461 FLLAYSP
-468 PGASVPKSRRDAML
+468 PGAGVPKNRKDAML

-508 RLVAQ
+508 RYVVE
-513 DEYTSAGYIT
+513 DEYTAAGYVT

-531 VPPETP
+531 VPADVQ
-537 SDCVVLCFVSACND
+537 SSCDILCFVSACND

-561 FIEQA
+561 FI
-566 AELQNEVRQAVEGA
+566 RQDTFYQGPVEESVERA
-580 IGRVADT
+580 MVRVADT
-587 IRSGPSNSEAVP
+587 VSSRPTNSESIP

-624 NFHSRSES
+624 NYHSRSES
-632 TIENFLC
+632 SIENFLC
-639 RAACVHMAKYKAR
+639 RSACVYYATYTNN
-652 GSSESTDRFDAWEI
+652 SEKGFAEWVI
-666 STRDMVQ
+666 NTRQVAQ
-673 LRRKCEMFTY
+673 LRRKLELFTY
-683 LRFDMEVTFVITSY
+683 LRFDLELTFVITSA
-697 QHQGTVKQD
+697 QQPSTATSVDAPVQ
-706 MPPMTHQIMYIPPGG
+706 THQIMYVPPGG
-721 PIPKKVDG
+721 PIPTKVTD
-729 YEWQTSTNPSIFWT
+729 YAWQTSTNPSVFWT

-754 FISIGNAYSS
+754 FISIGNAYSC
-764 FYDGWSHFDSKGAYG
+764 FYDGWTQFSKNGVYG
-779 FNTLNKMGH
+779 INTLNNMGTL
-788 IYCRHVNKETPAEV
+788 YMRHVNEAGQGPIKSTV
-802 ISYIRIYF
+802 RIYF

-819 PRPPRLCQYK
+819 PRPPRLCQYEK
-829 NKANVNFDA
+829 QKNVNFNP
-838 TAVTETRE
+838 TGVTTSRLDI
-846 TINTVPVSSHGG
+846 TT
-858 DRRGDLATLNTHG
+858 TG

-880 YVGNYRVVNRH
+880 YVGNYRIVNRH
-891 LATSADWQNCVW
+891 LATHTDWQNCVW

-923 ARCQCTTG
+923 ARCQCAAG

-936 SRGKHYPVSFEGPG
+936 SRNKHYPVSLEGPG
-950 LVEVQESEYYPK
+950 LVEVQENEYYPK
-962 RFQSHVLLAAGFSE
+962 RYQSHVLLAAGHSE

-991 GLVTMGGEGVV
+991 GIVTMGGEGVV
-1002 GFADIRDLLWLED
+1002 GFADVRDLLWLED

-1040 IYEQVNLL
+1040 ICEQVNLL
-1048 KESLIGQDSILE
+1048 KESLVGQDSILE
-1060 KSLKALVRIISAL
+1060 KSLKALVKIISAL

-1092 IGCTSSPWRWLKRKI
+1092 IGCTSSPWRWLKRKV

-1116 ERQNSGWLKKFTEMT
+1116 ERQNNGWLKKFTEMT

-1142 KIQKFIEWLKV
+1142 KIQKFIDWLKV

-1216 AKRVYALEKKMS
+1216 AKRVFSLEKKMS

-1354 RALARRFHFDMNIE
+1354 RALARRFHYDMNIE
-1368 VISIYSQNG
+1368 VLSMYSQNG

-1383 SVKTCDDE
+1383 SVKTCDEE

-1414 RTQVRYS
+1414 KTQVRYS

-1484 YCKEKGWLVPEINS
+1484 YCKEKGWLVPEVNS

-1538 AYTGMPNQKPKV
+1538 AYSGMPNQKPKV

-1559 GPAFEFAVAMMKRNA
+1559 GPAFEFAVAMMKRNS

-1613 GVVDAKELVDKDG
+1613 GVLDAKELVDKDG

-1645 RGFLTSEEAEV
+1645 RGFLAREEAEV

-1676 QVIDYG
+1676 QVTDYG

-1712 TGRVLGIHVGGN
+1712 TGKVLGIHVGGN
-1724 GHQGFSAALLRHY
+1724 GHQGFSAALLKHY
-1737 FNDEQGEIEF
+1737 FNEEQGEIEF
-1747 IESSKDAGFPVINTP
+1747 IENSKDAGFPVINTP
-1762 SKTKLEPSVFHHV
+1762 SKTKLEPSVFHQV

-1876 TKDLTRLKECM
+1876 TKDLTKLKECM

-1897 TYVKDELRSAEKI
+1897 TYVKDELRSAEKV

-1955 PDLFWSKIPVMLDG
+1955 PDVFWSKIPVMLDG

-1995 EKLGYS
+1995 EKLGYTN
-2001 HKETSYID
+2001 KETNYID

-2030 SGCSGTSIFNTM
+2030 SGCSGTSIFNSM

-2048 RTLVLKVYKGID
+2048 RTLMLKVYKGID

-2075 SYPHPIDASM
+2075 SYPWPIDASL
-2085 LAEAGKGYGLIMTPA
+2085 LAEAGKDYGLIMTPA

-2172 EEFVSKIR
+2172 EEFIRKIR
-2180 SVPIGRCLI
+2180 SVPVGRCLT

>member
-7 TQKTGAHETSLSAN
+7 TQKTGAHETGLNAS

-26 HYTNINYYKDA
+26 HYTNINYYKDS

-108 PSYLRDDEA
+108 PAYLKDDEA

-170 LGRTGYT
+170 LGRSGYT

-195 CVPEAEMGCSKVD
+195 CVPEAEMGCSKAD
-208 GVVNAQGLSNSET
+208 SVVNAQGLSKGEA
-221 PIEFD
+221 PIEFE

-241 YNAGMGVGV
+241 YNAGMGIGV

-268 ATIVIPYINCV
+268 ATIVMPYINCV

-349 YQSPCAMPEFD
+349 FQSPCAMPQFD

-386 NNTPTNMEGTDAF
+386 NNTTTHMEGTDAF
-399 QIKVTAGNVQDKNAI
+399 QIKVTAGNVQDKSAI

-566 AELQNEVRQAVEGA
+566 AELQNDVKQAIEGA

-624 NFHSRSES
+624 NYHSRSES

-639 RAACVHMAKYKAR
+639 RSACVRMAKYEAR
-652 GSSESTDRFDAWEI
+652 GNPESTDRFDAWEI
-666 STRDMVQ
+666 SVRDMVQ
-673 LRRKCEMFTY
+673 MRRKCEMFTY
-683 LRFDMEVTFVITSY
+683 LRFDVEVTFVITSY
-697 QHQGTVKQD
+697 QHQSTVNQD

-802 ISYIRIYF
+802 TSYVRIYF

-838 TAVTETRE
+838 TAVTDTRS

-858 DRRGDLATLNTHG
+858 AHRGDLATLSTRG
-871 AFGHQSGAV
+871 AFGQQSGAI

-891 LATSADWQNCVW
+891 LATYADWQSCIW

-913 TTTAHGCDTI
+913 TTIAHGCDTI
-923 ARCQCTTG
+923 ARCQCKAG
-931 VYFCA
+931 VYFCQ
-936 SRGKHYPVSFEGPG
+936 SKNKHYPVSFEGPG

-962 RFQSHVLLAAGFSE
+962 RYQSHVLLAAGFSE

-991 GLVTMGGEGVV
+991 GIVTMGGEGVV
-1002 GFADIRDLLWLED
+1002 GFADVRDLLWLED

-1020 GVKDYVEQ
+1020 GVRDYVEQ

-1040 IYEQVNLL
+1040 ICEQVNLL
-1048 KESLIGQDSILE
+1048 KESLVGQDSILE
-1060 KSLKALVRIISAL
+1060 KSLKALVKIISAL

-1092 IGCTSSPWRWLKRKI
+1092 IGCASSPWRWLKQKV

-1116 ERQNSGWLKKFTEMT
+1116 ERQNNGWLKKFTEMT

-1142 KIQKFIEWLKV
+1142 KIQKFIEWLKI

-1194 LFSNVQYFAHYCRK
+1194 LFTNVQYFAHYCRK

-1216 AKRVYALEKKMS
+1216 AKRVFSLEKKMS

-1368 VISIYSQNG
+1368 VISMYSQNG

-1383 SVKTCDDE
+1383 SVKTCDEE

-1455 IKISVAPETPPPPAI
+1455 IKISVAPEVPPPPAI

-1613 GVVDAKELVDKDG
+1613 GVLDAKELVDKDG
-1626 TNLELTLLKLN
+1626 TNLELTLLKLG

-1645 RGFLTSEEAEV
+1645 RGFLAREEVEV

-1676 QVIDYG
+1676 QVTEYG

-1712 TGRVLGIHVGGN
+1712 TGKVLGIHVGGN

-1737 FNDEQGEIEF
+1737 FNEEQGEIEF

-1762 SKTKLEPSVFHHV
+1762 SKTKLEPSVFHQV
-1775 FEGNKEPAV
+1775 FEGKKEPAV

-1790 RLKTNFEEAIFSKYI
+1790 RLKANFEEAIFSKYI
-1805 GNVNTHVDEYMM
+1805 GNVNTHVDEYMQ

-1876 TKDLTRLKECM
+1876 TKDLTKLKECM

-1897 TYVKDELRSAEKI
+1897 TYVKDELRSAEKV

-1955 PDLFWSKIPVMLDG
+1955 PDVFWSKIPVMLDG

-1995 EKLGYS
+1995 EKLGYT
-2001 HKETSYID
+2001 HKETNYID

-2030 SGCSGTSIFNTM
+2030 SGCSGTSIFNSM

-2048 RTLVLKVYKGID
+2048 RTLMLRVYKGID

-2075 SYPHPIDASM
+2075 SYPWPIDALL
-2085 LAEAGKGYGLIMTPA
+2085 LAEAGKDYGLIMTPA

-2126 YPFLVHPVM
+2126 YPFLIHPVM

-2172 EEFVSKIR
+2172 EEFIRKIR
-2180 SVPIGRCLI
+2180 SVPVGRCLT

>member
-7 TQKTGAHETSLSAN
+7 TQKTGAHETSLSASGN
-21 GSSII
+21 SII

-51 SKFTEPVKDVMIK
+51 GKFTEPMKDVMIK
-64 SLPALNSPSAEEC
+64 TLPALNSPTVEEC
-77 GFSDRVRSI
+77 GYSDRVRSI
-86 TIGNSTITTQECANV
+86 TLGNSTITTQECANV
-101 VVAYGRW
+101 VVGYGEW
-108 PSYLRDDEA
+108 PEYLEDNEA

-132 FYTLESVQW
+132 FYTLDSVQW
-141 QENSA
+141 ENGSP
-146 GWWWKFPDALSNMG
+146 GWWWKFPDALRDMG
-160 LFGQNMLYHY
+160 LFGQNMYYHY
-170 LGRTGYT
+170 LGRAGYT

-183 ASKFHQGCLLVV
+183 ASKFHQGCVLVV
-195 CVPEAEMGCSKVD
+195 CVPEAEMGSAQTS
-208 GVVNAQGLSNSET
+208 GVVNYEHISKGEVASK
-221 PIEFD
+221 F
-226 RTSTTPE
+226 TTTTTAE
-233 VGVVQKAV
+233 EHGVQAAV
-241 YNAGMGVGV
+241 WNAGMGVGV

-268 ATIVIPYINCV
+268 ATIVMPYVNSV

-284 FRHNNFTLMVIPFAP
+284 YRHHNFTLMIIPFVP
-299 LKSSGGTN
+299 LDFSVGAST

-312 ITVAPMDAEYNGL
+312 VTVAPMCAEYNGL

-339 GSTQFLTSDD
+339 GSNQFLTSDD
-349 YQSPCAMPEFD
+349 FQSPSAMPQFD
-360 VTPCMDI
+360 VTPEMHI
-367 PGEVHNLMEI
+367 PGEVRNLMEI
-377 AEVDSVVPV
+377 AEVDSVMPI
-386 NNTPTNMEGTDAF
+386 NNDSAAKVSSMEAYRVELNTNTNAGTQVF
-399 QIKVTAGNVQDKNAI
+399 G
-414 FSFQLNPG
+414 FQLNPG
-422 NSTVLRRTLLGEI
+422 AESVMNRTLMGEI
-435 LNYYAHW
+435 LNYYTHW

-447 LTFLFCG
+447 ITFVFCG
-454 SAMATGK
+454 SAMTTGK
-461 LLLAYSP
+461 FLLSYAP
-468 PGASVPKSRRDAML
+468 PGAGAPKTRKDAML
-482 GTHVI
+482 GTHVV

-499 VPWISQTHY
+499 IPWISQTHY
-508 RLVAQ
+508 RFVEK
-513 DEYTSAGYIT
+513 DPYTNAGFVT
-523 CWYQTNIV
+523 CWYQTSV
-531 VPPETP
+531 VSPASNQPK
-537 SDCVVLCFVSACND
+537 CYMMCMVSACND
-551 FSVRMLKDTP
+551 FSVRMLRDTK
-561 FIEQA
+561 FIEQTSFYQGDV
-566 AELQNEVRQAVEGA
+566 QNAVEGA
-580 IGRVADT
+580 MVRVADT
-587 IRSGPSNSEAVP
+587 VQTSATNSGRVP
-599 ALTAAETGHTSQ
+599 NLTAVETGHTSQ
-611 VVPSD
+611 VVPGD
-616 TMQTRHVK
+616 TMQTRHVI
-624 NFHSRSES
+624 NNHVRSES
-632 TIENFLC
+632 TIENFLA
-639 RAACVHMAKYKAR
+639 RSACVFYLEYKT
-652 GSSESTDRFDAWEI
+652 GTKEDSNSFNNWVIT
-666 STRDMVQ
+666 TRRVAQ
-673 LRRKCEMFTY
+673 LRRKLEMFTY
-683 LRFDMEVTFVITSY
+683 LRFDMEITVVITSS
-697 QHQGTVKQD
+697 QD
-706 MPPMTHQIMYIPPGG
+706 QSTSQNQNAPVLTHQIMYVPPGG
-721 PIPKKVDG
+721 PIPKSVDD
-729 YEWQTSTNPSIFWT
+729 YSWQTSTNPSIFWT

-748 PRMSIP
+748 ARMSIP
-754 FISIGNAYSS
+754 FISIGNAYSN
-764 FYDGWSHFDSKGAYG
+764 FYDGWSHFSQTGVYG
-779 FNTLNKMGH
+779 FTTLNNMGQLFF
-788 IYCRHVNKETPAEV
+788 RHVNKPNPAAITSV
-802 ISYIRIYF
+802 ARIYF
-810 KPKHVKAWV
+810 KPKHVRAWV
-819 PRPPRLCQYK
+819 PRPPRLCPYI
-829 NKANVNFDA
+829 NSTNVNFKPKP
-838 TAVTETRE
+838 VTKVRNNIIT
-846 TINTVPVSSHGG
+846 T
-858 DRRGDLATLNTHG
+858 G
-871 AFGHQSGAV
+871 AFGQQSGAV

-891 LATSADWQNCVW
+891 LATHNDWQNCVW
-903 EDYNRDLLVS
+903 EDYSRDLLVS

-936 SRGKHYPVSFEGPG
+936 SKNKHYHITFEGPG

-962 RFQSHVLLAAGFSE
+962 RFQSHVLLATGFSE

-1002 GFADIRDLLWLED
+1002 GFADVRDLLWLED

-1020 GVKDYVEQ
+1020 GVKGYVEQ

-1040 IYEQVNLL
+1040 ICEQVNLL
-1048 KESLIGQDSILE
+1048 KESLIGQDSMLE
-1060 KSLKALVRIISAL
+1060 KSLKALVKIISAL

-1092 IGCTSSPWRWLKRKI
+1092 IGCTTSPWRWLKQKVA
-1107 SQYYGIPMA
+1107 QYYGIPMA
-1116 ERQNSGWLKKFTEMT
+1116 ERQNNGWLKKFTEMT
-1131 NACKGMEWIAI
+1131 NACKGMEWIAV

-1164 FLNRL
+1164 FLTRL

-1216 AKRVYALEKKMS
+1216 AKRVFSLEKKMS

-1368 VISIYSQNG
+1368 VISMYSQNG
-1377 KINMPM
+1377 RINMPM
-1383 SVKTCDDE
+1383 SVKTCDEE
-1391 CCPVNFKKC
+1391 CCPSNFKRC

-1414 RTQVRYS
+1414 RTQMRYS

-1470 ADLLKS
+1470 ADLLRS

-1559 GPAFEFAVAMMKRNA
+1559 GPAFEFAVAMMKRNS

-1613 GVVDAKELVDKDG
+1613 SVLDAKELVDKDG

-1645 RGFLTSEEAEV
+1645 RGFLAKEEVEV

-1676 QVIDYG
+1676 QVTDYG

-1712 TGRVLGIHVGGN
+1712 TGKVLGIHVGGN
-1724 GHQGFSAALLRHY
+1724 GHQGFSAALLKHY

-1747 IESSKDAGFPVINTP
+1747 IESSKEAGFPVINTP
-1762 SKTKLEPSVFHHV
+1762 SKTKLEPSVFHQV
-1775 FEGNKEPAV
+1775 FEGSKEPAV

-1790 RLKTNFEEAIFSKYI
+1790 RLKANFEEAIFSKYI
-1805 GNVNTHVDEYMM
+1805 GNVNTHVDEYML

-1831 ISTEPMKLEDA
+1831 INTEPMKLEDA

-1876 TKDLTRLKECM
+1876 TRDLTKLKECM

-1897 TYVKDELRSAEKI
+1897 TYVKDELRSAEKV

-2001 HKETSYID
+2001 HKETNYID

-2030 SGCSGTSIFNTM
+2030 SGCSGTSIFNSM

-2048 RTLVLKVYKGID
+2048 RTLMLKVYKGVD

-2075 SYPHPIDASM
+2075 SYPWPIDASL
-2085 LAEAGKGYGLIMTPA
+2085 LAEAGKDYGLIMTPA

-2135 PMKDIHE
+2135 PMKEIHE

-2172 EEFVSKIR
+2172 EEFIRKIR
-2180 SVPIGRCLI
+2180 SVPVGRCLT

>member
-7 TQKTGAHETSLSAN
+7 TQKTGAHETGLNASGN
-21 GSSII
+21 SII
-26 HYTNINYYKDA
+26 QYTNINYYRDA
-37 ASNSAN
+37 ASNSSN
-43 RQDFTQDP
+43 RQDFSQDP

-64 SLPALNSPSAEEC
+64 TLPALNSPSAEEC
-77 GFSDRVRSI
+77 GYSDRVRSI
-86 TIGNSTITTQECANV
+86 TLGNSTITTQESANV
-101 VVAYGRW
+101 VVAYGEW
-108 PSYLRDDEA
+108 PLYLSDEEA

-141 QENSA
+141 EMGSS
-146 GWWWKFPDALSNMG
+146 GWWWKFPDMLKDMG
-160 LFGQNMLYHY
+160 LFGQNMHYHY

-195 CVPEAEMGCSKVD
+195 CVPEAEMGCADVD
-208 GVVNAQGLSNSET
+208 STFEHTALTKQELPYEFTPNAVTGK
-221 PIEFD
+221 
-226 RTSTTPE
+226 
-233 VGVVQKAV
+233 VVQTAV
-241 YNAGMGVGV
+241 CNAGMGVGV

-268 ATIVIPYINCV
+268 ATIVMPYINSV

-284 FRHNNFTLMVIPFAP
+284 FRHYNFTLMIIPFAQ
-299 LKSSGGTN
+299 LKYDTGATP

-312 ITVAPMDAEYNGL
+312 VTVAPMCSEYNGL
-325 RLAGHQGLPTMNTP
+325 RLASHQGLPTLLTP
-339 GSTQFLTSDD
+339 GSNQFLTSDD
-349 YQSPCAMPEFD
+349 FQSPSAMPQFD
-360 VTPCMDI
+360 PTPIMHI

-377 AEVDSVVPV
+377 AEVDSVVPI
-386 NNTPTNMEGTDAF
+386 NNTTGKCKTMEAY
-399 QIKVTAGNVQDKNAI
+399 QVTVRANNSRSKDPI
-414 FSFQLNPG
+414 FSFQVDPG
-422 NSTVLRRTLLGEI
+422 HSTVLNRTLLGEM

-468 PGASVPKSRRDAML
+468 PGASVPATRKDAML

-487 WDVGLQSSCVLC
+487 WDLGLQSSCVLC
-499 VPWISQTHY
+499 VPWISQSHY
-508 RLVAQ
+508 RMVHKDA
-513 DEYTSAGYIT
+513 YTTAGYVT

-531 VPPETP
+531 VPSGTP
-537 SDCVVLCFVSACND
+537 TECTILGFVSACND
-551 FSVRMLKDTP
+551 FSVRLLRDTP
-561 FIEQA
+561 FISQP
-566 AELQNEVRQAVEGA
+566 AELQSDTRGDASS
-580 IGRVADT
+580 VANTDAT
-587 IRSGPSNSEAVP
+587 GPSNSTHIP
-599 ALTAAETGHTSQ
+599 ALTAVETGHTSQ
-611 VVPSD
+611 VVPGD
-616 TMQTRHVK
+616 TLQTRHVV

-632 TIENFLC
+632 TIENFMG
-639 RAACVHMAKYKAR
+639 RSACVIMKTYKAM
-652 GSSESTDRFDAWEI
+652 GEEVDTDRYASWDINIRE
-666 STRDMVQ
+666 MVQ
-673 LRRKCEMFTY
+673 LRRKCELFTY
-683 LRFDMEVTFVITSY
+683 LRFDIEVTFVITSC
-697 QHQGTVKQD
+697 QDPSTRLDQD
-706 MPPMTHQIMYIPPGG
+706 MPVLTHQIMYIPPGG
-721 PIPKKVDG
+721 PVPTKVNG
-729 YEWQTSTNPSIFWT
+729 YEWQTSTNPSVFWT

-748 PRMSIP
+748 ARMSIP
-754 FISIGNAYSS
+754 FISVGNAYSS
-764 FYDGWSHFDSKGAYG
+764 FYDGWSHFSQAGVYG
-779 FNTLNKMGH
+779 YTTLNAMGKLY
-788 IYCRHVNKETPAEV
+788 IRHVNASSPTQITSTV
-802 ISYIRIYF
+802 RVYF

-829 NKANVNFDA
+829 RKANVNFEVTNITDER
-838 TAVTETRE
+838 TDINKVPTEDHQPAVR
-846 TINTVPVSSHGG
+846 NTGV
-858 DRRGDLATLNTHG
+858 
-871 AFGHQSGAV
+871 FGQQSGAV

-891 LATSADWQNCVW
+891 LATRNDWQNCVW
-903 EDYNRDLLVS
+903 NDYNRDLLVS

-936 SRGKHYPVSFEGPG
+936 SRNKHYPVSFEGPG

-962 RFQSHVLLAAGFSE
+962 RYQSHVLLAVGFSE

-1020 GVKDYVEQ
+1020 GVRDYVEQ

-1040 IYEQVNLL
+1040 ICEQVNLL

-1060 KSLKALVRIISAL
+1060 KSLKALVKIISAL

-1092 IGCTSSPWRWLKRKI
+1092 IGCTSSPWRWLRQKV

-1116 ERQNSGWLKKFTEMT
+1116 ERQNNGWLKKFTEMT

-1153 KILPEVKEKHE
+1153 KILPEVREKHE
-1164 FLNRL
+1164 FLTRL

-1216 AKRVYALEKKMS
+1216 AKRVFSLEKKMS

-1368 VISIYSQNG
+1368 VISMYSQSG

-1383 SVKTCDDE
+1383 SVKTCDEE
-1391 CCPVNFKKC
+1391 CCPVNFKRC
-1400 CPLVCGKAIQFIDR
+1400 CPLVCGKAIQFVDR

-1440 ATLEALFQGPPVYRE
+1440 ATLEALFQGPPMYRE

-1559 GPAFEFAVAMMKRNA
+1559 GPAFEFAVAMMKRNS

-1613 GVVDAKELVDKDG
+1613 GVLDAKELVDKDG
-1626 TNLELTLLKLN
+1626 TNLELTLLRLN

-1645 RGFLTSEEAEV
+1645 RGFLAKEEVEV

-1676 QVIDYG
+1676 QVTDYG

-1712 TGRVLGIHVGGN
+1712 TGKVLGIHVGGN
-1724 GHQGFSAALLRHY
+1724 GHQGFSAALLKHY

-1747 IESSKDAGFPVINTP
+1747 IESSKEAGFPVINTP
-1762 SKTKLEPSVFHHV
+1762 SKTKLEPSVFHQV
-1775 FEGNKEPAV
+1775 FEGSKEPAV

-1805 GNVNTHVDEYMM
+1805 GNVNTHVDEYMI

-1858 GYPYVAL
+1858 GYPYVAM

-1876 TKDLTRLKECM
+1876 TKDLTKLKECM

-1897 TYVKDELRSAEKI
+1897 TYVKDELRSAEKV

-2001 HKETSYID
+2001 HKETNYID

-2030 SGCSGTSIFNTM
+2030 SGCSGTSIFNSM

-2048 RTLVLKVYKGID
+2048 RTLMLKVYKGID

-2075 SYPHPIDASM
+2075 SYPWPIDASL

-2100 DKGECFNEVTW
+2100 DKGEHFNEVTW

-2172 EEFVSKIR
+2172 EEFIRKIR
-2180 SVPIGRCLI
+2180 SVSVGRCLT

>member
-7 TQKTGAHETSLSAN
+7 TQKTGAHETSLSASGN
-21 GSSII
+21 SII

-51 SKFTEPVKDVMIK
+51 GKFTEPVKDIMIK
-64 SLPALNSPSAEEC
+64 SMPALNSPSAEEC
-77 GFSDRVRSI
+77 GYSDRVRSM
-86 TIGNSTITTQECANV
+86 TLGNSTITTQECANV

-108 PSYLRDDEA
+108 PEYLKDKEA

-132 FYTLESVQW
+132 FYTLESVTW
-141 QENSA
+141 ETSSD
-146 GWWWKFPDALSNMG
+146 GWWWKFPDALKDMG
-160 LFGQNMLYHY
+160 LFGQNMFYHY
-170 LGRTGYT
+170 LGRAGYT

-195 CVPEAEMGCSKVD
+195 CVPEAEMGCATTD
-208 GVVNAQGLSNSET
+208 RVVNEASLSGGEHAKTFSNTRSNGNNT
-221 PIEFD
+221 
-226 RTSTTPE
+226 
-233 VGVVQKAV
+233 VQTIV
-241 YNAGMGVGV
+241 TNAGMGVGV
-250 GNLTIF
+250 GNLTIY

-268 ATIVIPYINCV
+268 ATIVMPYINSV

-284 FRHNNFTLMVIPFAP
+284 FRHHNFTLMIIPFVP
-299 LKSSGGTN
+299 LEYASTAST

-312 ITVAPMDAEYNGL
+312 VTVAPMCAEYNGL
-325 RLAGHQGLPTMNTP
+325 RLATPLQGLPVMNTP
-339 GSTQFLTSDD
+339 GSNQFLTSDD
-349 YQSPCAMPEFD
+349 FQSPSAMPQFD
-360 VTPCMDI
+360 VTPEMDI

-386 NNTPTNMEGTDAF
+386 NNIPGKLDSMDIFRIPVKSGNHQSEQVFGF
-399 QIKVTAGNVQDKNAI
+399 QMQPGLDNVLKH
-414 FSFQLNPG
+414 
-422 NSTVLRRTLLGEI
+422 TLLGEI

-442 SGSIK
+442 SGSVK
-447 LTFLFCG
+447 LTFTFCG

-461 LLLAYSP
+461 FLLAYSP
-468 PGASVPKSRRDAML
+468 PGANAPKNRKDAML
-482 GTHVI
+482 GTHII

-508 RLVAQ
+508 RLVQQ

-523 CWYQTNIV
+523 CWYQTGIV
-531 VPPETP
+531 VPAGTP
-537 SDCVVLCFVSACND
+537 TSCSILCFASACND
-551 FSVRMLKDTP
+551 FSVRLLRDTP
-561 FIEQA
+561 FISQTA
-566 AELQNEVRQAVEGA
+566 LLQGDVVEAIEGA
-580 IGRVADT
+580 VSRVADT
-587 IRSGPSNSEAVP
+587 ISSGPSNSQAVP
-599 ALTAAETGHTSQ
+599 ALTAVETGHTSQ
-611 VVPSD
+611 VNPSD
-616 TMQTRHVK
+616 TMQTRHVR
-624 NFHSRSES
+624 NYHSRSES
-632 TIENFLC
+632 SIENFLS
-639 RAACVHMAKYKAR
+639 RSACVYMGEYSTKASEETKKYM
-652 GSSESTDRFDAWEI
+652 SWVI
-666 STRDMVQ
+666 SPRRMVQ
-673 LRRKCEMFTY
+673 MRRKFELFTY
-683 LRFDMEVTFVITSY
+683 LRFDVEVTFVITSR
-697 QHQGTVKQD
+697 QDEAGTQYGQD
-706 MPPMTHQIMYIPPGG
+706 APPLTHQVMYIPPGG
-721 PIPKKVDG
+721 PVPDSVDD
-729 YEWQTSTNPSIFWT
+729 YAWQTSTNPSIFWT

-754 FISIGNAYSS
+754 FISIGNAYSN
-764 FYDGWSHFDSKGAYG
+764 FYDGWSHFHQNGVYG
-779 FNTLNKMGH
+779 YNTLNHMGQL
-788 IYCRHVNKETPAEV
+788 YVRHVNGPSPLPVTSTV
-802 ISYIRIYF
+802 RVYF

-819 PRPPRLCQYK
+819 PRAPRLCQY
-829 NKANVNFDA
+829 ANASTVNFEPA
-838 TAVTETRE
+838 NITESRTD
-846 TINTVPVSSHGG
+846 INHVPDTVKP
-858 DRRGDLATLNTHG
+858 DLQTFG
-871 AFGHQSGAV
+871 AFGQQSGAV
-880 YVGNYRVVNRH
+880 YVGNYRLVNRH
-891 LATSADWQNCVW
+891 LATHNDWQNCVW

-923 ARCQCTTG
+923 ARCQCNTG

-936 SRGKHYPVSFEGPG
+936 SRNKHYPVSFEGPG
-950 LVEVQESEYYPK
+950 MVEVQESEYYP
-962 RFQSHVLLAAGFSE
+962 RRYQSHVLLAAGFSE

-1002 GFADIRDLLWLED
+1002 GFADVRDLLWLED

-1020 GVKDYVEQ
+1020 GVRDYVEQ

-1040 IYEQVNLL
+1040 ICEQVNLL

-1060 KSLKALVRIISAL
+1060 KSLKALVKIISAL

-1092 IGCTSSPWRWLKRKI
+1092 IGCTSSPWRWLKQKV
-1107 SQYYGIPMA
+1107 SQYYGIHMA
-1116 ERQNSGWLKKFTEMT
+1116 ERQNNGWLKKFTEMT

-1153 KILPEVKEKHE
+1153 KILPEVREKHE

-1216 AKRVYALEKKMS
+1216 AKRVFSLEKKIS

-1368 VISIYSQNG
+1368 VISMYSQNG

-1383 SVKTCDDE
+1383 SVKTCDEE

-1414 RTQVRYS
+1414 KTQVRYS

-1476 VDSEAVRE
+1476 VDSEAVRD

-1559 GPAFEFAVAMMKRNA
+1559 GPAFEFAVAMMKRNS

-1607 MNDQEV
+1607 MNEREV
-1613 GVVDAKELVDKDG
+1613 GVLDAKELVDKDG

-1645 RGFLTSEEAEV
+1645 RGFLAKEEVEV

-1676 QVIDYG
+1676 QVTDYG

-1712 TGRVLGIHVGGN
+1712 TGKVLGIHVGGN
-1724 GHQGFSAALLRHY
+1724 GHQGFSAALLKHY

-1747 IESSKDAGFPVINTP
+1747 IESSKEAGFPVINTP
-1762 SKTKLEPSVFHHV
+1762 SKTKLEPSAFHHV
-1775 FEGNKEPAV
+1775 FEGDKEPAV

-1790 RLKTNFEEAIFSKYI
+1790 RLKANFEEAIFSKYI
-1805 GNVNTHVDEYMM
+1805 GNVNTHVDEYML
-1817 EAVDHYAGQLATLD
+1817 EAIDHYAGQLATLD

-1876 TKDLTRLKECM
+1876 TKDLTKLKECM

-1897 TYVKDELRSAEKI
+1897 TYVKDELRSAEKV

-1936 YKTFHLNPGIV
+1936 YKSFHLNPGIV

-1995 EKLGYS
+1995 EKLGYT
-2001 HKETSYID
+2001 HKETNYID

-2030 SGCSGTSIFNTM
+2030 SGCSGTSIFNSM

-2048 RTLVLKVYKGID
+2048 RTLMLKVYKGID

-2075 SYPHPIDASM
+2075 SYPWPIDASL
-2085 LAEAGKGYGLIMTPA
+2085 LAEAGKDYGLIMTPA

-2172 EEFVSKIR
+2172 EEFIRKIR
-2180 SVPIGRCLI
+2180 SVPVGRCLA

>member
-1 MGAQVS
+1 MS
-7 TQKTGAHETSLSAN
+7 TQKTGAHETGLSASGN
-21 GSSII
+21 SVI
-26 HYTNINYYKDA
+26 HYTNINYYKDS
-37 ASNSAN
+37 ASNSLN

-51 SKFTEPVKDVMIK
+51 SRFTEPVKDVMIK
-64 SLPALNSPSAEEC
+64 TLPALNSPTVEEC
-77 GFSDRVRSI
+77 GYSDRVRSI
-86 TIGNSTITTQECANV
+86 TLGNSTITTQECANV
-101 VVAYGRW
+101 VVGYGVW
-108 PSYLRDDEA
+108 PTYLSDHEA
-117 TAEDQPTQPDVATCR
+117 TAVDQPTQPDVATCR
-132 FYTLESVQW
+132 FYTLESVKW
-141 QENSA
+141 ESSSA
-146 GWWWKFPDALSNMG
+146 GWWWKFPEALSDMG
-160 LFGQNMLYHY
+160 LFGQNMQYHY
-170 LGRTGYT
+170 LGRAGYT

-195 CVPEAEMGCSKVD
+195 CVPEAEMGAATTDHAMNHTK
-208 GVVNAQGLSNSET
+208 LSN
-221 PIEFD
+221 IGQAMEFSAGK
-226 RTSTTPE
+226 STDQTGP
-233 VGVVQKAV
+233 QTAV
-241 YNAGMGVGV
+241 HNAGMGVAV
-250 GNLTIF
+250 GNLTIY

-268 ATIVIPYINCV
+268 ATIVMPYINSV

-284 FRHNNFTLMVIPFAP
+284 YRHYNFTLMVIPFAKLEHSP
-299 LKSSGGTN
+299 QAST

-312 ITVAPMDAEYNGL
+312 VTVAPMCAEYNGL

-349 YQSPCAMPEFD
+349 FQSPSAMPQFD
-360 VTPCMDI
+360 VTPEIQI
-367 PGEVHNLMEI
+367 PGQVRNLMEI

-386 NNTPTNMEGTDAF
+386 NNTEEHVNSIEAYRIPVRPQTNSGEQVFG
-399 QIKVTAGNVQDKNAI
+399 
-414 FSFQLNPG
+414 FQLRPG
-422 NSTVLRRTLLGEI
+422 YDSVLKHTLLGEI
-435 LNYYAHW
+435 LNYYANW
-442 SGSIK
+442 SGSMK
-447 LTFLFCG
+447 LTFMYCG
-454 SAMATGK
+454 AAMATGK
-461 LLLAYSP
+461 FLIAYSP
-468 PGASVPKSRRDAML
+468 PGAGVPGSRKDAML

-499 VPWISQTHY
+499 VPWISQTNY
-508 RLVAQ
+508 RYVTSDA
-513 DEYTSAGYIT
+513 YTDAGYIT
-523 CWYQTNIV
+523 CWYQTSIV
-531 VPPETP
+531 TPPDIPTT
-537 SDCVVLCFVSACND
+537 STILCFVSACND
-551 FSVRMLKDTP
+551 FSVRLLRDTP
-561 FIEQA
+561 FITQQA
-566 AELQNEVRQAVEGA
+566 LYQNDPEGA
-580 IGRVADT
+580 LNKAVGRVADT
-587 IRSGPSNSEAVP
+587 IASGPVNTEQIP
-599 ALTAAETGHTSQ
+599 ALTAVETGHTSQ

-616 TMQTRHVK
+616 TMQTRHVV
-624 NFHSRSES
+624 NFHTRSES
-632 TIENFLC
+632 SLENFMG
-639 RAACVHMAKYKAR
+639 RAACVYIAHYATEKANDDL
-652 GSSESTDRFDAWEI
+652 DRYTNWEI
-666 STRDMVQ
+666 TTRQVAQ
-673 LRRKCEMFTY
+673 LRRKLEMFTY
-683 LRFDMEVTFVITSY
+683 MRFDLEITFVITSSQRTSNRY
-697 QHQGTVKQD
+697 ASD
-706 MPPMTHQIMYIPPGG
+706 SPPLTHQIMYVPPGG
-721 PIPKKVDG
+721 PIPTG
-729 YEWQTSTNPSIFWT
+729 YEDFAWQTSTNPSVFWT

-754 FISIGNAYSS
+754 FMSVGNAYCN
-764 FYDGWSHFDSKGAYG
+764 FYDGWSHFSQSGVYG
-779 FNTLNKMGH
+779 YTTLNNMGH
-788 IYCRHVNKETPAEV
+788 LYFRHVNKSTGYPVNSVARV
-802 ISYIRIYF
+802 YF

-819 PRPPRLCQYK
+819 PRAPRLCPYLYAK
-829 NKANVNFDA
+829 NVNFDVQG
-838 TAVTETRE
+838 VTESRGKITLDRS
-846 TINTVPVSSHGG
+846 THNPV
-858 DRRGDLATLNTHG
+858 LTTG
-871 AFGHQSGAV
+871 AFEQQSGAA
-880 YVGNYRVVNRH
+880 YVGNYRLVNRH
-891 LATSADWQNCVW
+891 LATHTDWQNCVW

-936 SRGKHYPVSFEGPG
+936 SRNKHYPVTFEGPG

-962 RFQSHVLLAAGFSE
+962 RYQSHVLLAAGFSE

-1002 GFADIRDLLWLED
+1002 GFADVRDLLWLED

-1040 IYEQVNLL
+1040 ICEQVNLL

-1060 KSLKALVRIISAL
+1060 KSLKALVKIISAL

-1092 IGCTSSPWRWLKRKI
+1092 IGCTTSPWRWLKHKV

-1116 ERQNSGWLKKFTEMT
+1116 ERQNNNWLKKFTEMT

-1216 AKRVYALEKKMS
+1216 AKRVFSLEKKMS

-1302 GKDVSLFCQMVS
+1302 GRDVSLFCQMVS

-1368 VISIYSQNG
+1368 VISMYSQNG

-1383 SVKTCDDE
+1383 SVKTCDEE
-1391 CCPVNFKKC
+1391 CCPVNFKRC

-1538 AYTGMPNQKPKV
+1538 AYSGMPNQKSKV

-1594 VLPRHAKPGPTIL
+1594 VLPRHAKPGPTII

-1645 RGFLTSEEAEV
+1645 RGFLAREEAEV

-1676 QVIDYG
+1676 QVTDYG

-1712 TGRVLGIHVGGN
+1712 TGKVLGVHVGGN

-1747 IESSKDAGFPVINTP
+1747 IESSKEAGFPVINTP

-1790 RLKTNFEEAIFSKYI
+1790 RLKANFEEAIFSKYI

-1876 TKDLTRLKECM
+1876 TKDLAKLKECM

-1897 TYVKDELRSAEKI
+1897 TYVKDELRSAEKV

-1936 YKTFHLNPGIV
+1936 YKTFHMNPGIV

-2001 HKETSYID
+2001 HKETNYID

-2030 SGCSGTSIFNTM
+2030 SGCSGTSIFNSM

-2048 RTLVLKVYKGID
+2048 RTLMLKVYKGID

-2075 SYPHPIDASM
+2075 SYPHPIDASL

-2167 GEHEY
+2167 GEQEY

-2180 SVPIGRCLI
+2180 SVPVGRCLT

>member
-1 MGAQVS
+1 MS
-7 TQKTGAHETSLSAN
+7 TQKTGAHETSLSAKGN
-21 GSSII
+21 SII
-26 HYTNINYYKDA
+26 HYTNINFYKDA
-37 ASNSAN
+37 ASSASN
-43 RQDFTQDP
+43 RQDIQQDP
-51 SKFTEPVKDVMIK
+51 GKFTDPVKDLMIK
-64 SLPALNSPSAEEC
+64 TLPALNSPSAEEC
-77 GFSDRVRSI
+77 GYSDRVRSM
-86 TIGNSTITTQECANV
+86 TLGNSTITTQESANV
-101 VVAYGRW
+101 VVGYGEW
-108 PSYLRDDEA
+108 PSYLSDREA

-141 QENSA
+141 EKTSP
-146 GWWWKFPDALSNMG
+146 GWWWKFPEALKNMG
-160 LFGQNMLYHY
+160 LFGQNMHYHY
-170 LGRTGYT
+170 LGRAGYT

-195 CVPEAEMGCSKVD
+195 CVPEAEMGCADTDTTFPATELTTEDTPHVFTSDSITGKKVQ
-208 GVVNAQGLSNSET
+208 A
-221 PIEFD
+221 
-226 RTSTTPE
+226 
-233 VGVVQKAV
+233 AV
-241 YNAGMGVGV
+241 CNAGMGVGV

-268 ATIVIPYINCV
+268 ATIVIPYINSV

-284 FRHNNFTLMVIPFAP
+284 FRHYNFTLMIIPFAP
-299 LKSSGGTN
+299 LNFTDGATA

-312 ITVAPMDAEYNGL
+312 VTIAPMYAEYNGL
-325 RLAGHQGLPTMNTP
+325 RLASTQGVPVLNTP
-339 GSTQFLTSDD
+339 GSNQFLTSDD
-349 YQSPCAMPEFD
+349 YQSPSAMPQFD
-360 VTPCMDI
+360 ETPEMHI
-367 PGEVHNLMEI
+367 PGEVRNLMEI

-386 NNTPTNMEGTDAF
+386 NNVTGKTKSMDAYQIPVGT
-399 QIKVTAGNVQDKNAI
+399 GNTDKTKPI
-414 FSFQLNPG
+414 FSFQMDPG
-422 NSTVLRRTLLGEI
+422 YSSVLKRTLLGEM

-442 SGSIK
+442 SGSVK

-461 LLLAYSP
+461 LLISYSP
-468 PGASVPKSRRDAML
+468 PGASVPTSRKDAML
-482 GTHVI
+482 GTHIV
-487 WDVGLQSSCVLC
+487 WDIGLQSSCVLC
-499 VPWISQTHY
+499 VPWISQSHY
-508 RLVAQ
+508 RMVQQ
-513 DEYTSAGYIT
+513 DPYTSAGYIT

-531 VPPETP
+531 VPPGAPT
-537 SDCVVLCFVSACND
+537 SCDVLCFASACND
-551 FSVRMLKDTP
+551 FSVRLLRDTP
-561 FIEQA
+561 FMAQPGK
-566 AELQNEVRQAVEGA
+566 LQGDNQDRT
-580 IGRVADT
+580 VANT
-587 IRSGPSNSEAVP
+587 QPSGPSNSTEIP
-599 ALTAAETGHTSQ
+599 ALTAVETGHTSQ
-611 VVPSD
+611 VDPSD
-616 TMQTRHVK
+616 TIQTRHVV

-632 TIENFLC
+632 TIENFMG
-639 RAACVHMAKYKAR
+639 RAACVFMDQYKIN
-652 GSSESTDRFDAWEI
+652 GEETSTDRFAVWTINIRE
-666 STRDMVQ
+666 MAQ

-683 LRFDMEVTFVITSY
+683 MRFDIEMTMVITSC
-697 QHQGTVKQD
+697 QDQGTILDQD
-706 MPPMTHQIMYIPPGG
+706 MPVLTHQIMYVPPGG
-721 PIPKKVDG
+721 PIPAKVDG
-729 YEWQTSTNPSIFWT
+729 YEWQTSTNPSVFWT

-748 PRMSIP
+748 PRISIP
-754 FISIGNAYSS
+754 FISVGNAYSS
-764 FYDGWSHFDSKGAYG
+764 FYDGWSHFTQDGTYG
-779 FNTLNKMGH
+779 YTTLNAMGKLY
-788 IYCRHVNKETPAEV
+788 IRHVNRSSPHQIT
-802 ISYIRIYF
+802 STIRVYF
-810 KPKHVKAWV
+810 KPKHIKAWV
-819 PRPPRLCQYK
+819 PRPPRLCPYI
-829 NKANVNFDA
+829 NKRDVNFV
-838 TAVTETRE
+838 VTEITDSRTSITDTPHPE
-846 TINTVPVSSHGG
+846 HSV
-858 DRRGDLATLNTHG
+858 LATHG
-871 AFGHQSGAV
+871 AFGQQSGAV

-891 LATSADWQNCVW
+891 LATHADWQNCVW

-923 ARCQCTTG
+923 ARCQCTAG
-931 VYFCA
+931 VYFCS
-936 SRGKHYPVSFEGPG
+936 SRNKHYPVSFEGPG
-950 LVEVQESEYYPK
+950 LVEVQESEYYP
-962 RFQSHVLLAAGFSE
+962 RRYQSHVLLAAGFSE

-1002 GFADIRDLLWLED
+1002 GFADVRDLLWLED

-1040 IYEQVNLL
+1040 ICEQVSLL
-1048 KESLIGQDSILE
+1048 KESLVGQDSILE
-1060 KSLKALVRIISAL
+1060 KSLKALVKIISAL
-1073 VIVVRNHDDLIT
+1073 VIVVKNHDDLIT

-1092 IGCTSSPWRWLKRKI
+1092 IGCTSSPWRWLKQKV

-1116 ERQNSGWLKKFTEMT
+1116 ERQNNGWLKKFTEMT

-1216 AKRVYALEKKMS
+1216 AKRVFSLEKKMS

-1368 VISIYSQNG
+1368 VISMYSQNG
-1377 KINMPM
+1377 KVNMPM
-1383 SVKTCDDE
+1383 SVKTCDEE

-1440 ATLEALFQGPPVYRE
+1440 ATLEALFQGPPIYKE

-1476 VDSEAVRE
+1476 VDSEAVRD
-1484 YCKEKGWLVPEINS
+1484 YCKEKGWLVPEVNS
-1498 TLQIEK
+1498 SLQIEK

-1538 AYTGMPNQKPKV
+1538 AYTGMPNQKPRV

-1559 GPAFEFAVAMMKRNA
+1559 GPAFEFAVAMMKRNS

-1613 GVVDAKELVDKDG
+1613 GVSDAKELVDKDG

-1645 RGFLTSEEAEV
+1645 RGFLAKEEVEV

-1676 QVIDYG
+1676 QVTDYG

-1712 TGRVLGIHVGGN
+1712 TGKVLGIHVGGN
-1724 GHQGFSAALLRHY
+1724 GHQGFSAALLKHY

-1747 IESSKDAGFPVINTP
+1747 IESSKEAGFPVINTP
-1762 SKTKLEPSVFHHV
+1762 SKTKLEPSVFHQV

-1790 RLKTNFEEAIFSKYI
+1790 RLKANFEEAIFSKYI
-1805 GNVNTHVDEYMM
+1805 GNVNTHVDEYML

-1831 ISTEPMKLEDA
+1831 ISTEPMRLEDA

-1876 TKDLTRLKECM
+1876 TRDLTRLKECM

-1897 TYVKDELRSAEKI
+1897 TYVKDELRSAEKV

-2001 HKETSYID
+2001 HKETNYID

-2030 SGCSGTSIFNTM
+2030 SGCSGTSIFNSM

-2048 RTLVLKVYKGID
+2048 RTLMLKVYKGID

-2075 SYPHPIDASM
+2075 SYPWPIDASL

-2172 EEFVSKIR
+2172 EEFIRKIR
-2180 SVPIGRCLI
+2180 SIPVGRCLT

>member
-7 TQKTGAHETSLSAN
+7 TQKTGAHETSLNAKGN
-21 GSSII
+21 SII
-26 HYTNINYYKDA
+26 HYTNINFYKDA
-37 ASNSAN
+37 ASSASN
-43 RQDFTQDP
+43 RQELQQDP
-51 SKFTEPVKDVMIK
+51 GKFTDPVKDLMVK
-64 SLPALNSPSAEEC
+64 TLPALNSPSAEEC
-77 GFSDRVRSI
+77 GYSDRVRSM
-86 TIGNSTITTQECANV
+86 TLGNSTITTQESANV
-101 VVAYGRW
+101 VVGYGEW
-108 PSYLRDDEA
+108 PSYLSDKEA

-141 QENSA
+141 EKSSP
-146 GWWWKFPDALSNMG
+146 GWWWKFPEALKNMG
-160 LFGQNMLYHY
+160 LFGQNMHYHY
-170 LGRTGYT
+170 LGRAGYT

-195 CVPEAEMGCSKVD
+195 CVPEAEMGCAD
-208 GVVNAQGLSNSET
+208 
-221 PIEFD
+221 
-226 RTSTTPE
+226 TSTTFPATE
-233 VGVVQKAV
+233 LTTEEEPHVFTSDSITGKKVQAAV
-241 YNAGMGVGV
+241 CNAGMGVGV

-268 ATIVIPYINCV
+268 ATIVMPYINSV

-284 FRHNNFTLMVIPFAP
+284 FRHYNFTLMIIPFAP
-299 LKSSGGTN
+299 LNFNEGATA
-307 YVPIT
+307 YVPVTVT
-312 ITVAPMDAEYNGL
+312 IAPMYAEYNGL
-325 RLAGHQGLPTMNTP
+325 RLASTQGVPVLNTP

-349 YQSPCAMPEFD
+349 FQSPSAMPQFD
-360 VTPCMDI
+360 ETPEMHI
-367 PGEVHNLMEI
+367 PGEVRNLMEI

-386 NNTPTNMEGTDAF
+386 NNITGKTKSMEAYQIAVGT
-399 QIKVTAGNVQDKNAI
+399 GNTDKTKPI
-414 FSFQLNPG
+414 FSFQMDPG
-422 NSTVLRRTLLGEI
+422 YSSVLKRTLLGEM

-442 SGSIK
+442 SGSVK

-461 LLLAYSP
+461 LLISYSP
-468 PGASVPKSRRDAML
+468 PGASVPTSRKDAML
-482 GTHVI
+482 GTHII
-487 WDVGLQSSCVLC
+487 WDIGLQSSCVLC
-499 VPWISQTHY
+499 VPWISQSHY
-508 RLVAQ
+508 RMVQ
-513 DEYTSAGYIT
+513 HDPYTSAGYIT

-531 VPPETP
+531 VPPGAPT
-537 SDCVVLCFVSACND
+537 SCDVLCFASACND
-551 FSVRMLKDTP
+551 FSVRLLRDTP
-561 FIEQA
+561 FMTQPGK
-566 AELQNEVRQAVEGA
+566 LQGDNQDRT
-580 IGRVADT
+580 VANT
-587 IRSGPSNSEAVP
+587 LPSGPSNSKEIP
-599 ALTAAETGHTSQ
+599 ALTAVETGHTSQ
-611 VVPSD
+611 VDPSD
-616 TMQTRHVK
+616 TLQTRHVV

-632 TIENFLC
+632 TVENFMG
-639 RAACVHMAKYKAR
+639 RAACVFMDQYKLN
-652 GSSESTDRFDAWEI
+652 GEETSTDNFAVWTINVREMA
-666 STRDMVQ
+666 Q

-683 LRFDMEVTFVITSY
+683 MRFDIEMTMVITSC
-697 QHQGTVKQD
+697 QDQGTQLEQD
-706 MPPMTHQIMYIPPGG
+706 MPVLTHQIMYVPPGG
-721 PIPKKVDG
+721 PIPAKVDS
-729 YEWQTSTNPSIFWT
+729 YEWQTSTNPSVFWT

-748 PRMSIP
+748 ARMSIP
-754 FISIGNAYSS
+754 FISVGNAYSL
-764 FYDGWSHFDSKGAYG
+764 FYDGWSHFTQDGTYG
-779 FNTLNKMGH
+779 YTTLNAMGKLFV
-788 IYCRHVNKETPAEV
+788 RHVNKSSPHQIT
-802 ISYIRIYF
+802 STIRVYF
-810 KPKHVKAWV
+810 KPKHIKAWV
-819 PRPPRLCQYK
+819 PRPPRLCPYI
-829 NKANVNFDA
+829 NKGDVNFV
-838 TAVTETRE
+838 VTEVTDARKSITDTPHPEHSVLVTR
-846 TINTVPVSSHGG
+846 
-858 DRRGDLATLNTHG
+858 G
-871 AFGHQSGAV
+871 AFGQQSGAA
-880 YVGNYRVVNRH
+880 YIGNYRVVNRH
-891 LATSADWQNCVW
+891 LATHFDWQNCVW

-931 VYFCA
+931 VYFCQ
-936 SRGKHYPVSFEGPG
+936 SKNKHYPVSFEGPG

-962 RFQSHVLLAAGFSE
+962 RYQSHVLLAAGFSE

-991 GLVTMGGEGVV
+991 GLVTMGGDGVV
-1002 GFADIRDLLWLED
+1002 GFADVRDLLWLED

-1040 IYEQVNLL
+1040 ICEQVNLL
-1048 KESLIGQDSILE
+1048 KESLVGQDSILE
-1060 KSLKALVRIISAL
+1060 KSLKALVKIISAL
-1073 VIVVRNHDDLIT
+1073 VIVVRNHDDLVT

-1092 IGCTSSPWRWLKRKI
+1092 IGCTSSPWRWLKQKV

-1116 ERQNSGWLKKFTEMT
+1116 ERQNNGWLKKFTEMT

-1142 KIQKFIEWLKV
+1142 KIQKFIEWLKI
-1153 KILPEVKEKHE
+1153 KILPEVREKHE

-1216 AKRVYALEKKMS
+1216 AKRVFSLEKKMS

-1368 VISIYSQNG
+1368 VISMYSQNG

-1383 SVKTCDDE
+1383 SVKTCDEE
-1391 CCPVNFKKC
+1391 CSPVNFKKC

-1440 ATLEALFQGPPVYRE
+1440 ATLEALFQGPPTYRE
-1455 IKISVAPETPPPPAI
+1455 IKISVAPEIPPPPAI

-1484 YCKEKGWLVPEINS
+1484 YCKERGWLVPEINS
-1498 TLQIEK
+1498 ALQIEK

-1538 AYTGMPNQKPKV
+1538 AYTGVPNQKPKV

-1645 RGFLTSEEAEV
+1645 RGFLAREEVEV

-1676 QVIDYG
+1676 QVTDYG

-1712 TGRVLGIHVGGN
+1712 TGKVLGIHVGGN

-1747 IESSKDAGFPVINTP
+1747 IESSKEAGFPVINTP

-1775 FEGNKEPAV
+1775 FEGSKEPAV

-1790 RLKTNFEEAIFSKYI
+1790 RLRTNFEEAIFSKYI

-1817 EAVDHYAGQLATLD
+1817 EAVDHYAGQLATLE
-1831 ISTEPMKLEDA
+1831 ISTEPMRLEDA

-1876 TKDLTRLKECM
+1876 TKDLTKLKECM

-1897 TYVKDELRSAEKI
+1897 TYVKDELRSAEKV

-1995 EKLGYS
+1995 EKLGYT
-2001 HKETSYID
+2001 HKETNYID

-2030 SGCSGTSIFNTM
+2030 SGCSGTSIFNSM

-2048 RTLVLKVYKGID
+2048 RTLMLKVYKGID

-2075 SYPHPIDASM
+2075 SYPWPIDASL

-2111 TNVTFLKRYFRADEQ
+2111 SNVTFLKRYFRADEQ
-2126 YPFLVHPVM
+2126 YPFLIHPVM

-2172 EEFVSKIR
+2172 EEFIGKIR
-2180 SVPIGRCLI
+2180 SVPVGRCLT

>member
-7 TQKTGAHETSLSAN
+7 TQKTGAHETGLNASGN
-21 GSSII
+21 SII

-51 SKFTEPVKDVMIK
+51 GKFTEPVKDIMVKTM
-64 SLPALNSPSAEEC
+64 PALNSPSAEEC
-77 GFSDRVRSI
+77 GYSDRVRSI
-86 TIGNSTITTQECANV
+86 TLGNSTITTQECANV
-101 VVAYGRW
+101 VVGYGVW
-108 PSYLRDDEA
+108 PEYLKDNEA

-141 QENSA
+141 MKNSA
-146 GWWWKFPDALSNMG
+146 GWWWKLPDALSQMG
-160 LFGQNMLYHY
+160 LFGQNMQYHY

-195 CVPEAEMGCSKVD
+195 CVPEAEMGCS
-208 GVVNAQGLSNSET
+208 NLNN
-221 PIEFD
+221 
-226 RTSTTPE
+226 TPE
-233 VGVVQKAV
+233 FSELSGGDSARMFTDTRVGESNAKKVQTAV
-241 YNAGMGVGV
+241 WNAGMGVGV

-268 ATIVIPYINCV
+268 ATLVMPYINSV

-284 FRHNNFTLMVIPFAP
+284 FRHNNLTLMIIPFVP
-299 LKSSGGTN
+299 LNYSEGSSP

-312 ITVAPMDAEYNGL
+312 VTIAPMCAEYNGL
-325 RLAGHQGLPTMNTP
+325 RLASNQGLPVMTTP

-349 YQSPCAMPEFD
+349 FQSPSAMPQFD
-360 VTPCMDI
+360 VTPEMQI
-367 PGEVHNLMEI
+367 PGRVNNLMEI

-386 NNTPTNMEGTDAF
+386 NNTEDNVSSLKAY
-399 QIKVTAGNVQDKNAI
+399 QIPVQSNSDNGKQVFGFPLQPGANNV
-414 FSFQLNPG
+414 LN
-422 NSTVLRRTLLGEI
+422 RTLLGEI
-435 LNYYAHW
+435 LNYYTHW

-447 LTFLFCG
+447 LTFMFCG

-461 LLLAYSP
+461 FLLAYSP
-468 PGASVPKSRRDAML
+468 PGAGVPKDRKNAML

-508 RLVAQ
+508 RYVVE
-513 DEYTSAGYIT
+513 DEYTAAGYVT

-531 VPPETP
+531 VPADVQ
-537 SDCVVLCFVSACND
+537 SSCDILCFVSACND

-561 FIEQA
+561 FI
-566 AELQNEVRQAVEGA
+566 RQDTFYQGPVEESVDRAVA
-580 IGRVADT
+580 RVADT
-587 IRSGPSNSEAVP
+587 ISSRPTNSESIP

-624 NFHSRSES
+624 NYHSRSES
-632 TIENFLC
+632 SIENFLC
-639 RAACVHMAKYKAR
+639 RSACVYYATYTNN
-652 GSSESTDRFDAWEI
+652 SEKGFAEWVI
-666 STRDMVQ
+666 NTRQVAQ
-673 LRRKCEMFTY
+673 LRRKLELFTY
-683 LRFDMEVTFVITSY
+683 LRFDLELTFVITSA
-697 QHQGTVKQD
+697 QQPSTASSVDAPVQ
-706 MPPMTHQIMYIPPGG
+706 THQIMYVPPGG
-721 PIPKKVDG
+721 PVPTKVKD
-729 YEWQTSTNPSIFWT
+729 YAWQTSTNPSVFWT

-754 FISIGNAYSS
+754 FISIGNAYSC
-764 FYDGWSHFDSKGAYG
+764 FYDGWTQFSRNGVYG
-779 FNTLNKMGH
+779 INTLNNMGTL
-788 IYCRHVNKETPAEV
+788 YMRHVNEAGQGPIKSTV
-802 ISYIRIYF
+802 RIYF

-819 PRPPRLCQYK
+819 PRPPRLCQYEK
-829 NKANVNFDA
+829 QKNVNFSPIG
-838 TAVTETRE
+838 VTTSR
-846 TINTVPVSSHGG
+846 TDITTTG
-858 DRRGDLATLNTHG
+858 T
-871 AFGHQSGAV
+871 FGQQSGAI
-880 YVGNYRVVNRH
+880 YVGNYRIVNRH
-891 LATSADWQNCVW
+891 LATHFDWQNCIW
-903 EDYNRDLLVS
+903 EDYNRDLLVC
-913 TTTAHGCDTI
+913 TTTAHGCDNI
-923 ARCQCTTG
+923 ARCQCTAG
-931 VYFCA
+931 VYYCA
-936 SRGKHYPVSFEGPG
+936 SKDRHYPVNFEGPG

-962 RFQSHVLLAAGFSE
+962 RYQSHVLLAAGFSE

-991 GLVTMGGEGVV
+991 GIVTMGGEGIV
-1002 GFADIRDLLWLED
+1002 GFADVRDLLWLED

-1020 GVKDYVEQ
+1020 GVRDYVEQ

-1040 IYEQVNLL
+1040 ICEQVNLL

-1060 KSLKALVRIISAL
+1060 KSLKALVKIISAL

-1092 IGCTSSPWRWLKRKI
+1092 IGCTTSPWRWLKKKV

-1116 ERQNSGWLKKFTEMT
+1116 ERQNNGWLKKFTEMT

-1142 KIQKFIEWLKV
+1142 KIQKFIEWLKI

-1164 FLNRL
+1164 FLTRL

-1216 AKRVYALEKKMS
+1216 AKRVFSLEKKMS

-1368 VISIYSQNG
+1368 VISMYSQNG

-1383 SVKTCDDE
+1383 SVKTCDEE
-1391 CCPVNFKKC
+1391 CCPANFKKC

-1440 ATLEALFQGPPVYRE
+1440 ATLEALFQGPPVYKE
-1455 IKISVAPETPPPPAI
+1455 IRISVAPEIPPPPAI

-1484 YCKEKGWLVPEINS
+1484 YCKERGWLVPEINS

-1538 AYTGMPNQKPKV
+1538 AYTGIPNQKPKI

-1613 GVVDAKELVDKDG
+1613 GVVDAKELVDRDG

-1645 RGFLTSEEAEV
+1645 RGFLTREEAEV

-1663 NTSKF
+1663 NTNKF

-1676 QVIDYG
+1676 QVTDYG

-1712 TGRVLGIHVGGN
+1712 TGKVLGIHVGGN

-1747 IESSKDAGFPVINTP
+1747 IESSKEAGFPVINTP
-1762 SKTKLEPSVFHHV
+1762 SKTKLEPSVFHHI

-1790 RLKTNFEEAIFSKYI
+1790 RLKANFEEAIFSKYI
-1805 GNVNTHVDEYMM
+1805 GNVNTHVDEYMQ

-1876 TKDLTRLKECM
+1876 TKDLTKLKECM

-1897 TYVKDELRSAEKI
+1897 TYVKDELRSAEKV

-2001 HKETSYID
+2001 HKETNYID

-2030 SGCSGTSIFNTM
+2030 SGCSGTSIFNSM

-2048 RTLVLKVYKGID
+2048 RTLMLKVYKGID

-2075 SYPHPIDASM
+2075 SYPHPIDASL

-2142 SIRWTKDPKN
+2142 SIRWTKDPKT

-2167 GEHEY
+2167 GEQEY

-2180 SVPIGRCLI
+2180 SVPVGRCLT

>member
-7 TQKTGAHETSLSAN
+7 TQKTGAHETGLSASGN
-21 GSSII
+21 SVI

-43 RQDFTQDP
+43 RQDFSQDP
-51 SKFTEPVKDVMIK
+51 SKFTEPMKDVMIK
-64 SLPALNSPSAEEC
+64 SLPALNSPTVEEC
-77 GFSDRVRSI
+77 GYSDRVRSI
-86 TIGNSTITTQECANV
+86 TLGNSTITTQESANV
-101 VVAYGRW
+101 VVGYGVW
-108 PSYLRDDEA
+108 PEYLRDEEA
-117 TAEDQPTQPDVATCR
+117 TAQDQPTQPDVATCR
-132 FYTLESVQW
+132 FYTLESVMW
-141 QENSA
+141 EKSSA
-146 GWWWKFPDALSNMG
+146 GWWWKFPDALAEMG

-170 LGRTGYT
+170 LGRSGYT

-195 CVPEAEMGCSKVD
+195 CVPEAEMGS
-208 GVVNAQGLSNSET
+208 AQLDKTLNHTKLSNTEHA
-221 PIEFD
+221 
-226 RTSTTPE
+226 STFGSMNSNE
-233 VGVVQKAV
+233 AGAVQNVVH
-241 YNAGMGVGV
+241 NAGMGVGV
-250 GNLTIF
+250 GNLTIY

-263 RTNNS
+263 RTNNC
-268 ATIVIPYINCV
+268 ATIVMPYINSV

-284 FRHNNFTLMVIPFAP
+284 FRHYNFTLMVIPFAQLDYAP
-299 LKSSGGTN
+299 SASTH
-307 YVPIT
+307 VPIT
-312 ITVAPMDAEYNGL
+312 VTVAPMCAEYNGL
-325 RLAGHQGLPTMNTP
+325 RLAGKQGLPTMLTP
-339 GSTQFLTSDD
+339 GSNQFLTSDD
-349 YQSPCAMPEFD
+349 FQSPSAMPQFD
-360 VTPCMDI
+360 VTPEIEI
-367 PGEVHNLMEI
+367 PGEVKNLMEI

-386 NNTPTNMEGTDAF
+386 NNLED
-399 QIKVTAGNVQDKNAI
+399 KVNSIEAYRIPVKSMNGSATQVFGFKLQ
-414 FSFQLNPG
+414 PG
-422 NSTVLRRTLLGEI
+422 DDSVFKRTLLGEI
-435 LNYYAHW
+435 LNYFANW

-447 LTFLFCG
+447 LTFTYCG
-454 SAMATGK
+454 AAMTTGK
-461 LLLAYSP
+461 FLIAYSP
-468 PGASVPKSRRDAML
+468 PGAGIPANRKDAML
-482 GTHVI
+482 GTHIV
-487 WDVGLQSSCVLC
+487 WDIGLQSSCVLC
-499 VPWISQTHY
+499 VPWISQTNY
-508 RLVAQ
+508 RFVTHDA
-513 DEYTSAGYIT
+513 YTDAGFIT

-531 VPPETP
+531 SPPDIPADSTI
-537 SDCVVLCFVSACND
+537 LCFVSACND
-551 FSVRMLKDTP
+551 FSVRLLRDTP
-561 FIEQA
+561 FISQNA
-566 AELQNEVRQAVEGA
+566 LLQNDPATAIVRSVE
-580 IGRVADT
+580 RVADT
-587 IRSGPSNSEAVP
+587 IASGPMNSERVP
-599 ALTAAETGHTSQ
+599 ALTAVETGHTSQ

-616 TMQTRHVK
+616 TMQTRHVV
-624 NFHSRSES
+624 NHHIRSES
-632 TIENFLC
+632 SIENFLS
-639 RAACVHMAKYKAR
+639 RSACVYIDVY
-652 GSSESTDRFDAWEI
+652 STKENGDIKRFTNWKI
-666 STRDMVQ
+666 NTRQVVQ
-673 LRRKCEMFTY
+673 LRRKLEMFTY
-683 LRFDMEVTFVITSY
+683 IRFDVEITFVITST
-697 QHQGTVKQD
+697 QGTSTQTSTDTPVL
-706 MPPMTHQIMYIPPGG
+706 THQVMYVPPGG
-721 PIPKKVDG
+721 PIPAS
-729 YEWQTSTNPSIFWT
+729 YEDYSWQTSTNPSVFWT

-748 PRMSIP
+748 ARMSIP
-754 FISIGNAYSS
+754 FMSVGNAYCN
-764 FYDGWSHFDSKGAYG
+764 FYDGWSHFSQSGVYG
-779 FNTLNKMGH
+779 FTTLNNMGQLFF
-788 IYCRHVNKETPAEV
+788 RHVNKDTLGPYNSTV
-802 ISYIRIYF
+802 RVYF
-810 KPKHVKAWV
+810 KPKHIKAWV
-819 PRPPRLCQYK
+819 PRPPRLCDYVY
-829 NKANVNFDA
+829 AHNVDF
-838 TAVTETRE
+838 TPRGVTDKRDKIILERDDHLSSL
-846 TINTVPVSSHGG
+846 VS
-858 DRRGDLATLNTHG
+858 HG
-871 AFGHQSGAV
+871 AFGQQSGAI

-891 LATSADWQNCVW
+891 LATHADWQNCVW

-923 ARCQCTTG
+923 ARCQCRTG

-936 SRGKHYPVSFEGPG
+936 SRNRHYPVSFEGPG
-950 LVEVQESEYYPK
+950 LVEVQENEYYPK
-962 RFQSHVLLAAGFSE
+962 RYQSHVLLATGFSE

-1002 GFADIRDLLWLED
+1002 GFADVRDLLWLED

-1040 IYEQVNLL
+1040 ICEQVNLL

-1060 KSLKALVRIISAL
+1060 KSLKALVKIISAL

-1092 IGCTSSPWRWLKRKI
+1092 IGCTSSPWRWLKQKV
-1107 SQYYGIPMA
+1107 SQYYGVPMA
-1116 ERQNSGWLKKFTEMT
+1116 ERQNNGWLKKFTEMT
-1131 NACKGMEWIAI
+1131 NACKGMEWIAN
-1142 KIQKFIEWLKV
+1142 KIQKFIEWLKI

-1169 KQLPLL
+1169 RQLPLL

-1216 AKRVYALEKKMS
+1216 AKRVFSLEKKMS

-1368 VISIYSQNG
+1368 VISMYSQNG
-1377 KINMPM
+1377 KINMPI

-1400 CPLVCGKAIQFIDR
+1400 CPLVCGKAVQFIDR

-1440 ATLEALFQGPPVYRE
+1440 ATLEALFQGPPIYRE

-1484 YCKEKGWLVPEINS
+1484 YCKEKGWLVPENNS

-1504 HVSRAFICLQALTT
+1504 HVSRVFICLQALTT

-1613 GVVDAKELVDKDG
+1613 GVLDAKELIDKDG

-1645 RGFLTSEEAEV
+1645 RGFLAREEVEV

-1676 QVIDYG
+1676 QVTDYG

-1712 TGRVLGIHVGGN
+1712 TGKVLGIHVGGN

-1737 FNDEQGEIEF
+1737 FNEEQGEIEF

-1762 SKTKLEPSVFHHV
+1762 SKTKLEPSVFHQV

-1790 RLKTNFEEAIFSKYI
+1790 RLKANFEEAIFSKYI
-1805 GNVNTHVDEYMM
+1805 GNVNTHVDEYMQ

-1831 ISTEPMKLEDA
+1831 ISTESMKLEDA

-1876 TKDLTRLKECM
+1876 TRDLTKLKECM

-1897 TYVKDELRSAEKI
+1897 TYVKDELRSAEKV

-1955 PDLFWSKIPVMLDG
+1955 PDVFWSKIPVMLDG

-1995 EKLGYS
+1995 EKLGYT
-2001 HKETSYID
+2001 HKETNYID

-2030 SGCSGTSIFNTM
+2030 SGCSGTSIFNSM

-2048 RTLVLKVYKGID
+2048 RTLMLKVYKGID

-2075 SYPHPIDASM
+2075 SYPWPIDASL

-2111 TNVTFLKRYFRADEQ
+2111 ANVTFLKRYFRADEQ

-2172 EEFVSKIR
+2172 EEFIRKIR
-2180 SVPIGRCLI
+2180 SVPIGRCLT

>member
-7 TQKTGAHETSLSAN
+7 TQKTGAHETGLNASGN
-21 GSSII
+21 SII

-51 SKFTEPVKDVMIK
+51 GKFTEPVKDIMIK
-64 SLPALNSPSAEEC
+64 SMPALNSPSAEEC
-77 GFSDRVRSI
+77 GYSDRVRSI
-86 TIGNSTITTQECANV
+86 TLGNSTITTQECANV
-101 VVAYGRW
+101 VVGYGVW
-108 PSYLRDDEA
+108 PEYLKDSEA
-117 TAEDQPTQPDVATCR
+117 TAEDQPTQPDVAACR

-141 QENSA
+141 MKNSA
-146 GWWWKFPDALSNMG
+146 GWWWKLPDALSQMG
-160 LFGQNMLYHY
+160 LFGQNMQYHY

-195 CVPEAEMGCSKVD
+195 CVPEAEMGCS
-208 GVVNAQGLSNSET
+208 NLNN
-221 PIEFD
+221 
-226 RTSTTPE
+226 TPE
-233 VGVVQKAV
+233 FAELSGGDSARLFTDTQVGESNKKKVQTAV
-241 YNAGMGVGV
+241 WNAGMGVGV
-250 GNLTIF
+250 GNLTIY

-268 ATIVIPYINCV
+268 ATLVMPYINSV

-284 FRHNNFTLMVIPFAP
+284 FRHNNLTLMIIPFVP
-299 LKSSGGTN
+299 LNYSEGSSP

-312 ITVAPMDAEYNGL
+312 VTIAPMCAEYNGL
-325 RLAGHQGLPTMNTP
+325 RLANNQGLPVMTTP

-349 YQSPCAMPEFD
+349 FQSPSAMPQFD
-360 VTPCMDI
+360 VTPEMQI
-367 PGEVHNLMEI
+367 PGQVNNLMEI

-386 NNTPTNMEGTDAF
+386 NNTDTNINSLKAY
-399 QIKVTAGNVQDKNAI
+399 QIPVQSNSDNGKQVFGFPLQPGAN
-414 FSFQLNPG
+414 SVLN
-422 NSTVLRRTLLGEI
+422 RTLLGEI
-435 LNYYAHW
+435 LNYYTHW

-447 LTFLFCG
+447 LTFMFCG

-461 LLLAYSP
+461 FLLAYSP
-468 PGASVPKSRRDAML
+468 PGAGVPKNRKEAML

-508 RLVAQ
+508 RYVVE
-513 DEYTSAGYIT
+513 DEYTAAGYVT

-531 VPPETP
+531 VPADVQ
-537 SDCVVLCFVSACND
+537 SSCDVLCFVSACND

-561 FIEQA
+561 FI
-566 AELQNEVRQAVEGA
+566 RQDTFYQGPVEESVERAVA
-580 IGRVADT
+580 RVADT
-587 IRSGPSNSEAVP
+587 VSSRPTNSESIP

-624 NFHSRSES
+624 NYHSRSES
-632 TIENFLC
+632 SVENFLC
-639 RAACVHMAKYKAR
+639 RSACVYYASYTNNSKKGYA
-652 GSSESTDRFDAWEI
+652 EWVI
-666 STRDMVQ
+666 NTRQVAQ
-673 LRRKCEMFTY
+673 LRRKLEFFTY
-683 LRFDMEVTFVITSY
+683 LRFDLELTFVITSA
-697 QHQGTVKQD
+697 QQPSTATSVDAPVH
-706 MPPMTHQIMYIPPGG
+706 THQIMYVPPGG
-721 PIPKKVDG
+721 PVPTKVTD
-729 YEWQTSTNPSIFWT
+729 YAWQTSTNPSVFWT

-754 FISIGNAYSS
+754 FISIGNAYSC
-764 FYDGWSHFDSKGAYG
+764 FYDGWTQFSRNGVYG
-779 FNTLNKMGH
+779 INTLNNMGTL
-788 IYCRHVNKETPAEV
+788 YMRHVNEAGQGPIKSTV
-802 ISYIRIYF
+802 RVYF

-819 PRPPRLCQYK
+819 PRPPRLCQYEK
-829 NKANVNFDA
+829 QKNVNF
-838 TAVTETRE
+838 TPTGVTTTR
-846 TINTVPVSSHGG
+846 
-858 DRRGDLATLNTHG
+858 LNITTTG
-871 AFGHQSGAV
+871 AFGQQSGAV
-880 YVGNYRVVNRH
+880 FVGNYRVVNRH
-891 LATSADWQNCVW
+891 LATHTDWLNCVW

-923 ARCQCTTG
+923 ARCQCTAG

-936 SRGKHYPVSFEGPG
+936 SKSKHYPVSFEGPG

-962 RFQSHVLLAAGFSE
+962 RYQSHVLLAAGFSE

-1040 IYEQVNLL
+1040 ICEQVNLL
-1048 KESLIGQDSILE
+1048 KESLVGQDSILE
-1060 KSLKALVRIISAL
+1060 KSLKALVKIISAL

-1092 IGCTSSPWRWLKRKI
+1092 IGCTSSPWRWLKQKV

-1116 ERQNSGWLKKFTEMT
+1116 ERQNNGWLKKFTEMT

-1153 KILPEVKEKHE
+1153 KILPEVREKHE

-1216 AKRVYALEKKMS
+1216 AKRVFSLEKKMS

-1257 TNLIGRS
+1257 TSLIGRS

-1279 PDHFD
+1279 PDYFD

-1368 VISIYSQNG
+1368 VISMYSQNG

-1383 SVKTCDDE
+1383 SVKTCDEE

-1421 LDMLVTEMFREYNH
+1421 LDMLVTEMLREYNH

-1440 ATLEALFQGPPVYRE
+1440 ATLEALFQGPPIYRE

-1484 YCKEKGWLVPEINS
+1484 YCKEKGWLVPEVNS
-1498 TLQIEK
+1498 ILQIEK
-1504 HVSRAFICLQALTT
+1504 HVSRAFICLQAITT

-1538 AYTGMPNQKPKV
+1538 AYTGLPNQKPKV

-1559 GPAFEFAVAMMKRNA
+1559 GPAFEFAVAMMKRNS

-1586 LGIYDRWA
+1586 LGIYERWA

-1613 GVVDAKELVDKDG
+1613 GVLDAKELVDKDG

-1645 RGFLTSEEAEV
+1645 RGFLAKEEVEV

-1676 QVIDYG
+1676 QVTDYG

-1712 TGRVLGIHVGGN
+1712 TGKVLGIHVGGN
-1724 GHQGFSAALLRHY
+1724 GHQGFSAALLKHY

-1747 IESSKDAGFPVINTP
+1747 IESSKDAGYPVINTP
-1762 SKTKLEPSVFHHV
+1762 SKTKLEPSVFYQV

-1790 RLKTNFEEAIFSKYI
+1790 RLKANFEEAIFSKYI
-1805 GNVNTHVDEYMM
+1805 GNVNTHVDEYML

-1876 TKDLTRLKECM
+1876 TKDLTKLKECM

-1897 TYVKDELRSAEKI
+1897 TYVKDELRSAEKV

-1936 YKTFHLNPGIV
+1936 YKTFHLNPGTV

-2001 HKETSYID
+2001 HKETNYID

-2030 SGCSGTSIFNTM
+2030 SGCSGTSIFNSM

-2048 RTLVLKVYKGID
+2048 RTLMLKVYKGID
-2060 LDQFRMIAYGDDVIA
+2060 LDRFRMIAYGDDVIA
-2075 SYPHPIDASM
+2075 SYPWPIDASL
-2085 LAEAGKGYGLIMTPA
+2085 LAEAGKDYGLIMTPA

-2172 EEFVSKIR
+2172 EEFIRKIR
-2180 SVPIGRCLI
+2180 SVPVGRCLT